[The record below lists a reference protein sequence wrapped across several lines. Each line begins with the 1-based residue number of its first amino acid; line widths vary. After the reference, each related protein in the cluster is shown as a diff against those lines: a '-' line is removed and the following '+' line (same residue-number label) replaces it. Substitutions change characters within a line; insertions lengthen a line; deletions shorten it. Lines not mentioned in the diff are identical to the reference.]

1 MSDNNDKQRRRKRN
15 SIPKR
20 SDMAAYATDEYLAN
34 KKQERKIENGHTVFR
49 QDKKATADISDRY
62 SNKSSS
68 FTLDGESKYKMHE
81 KESLKPIYD
90 KESII
95 HDNSEPHRS
104 DVAGRYAKNSEAHDQ
119 SYAARNE
126 HVVRE
131 ERRTFGSQESSSHP
145 SYSSSPSQPRTQ
157 ERQVRPEQGY
167 VVPKSTDDSSSYG
180 TGGRTY
186 DKDYASRNQRVVRE
200 ERKTLGSQEPS
211 SHLGYSSLP
220 SQPRVQ
226 ERQVNPE
233 QGYVAPKGTDDSSS
247 YGAGSRTY
255 GQNYTARNEHI
266 VREER
271 RTFGSQESA
280 SHPSS
285 SSSPSQPRMQDRQVR
300 PEQRY
305 SAPKNTD
312 NNSSYGTGGRTYG
325 QDYTARNEHIV
336 REEKRT
342 FGNSESASNLS
353 DGSSSPQPH
362 MYQDRNPAHFSTRY
376 DESKITLTKK
386 EQENFKRCASP
397 ALISATGYDEK
408 SGRMDIE
415 AYGALR
421 RANGNNSF
429 VEGVKLVENGER
441 SFGDLCTTANRH
453 TITLTPQEKKY
464 YDNVFAQKQDVF
476 RNTGYDQVNGTIS
489 LDAYAGIRN
498 SGGNFKN
505 GVDLVNE
512 GIVTFSR
519 PVMEESLRSCL
530 RDNPVTSGERI
541 ILSPSERE
549 TFEKNISD
557 ASVIYKQCSYDP
569 SSGTM
574 DTGVY
579 SALKNAGG
587 AGGFSG
593 AISQISEKKDF
604 TLRITGNEKIRLT
617 PTENYFFKSIDK
629 SNPIYQSAS
638 YDNSERTVSKAAYAA
653 IRNAGGTDASFMDG
667 VKSVNN
673 GELRFEN
680 GVYTGRFIDTHENTL
695 PRSETIQLTMT
706 EKRVFETQVSRNSP
720 VYKRSGYDPSS
731 GRMDIRAYSVIRRAG
746 EEEGFLKGVHTIK
759 NDIQVYDNLMYS
771 SSSSLV
777 NLSESERK
785 TFEKVSKDDQF
796 RIAGYDKASGTM
808 DMRVYAAVRDVSGGK
823 DFSDGIKN
831 ISEKNVKLHDSLQPS
846 RYEAP
851 QMFDTRQPDKITI
864 FSSSKEESTV
874 NTRSSYGVPLSD
886 GIFRDSWKTDHPS
899 GTNIVELRMGNT
911 KTDRILNRSRIQ
923 LNKPDA
929 AIINSSPIL
938 QKALMIDDDGMISA
952 GLYGRLTQLGG
963 PEGFAG
969 GVELV
974 RQGRLSFDNEKMGR
988 AFLAVD
994 VSNDGKSYSYGM
1006 PSTGG
1011 ATEAQY
1017 KKIDVPFTL
1026 SEDGSNYARTLSDEK
1041 GKSILS
1047 RSKTN
1052 LNDKEAA
1059 VVASSITKIT
1069 EDHKAARFSQLDF
1082 DPKKGTVNA
1091 AVYASISD
1099 IVKNKGLTLEQK
1111 SDFISGR
1118 PIRVDRTTQS
1128 RLESLGLS
1136 ASELKKRYGYDV
1148 STKTLGP
1155 KGAEYLAAL
1164 NKEKNIVSGV
1174 VQSVKNQDA
1183 YGHKMHSAGL
1193 TRKGG
1198 RVFFGQTEVGE
1209 EEVVRTVVAG
1219 GQRNGHGKGIGQKNI
1234 SKFDIVYPDK
1244 IDTRSGR
1251 RRTKLPDELP
1261 PNDGTEIPPIPPNKN
1276 HPPSPTDFPDKK
1288 QPPSPAGK
1296 HYPLGAH
1303 EEDTTNGGNDDRKKG
1318 GRNKKGRM
1326 VYSKG
1331 KLIKIANM
1339 ERRVLKTGVMVLIPY
1354 MLGKIN
1360 DPQADLNPGEGVNK
1374 MYSAT
1379 MTAYEMFG
1387 IHIVRRAKNTVNR
1400 PLEADMEAIFANYR
1414 GYLIKSIEDLGGK
1427 IPAGL
1432 TGKNLE
1438 AYANEAIRK
1447 LNHQKGLIPPDKLKK
1462 LTNLYKELA
1471 RMGRDPFSTYINHL
1485 NQLLIANGAK
1495 AAPVSLRGM
1504 DLQAFAQ
1511 KQLMELYKHRGSFT
1525 KEQFKN
1531 LEAIYKQFFKLGKG
1545 TAFKEVRRVRLLS
1558 NFRFVFNTIVKQFQ
1572 KHGSLAGE
1580 GLANV
1585 LQMSRYALMAIK
1597 ATLRVIKGA
1606 AQLARIAAKT
1616 ALKAAILAATGV
1628 GKLAEAHAATSAFAA
1643 GVMNVSGNILN
1654 GLNTVQRGANKVGRA
1669 GGRVRSWFRDPF
1681 GIKSRTRNAVNRLKS
1696 KVKDKLKDVVKK
1708 TWRRLTSRFKVL
1720 GKFDK
1725 FMRKGLGGASKVG
1738 KVLGKIGKVFSN
1750 IFNAVGMIV
1759 HTAINIVLIILTIF
1773 IFIAIIHSLF
1783 MMLISS
1789 ITGIFDFM
1797 NSDEDVQKACIQRLN
1812 ELYSEDMSISSELM
1826 SNGYILDG
1834 VSYNTV
1840 KDDDVYAQK
1849 KEDIETDKEFSST
1862 TSNFAEIL
1870 SMTLVRFN
1878 YDLDGTIVDKIFG
1891 TRKKKILSYVEGM
1904 YYASHNVNVTKWSES
1919 TWIDS
1924 DNDGKVDKEYRENH
1938 AKIVY
1943 TTYYFNQIFD
1953 LAESTDRKHKTETM
1967 VDAESY
1973 IPDYADATMEEI
1985 ENAAYVYMRSAGFS
1999 SNGAAGTIAAIET
2012 MSGFDPTQNS
2022 NGYGIGCW
2030 GALDRASLMTWCN
2043 TQKYDDK
2050 DLDGQIRY
2058 LVHDMVSNA
2067 SIASVVRD
2075 DNITA
2080 REAAQVVAIKYLNIK
2095 KIKSPTPETETA
2107 TK

>member
-1 MSDNNDKQRRRKRN
+1 MSEDNGKQRRRKRN

-20 SDMAAYATDEYLAN
+20 SDMAAYATDEYLTN
-34 KKQERKIENGHTVFR
+34 KKQERKIENDHTVFR
-49 QDKKATADISDRY
+49 QDKKTTIDMSDKY

-68 FTLDGESKYKMHE
+68 STLDGESRYKIHG

-90 KESII
+90 KESIV
-95 HDNSEPHRS
+95 HDNSEPHHS
-104 DVAGRYAKNSEAHDQ
+104 DVAGRYTKNSEFHDQ
-119 SYAARNE
+119 SYA
-126 HVVRE
+126 
-131 ERRTFGSQESSSHP
+131 
-145 SYSSSPSQPRTQ
+145 
-157 ERQVRPEQGY
+157 
-167 VVPKSTDDSSSYG
+167 
-180 TGGRTY
+180 
-186 DKDYASRNQRVVRE
+186 
-200 ERKTLGSQEPS
+200 
-211 SHLGYSSLP
+211 
-220 SQPRVQ
+220 
-226 ERQVNPE
+226 
-233 QGYVAPKGTDDSSS
+233 
-247 YGAGSRTY
+247 
-255 GQNYTARNEHI
+255 ARNEHI

-271 RTFGSQESA
+271 RALTNQEPA
-280 SHPSS
+280 SHSNYS
-285 SSSPSQPRMQDRQVR
+285 SSSPQPRAQDRQIK
-300 PEQRY
+300 PEHGY
-305 SAPKNTD
+305 VASKNVD
-312 NNSSYGTGGRTYG
+312 DSSFYGTGSRSY
-325 QDYTARNEHIV
+325 DKNYAARNEHIV

-342 FGNSESASNLS
+342 FGSQEPAARLSN
-353 DGSSSPQPH
+353 DSSSPQPH
-362 MYQDRNPAHFSTRY
+362 MYQDRNPIHFSARY

-386 EQENFKRCASP
+386 EQENFKRCANS

-429 VEGVKLVENGER
+429 VEGVKLVESGER

-512 GIVTFSR
+512 GVVTFSR
-519 PVMEESLRSCL
+519 PAMEESLRSSL
-530 RDNPVTSGERI
+530 RSNPVTNGERI

-549 TFEKNISD
+549 TFEKNISGV
-557 ASVIYKQCSYDP
+557 SVIYRQCGYDP

-574 DTGVY
+574 DTDVY

-593 AISQISEKKDF
+593 AVSQISEKRDLPLK
-604 TLRITGNEKIRLT
+604 ITDHERVRLT
-617 PTENYFFKSIDK
+617 PTENYFFKSINKD
-629 SNPIYQSAS
+629 NPIYQSAS
-638 YDNSERTVSKAAYAA
+638 YDNSERTVSRVAYAA
-653 IRNAGGTDASFMDG
+653 IRNAGGSDASFMDG
-667 VKSVNN
+667 VKSINN
-673 GELRFEN
+673 GELRFED
-680 GVYTGRFIDTHENTL
+680 GRYIRTSLDIHENTL
-695 PRSETIQLTMT
+695 PRSETIQLTTT
-706 EKRVFETQVSRNSP
+706 EKRVFESQISKNSP
-720 VYKRSGYDPSS
+720 VYKKSGYDPSS
-731 GRMDIRAYSVIRRAG
+731 GRMDIKAYSAIRRAG
-746 EEEGFLKGVHTIK
+746 GEEGFVKGIHTVK
-759 NDIQVYDNLMYS
+759 NDTQMYDNLMCS

-777 NLSESERK
+777 SLSESERK
-785 TFEKVSKDDQF
+785 VFERVSKNDQF
-796 RIAGYDKASGTM
+796 KVAGYDKTSGTM
-808 DMRVYAAVRDVSGGK
+808 DMRVYAAVRDVSGRK
-823 DFSDGIKN
+823 DFSDGVKN
-831 ISEKNVKLHDSLQPS
+831 ISEKNVKLHDNLQPS

-851 QMFDTRQPDKITI
+851 QMFDTRQPDKITV
-864 FSSSKEESTV
+864 FSSLKEGSTV

-886 GIFRDSWKTDHPS
+886 GIFRSNWKIDRQS
-899 GTNIVELRMGNT
+899 GINTVELRMGNT
-911 KTDRILNRSRIQ
+911 KTDRILSRSRIQ
-923 LNKPDA
+923 LSKPDA

-938 QKALMIDDDGMISA
+938 QKALMIDVDGTVNA

-988 AFLAVD
+988 AFLSVD
-994 VSNDGKSYSYGM
+994 ISNDGKSYSYGM
-1006 PSTGG
+1006 PSTGD

-1017 KKIDVPFTL
+1017 KNIDVPFTL
-1026 SEDGSNYARTLSDEK
+1026 SEDGLNYARTLSDEK

-1052 LNDKEAA
+1052 LNDKETA
-1059 VVASSITKIT
+1059 VIASSITKIT

-1091 AVYASISD
+1091 AVYASIAD

-1193 TRKGG
+1193 TRKGR

-1219 GQRNGHGKGIGQKNI
+1219 GQRNGHGKGIGQKNTSEFEI
-1234 SKFDIVYPDK
+1234 IYPDK
-1244 IDTRSGR
+1244 TDTRHGR
-1251 RRTKLPDELP
+1251 RMARISNELP
-1261 PNDGTEIPPIPPNKN
+1261 SSEGTEIPPIPPNKDQ
-1276 HPPSPTDFPDKK
+1276 PPSPT
-1288 QPPSPAGK
+1288 GK

-1303 EEDTTNGGNDDRKKG
+1303 TESAANGGNGDRRKG
-1318 GRNKKGRM
+1318 VRNKKDRM

-1339 ERRVLKTGVMVLIPY
+1339 ERRVIKTGVMILIPY
-1354 MLGKIN
+1354 TLGKIN
-1360 DPQADLNPGEGVNK
+1360 DAQADLNPGEGVNN
-1374 MYSAT
+1374 MYIAA
-1379 MTAYEMFG
+1379 MTAYELVG
-1387 IHIVRRAKNTVNR
+1387 VHAVRRAKNTISR
-1400 PLEADMEAIFANYR
+1400 PLEANMETIFANYR
-1414 GYLIKSIEDLGGK
+1414 DHLIKSIEDLGGK
-1427 IPAGL
+1427 VPAGL

-1438 AYANEAIRK
+1438 AYANEAIKK

-1462 LTNLYKELA
+1462 LTGLYKELA
-1471 RMGRDPFSTYINHL
+1471 RMGNNPFSTYINHL
-1485 NQLLIANGAK
+1485 NQILIANGAK

-1504 DLQAFAQ
+1504 DLQAFAL
-1511 KQLMELYKHRGSFT
+1511 KQIAKLYKHRGSFT
-1525 KEQFKN
+1525 KDQFKN
-1531 LEAIYKQFFKLGKG
+1531 ILAVYKQFFSLGKG
-1545 TAFKEVRRVRLLS
+1545 TAFKDVRKISLLS
-1558 NFRFVFNTIVKQFQ
+1558 NSRFVFNAITKQFQ

-1580 GLANV
+1580 GLSTV
-1585 LQMSRYALMAIK
+1585 LQMSRYALMALK
-1597 ATLRVIKGA
+1597 STLKVVKGS

-1616 ALKAAILAATGV
+1616 ALKASILAAAGI
-1628 GKLAEAHAATSAFAA
+1628 GKLAEAHAATSAFAT
-1643 GVMNVSGNILN
+1643 GVMNTSGNILN
-1654 GLNTVQRGANKVGRA
+1654 GLNTIQRGANKVGRA
-1669 GGRVRSWFRDPF
+1669 GSRTRSWIRDPF
-1681 GIKSRTRNAVNRLKS
+1681 GVKSKTRNATNRLKS
-1696 KVKDKLKDVVKK
+1696 KVKNKLKDLAKK
-1708 TWRRLTSRFKVL
+1708 TWGGLASRFKVL

-1725 FMRKGLGGASKVG
+1725 FVRTGINGAGKVG
-1738 KVLGKIGKVFSN
+1738 KVFGTIGKVFSN
-1750 IFNAVGMIV
+1750 VFNAVGMV
-1759 HTAINIVLIILTIF
+1759 VRAAVNTVLIILTIF

-1789 ITGIFDFM
+1789 VTGIFDFM

-1812 ELYSEDMSISSELM
+1812 ELYSDDMSISSELM

-1849 KEDIETDKEFSST
+1849 KEDIETDKAFSNT

-1878 YDLDGTIVDKIFG
+1878 YDLDGTVVDKIFG

-1953 LAESTDRKHKTETM
+1953 LAESTDRKHKTETT

-1973 IPDYADATMEEI
+1973 IPDYANATMEEI

>member
-1 MSDNNDKQRRRKRN
+1 MSEDNGKQRRRKRN

-20 SDMAAYATDEYLAN
+20 SDMAPYATDEYLTN
-34 KKQERKIENGHTVFR
+34 KKQERKIENDHTVFG
-49 QDKKATADISDRY
+49 QDKKTTIDMSDRY

-68 FTLDGESKYKMHE
+68 STLDGESRYKIHG

-90 KESII
+90 KESIV

-104 DVAGRYAKNSEAHDQ
+104 DIAGRYTKNSEVHDQ
-119 SYAARNE
+119 SYA
-126 HVVRE
+126 
-131 ERRTFGSQESSSHP
+131 
-145 SYSSSPSQPRTQ
+145 
-157 ERQVRPEQGY
+157 
-167 VVPKSTDDSSSYG
+167 
-180 TGGRTY
+180 
-186 DKDYASRNQRVVRE
+186 
-200 ERKTLGSQEPS
+200 
-211 SHLGYSSLP
+211 
-220 SQPRVQ
+220 
-226 ERQVNPE
+226 
-233 QGYVAPKGTDDSSS
+233 
-247 YGAGSRTY
+247 
-255 GQNYTARNEHI
+255 ARNEHI

-271 RTFGSQESA
+271 RTLTNQEPA
-280 SHPSS
+280 SHSSYS
-285 SSSPSQPRMQDRQVR
+285 SSSPQSRAQDPQVR
-300 PEQRY
+300 PGQGY
-305 SAPKNTD
+305 VAPKSTD
-312 NNSSYGTGGRTYG
+312 DSSFYGTDSRPY
-325 QDYTARNEHIV
+325 DKNYAARNEHIV

-342 FGNSESASNLS
+342 FGSQEPAARLSN
-353 DGSSSPQPH
+353 DSSSPQPH
-362 MYQDRNPAHFSTRY
+362 MYQDRNPIHFSARY

-386 EQENFKRCASP
+386 EQENFKRCANS

-429 VEGVKLVENGER
+429 VEGVKLVESGER
-441 SFGDLCTTANRH
+441 SFSDLCTTANRH

-476 RNTGYDQVNGTIS
+476 RNTGYDQINGTIS

-512 GIVTFSR
+512 GVVTFSR
-519 PVMEESLRSCL
+519 PAMEESLRSSL
-530 RDNPVTSGERI
+530 RSNPVTNGERI
-541 ILSPSERE
+541 ILSTSERE

-557 ASVIYKQCSYDP
+557 VSVIYKQCSYDP

-574 DTGVY
+574 DTGMY

-593 AISQISEKKDF
+593 AVSHISEKRNL
-604 TLRITGNEKIRLT
+604 TLKITDNGRIRLT
-617 PTENYFFKSIDK
+617 PTENYFFKSINKD
-629 SNPIYQSAS
+629 NPIYQSAS
-638 YDNSERTVSKAAYAA
+638 YDNSERTVSRVAYAA
-653 IRNAGGTDASFMDG
+653 IRNAGGSDASFMDG
-667 VKSVNN
+667 VKSINN
-673 GELRFEN
+673 GELRFED
-680 GVYTGRFIDTHENTL
+680 GRYTRTSLDIHENTL
-695 PRSETIQLTMT
+695 PRSETIQLTTT
-706 EKRVFETQVSRNSP
+706 EKRVFESQISKNSP
-720 VYKRSGYDPSS
+720 VYKKSGYDPSS
-731 GRMDIRAYSVIRRAG
+731 GRMDIKAYSAIRRAG
-746 EEEGFLKGVHTIK
+746 EEEGFVKGIHTVK
-759 NDIQVYDNLMYS
+759 NDTQMYDNLMYS

-777 NLSESERK
+777 SLSESERK
-785 TFEKVSKDDQF
+785 IFERVSKNDQF
-796 RIAGYDKASGTM
+796 KVAGYDKASGTM
-808 DMRVYAAVRDVSGGK
+808 DMRVYAAVRDISDGK
-823 DFSDGIKN
+823 DFSDGVKN
-831 ISEKNVKLHDSLQPS
+831 ISEKNVKLHDNLQPS

-851 QMFDTRQPDKITI
+851 QMFDIRQPDKITI
-864 FSSSKEESTV
+864 FSSSKEGLTV

-886 GIFRDSWKTDHPS
+886 GIFKSNWKVDRQSRINT
-899 GTNIVELRMGNT
+899 VELRMGNT
-911 KTDRILNRSRIQ
+911 KTDRILSRSRIQ
-923 LNKPDA
+923 LSKPDA

-938 QKALMIDDDGMISA
+938 QKALMIDVDGTVNA

-988 AFLAVD
+988 AFLSVD

-1006 PSTGG
+1006 PSTGD

-1017 KKIDVPFTL
+1017 KNIDVPFTL
-1026 SEDGSNYARTLSDEK
+1026 SEDGLNYARTLSDEK

-1052 LNDKEAA
+1052 LNDKETA
-1059 VVASSITKIT
+1059 VIASSITKIT

-1091 AVYASISD
+1091 AVYASIAD

-1219 GQRNGHGKGIGQKNI
+1219 GQRNGHGKGIGQKNTSEFEI
-1234 SKFDIVYPDK
+1234 IYSDK
-1244 IDTRSGR
+1244 VDTVSGR
-1251 RRTKLPDELP
+1251 RRTRIPDELSP
-1261 PNDGTEIPPIPPNKN
+1261 SDGTGMPPIPPNKDQ
-1276 HPPSPTDFPDKK
+1276 PPSPT
-1288 QPPSPAGK
+1288 GK

-1303 EEDTTNGGNDDRKKG
+1303 TESAANGGNGDRRKG
-1318 GRNKKGRM
+1318 VRNKKDRM

-1339 ERRVLKTGVMVLIPY
+1339 ERRVIKTGVMILIPY
-1354 MLGKIN
+1354 TLGKIN
-1360 DPQADLNPGEGVNK
+1360 DAQADLNPGEGVNN
-1374 MYSAT
+1374 MYSTA
-1379 MTAYEMFG
+1379 MTAYELVG
-1387 IHIVRRAKNTVNR
+1387 VHAVRRAKNTISR
-1400 PLEADMEAIFANYR
+1400 PLEANMETIFANYR
-1414 GYLIKSIEDLGGK
+1414 DYLIKSIEDLSGK
-1427 IPAGL
+1427 VPAGL

-1438 AYANEAIRK
+1438 AYANEAIKK
-1447 LNHQKGLIPPDKLKK
+1447 LNYQKGLIPPDKLKK
-1462 LTNLYKELA
+1462 LTGLYKELA
-1471 RMGRDPFSTYINHL
+1471 RMGNNPFSTYINHL
-1485 NQLLIANGAK
+1485 NQILIANGAK

-1504 DLQAFAQ
+1504 DLQAFAL
-1511 KQLMELYKHRGSFT
+1511 KQIAELYKHRGNFT
-1525 KEQFKN
+1525 KDQFKN
-1531 LEAIYKQFFKLGKG
+1531 ILAVYKQFFSLGKG
-1545 TAFKEVRRVRLLS
+1545 TAFKDVRKISLLS
-1558 NFRFVFNTIVKQFQ
+1558 NSRFIFNTIVKQFQ

-1580 GLANV
+1580 GLSSV
-1585 LQMSRYALMAIK
+1585 LQMSRYALMALK
-1597 ATLRVIKGA
+1597 STLKVIKGS

-1616 ALKAAILAATGV
+1616 ALKAGILAATGI
-1628 GKLAEAHAATSAFAA
+1628 GKLAEAHATTSAFAA
-1643 GVMNVSGNILN
+1643 GVMNASGNALN
-1654 GLNTVQRGANKVGRA
+1654 GLNTIQRGANKVGRA
-1669 GGRVRSWFRDPF
+1669 GSRTRSWIRDPF
-1681 GIKSRTRNAVNRLKS
+1681 GVKSKTRNATNRLKS
-1696 KVKDKLKDVVKK
+1696 KVKNKLKDLVKK
-1708 TWRRLTSRFKVL
+1708 TWGGLTSKFKVL

-1725 FMRKGLGGASKVG
+1725 FMRTGINGAGKVG
-1738 KVLGKIGKVFSN
+1738 KVFGTIGKVFSN
-1750 IFNAVGMIV
+1750 VFNAVGMV
-1759 HTAINIVLIILTIF
+1759 VRAAVNTALIILTIF

-1789 ITGIFDFM
+1789 VTGIFDFM

-1812 ELYSEDMSISSELM
+1812 ELYSDDMSISSELM

-1849 KEDIETDKEFSST
+1849 KEDIETDKGFSNT

-1878 YDLDGTIVDKIFG
+1878 YDLDGTVVDKIFG

-1953 LAESTDRKHKTETM
+1953 LAESTDRKHKTETT

-1973 IPDYADATMEEI
+1973 IPDYANATMEEI

-2012 MSGFDPTQNS
+2012 MSGFDPTQKS

>member
-1 MSDNNDKQRRRKRN
+1 MSEDSGKQRRRKRN

-20 SDMAAYATDEYLAN
+20 SDMAAYATDEYLTN
-34 KKQERKIENGHTVFR
+34 KKQERKIENDHTVFR
-49 QDKKATADISDRY
+49 QDKKTTIDMSDRY

-68 FTLDGESKYKMHE
+68 STLDGESRYKIHG

-90 KESII
+90 KESIV

-104 DVAGRYAKNSEAHDQ
+104 DVAGRYTKNSEFHDQ
-119 SYAARNE
+119 SYA
-126 HVVRE
+126 
-131 ERRTFGSQESSSHP
+131 
-145 SYSSSPSQPRTQ
+145 
-157 ERQVRPEQGY
+157 
-167 VVPKSTDDSSSYG
+167 
-180 TGGRTY
+180 
-186 DKDYASRNQRVVRE
+186 
-200 ERKTLGSQEPS
+200 
-211 SHLGYSSLP
+211 
-220 SQPRVQ
+220 
-226 ERQVNPE
+226 
-233 QGYVAPKGTDDSSS
+233 
-247 YGAGSRTY
+247 
-255 GQNYTARNEHI
+255 ARNEHI

-271 RTFGSQESA
+271 RTLTNQEPA
-280 SHPSS
+280 SHSNYS
-285 SSSPSQPRMQDRQVR
+285 SSSPQPRAQDRQIK
-300 PEQRY
+300 PEHGY
-305 SAPKNTD
+305 VASKNVD
-312 NNSSYGTGGRTYG
+312 DSSFYGTGSRSY
-325 QDYTARNEHIV
+325 DKNYAARNEHVV

-342 FGNSESASNLS
+342 FGSQEPAARLSN
-353 DGSSSPQPH
+353 DSSSPQPH
-362 MYQDRNPAHFSTRY
+362 MYQDRNPIHFSARY

-386 EQENFKRCASP
+386 EQENFKRCANS

-429 VEGVKLVENGER
+429 VEGVKLVESGER

-512 GIVTFSR
+512 GVVTFSR
-519 PVMEESLRSCL
+519 PAMEESLRSSL
-530 RDNPVTSGERI
+530 RSNPVTNGERI

-557 ASVIYKQCSYDP
+557 TSVIYKQCSYDP
-569 SSGTM
+569 SSRTM
-574 DTGVY
+574 DTGAY

-593 AISQISEKKDF
+593 AVSQISEKRDLPLK
-604 TLRITGNEKIRLT
+604 ITDHERVRLT
-617 PTENYFFKSIDK
+617 PTENYFFKSINKD
-629 SNPIYQSAS
+629 NPIYQSAS
-638 YDNSERTVSKAAYAA
+638 YDSSERTVSRVAYAA
-653 IRNAGGTDASFMDG
+653 IRNAGGSDASFMDG
-667 VKSVNN
+667 IKSINN
-673 GELRFEN
+673 GELRFED
-680 GVYTGRFIDTHENTL
+680 GRYTRTSFDIHENTL
-695 PRSETIQLTMT
+695 PRSETIQLTTT
-706 EKRVFETQVSRNSP
+706 EKRVFESQISKNSP
-720 VYKRSGYDPSS
+720 VYKKSGYDPSS
-731 GRMDIRAYSVIRRAG
+731 GRMDIKAYSAIRRAG
-746 EEEGFLKGVHTIK
+746 KEEGFVKGIHTVK
-759 NDIQVYDNLMYS
+759 NDTQMYDNLMCS

-777 NLSESERK
+777 SLSESERK
-785 TFEKVSKDDQF
+785 VFERVSKNDQF
-796 RIAGYDKASGTM
+796 KVAGYDKTSGTM
-808 DMRVYAAVRDVSGGK
+808 DMRVYAAVRDVSGRK
-823 DFSDGIKN
+823 DFSDGVKN
-831 ISEKNVKLHDSLQPS
+831 ISEKNVKLHDNLQPS
-846 RYEAP
+846 RYETP
-851 QMFDTRQPDKITI
+851 QMFDTRQPDKITV
-864 FSSSKEESTV
+864 FSSSKEGSTV

-886 GIFRDSWKTDHPS
+886 GIFRSNWKIDRQS
-899 GTNIVELRMGNT
+899 GINTVELRMGNT
-911 KTDRILNRSRIQ
+911 KTDRILSRSRIQ
-923 LNKPDA
+923 LSKPDA

-938 QKALMIDDDGMISA
+938 QKALMIDVDGTVNA

-988 AFLAVD
+988 AFLSVD
-994 VSNDGKSYSYGM
+994 ISNDGKSYSYGM
-1006 PSTGG
+1006 PSTGD

-1017 KKIDVPFTL
+1017 KNIDVPFTL
-1026 SEDGSNYARTLSDEK
+1026 SEDGLNYARTLSDEK

-1052 LNDKEAA
+1052 LNDKETA
-1059 VVASSITKIT
+1059 VIASSITKIT

-1091 AVYASISD
+1091 AVYASIAD

-1219 GQRNGHGKGIGQKNI
+1219 GQRNGHGKGIGQKNTSEFEI
-1234 SKFDIVYPDK
+1234 IYPDK
-1244 IDTRSGR
+1244 TDTRHGR
-1251 RRTKLPDELP
+1251 RIARISNELP
-1261 PNDGTEIPPIPPNKN
+1261 SSEGTEIPPIPPNKDQ
-1276 HPPSPTDFPDKK
+1276 PPSPT
-1288 QPPSPAGK
+1288 GK

-1303 EEDTTNGGNDDRKKG
+1303 TEIAANGGNGDRRKG
-1318 GRNKKGRM
+1318 VRNKKDRM

-1339 ERRVLKTGVMVLIPY
+1339 ERRVIKTGVIILIPY
-1354 MLGKIN
+1354 TLGKIN
-1360 DPQADLNPGEGVNK
+1360 DAQADLNPGEGVNN
-1374 MYSAT
+1374 MYIAA
-1379 MTAYEMFG
+1379 MTAYELVG
-1387 IHIVRRAKNTVNR
+1387 VHAVRRAKNTISR
-1400 PLEADMEAIFANYR
+1400 PLEANMETIFANYR
-1414 GYLIKSIEDLGGK
+1414 DHLIKSIEDLGGK
-1427 IPAGL
+1427 VPAGL

-1438 AYANEAIRK
+1438 AYANEAIKK
-1447 LNHQKGLIPPDKLKK
+1447 LNHQKGLIPPDQLKK
-1462 LTNLYKELA
+1462 LTGLYKELA
-1471 RMGRDPFSTYINHL
+1471 RMGNNPFSTYINHL
-1485 NQLLIANGAK
+1485 NQILIANGAK

-1504 DLQAFAQ
+1504 DLQAFAL
-1511 KQLMELYKHRGSFT
+1511 KQIAKLYKHRGNFT
-1525 KEQFKN
+1525 KDQFKN
-1531 LEAIYKQFFKLGKG
+1531 ILAVYKQFFSLGKG
-1545 TAFKEVRRVRLLS
+1545 TAFKDVRKISLLS
-1558 NFRFVFNTIVKQFQ
+1558 NSRFVFNTITKQFQ

-1580 GLANV
+1580 GLSTV
-1585 LQMSRYALMAIK
+1585 LQMSRYALMALK
-1597 ATLRVIKGA
+1597 STLKVVKGS

-1616 ALKAAILAATGV
+1616 ALKASILAAAGI

-1643 GVMNVSGNILN
+1643 GVMNASGNALN
-1654 GLNTVQRGANKVGRA
+1654 GLNTIQRGANKVGRA
-1669 GGRVRSWFRDPF
+1669 GSRTRSWIRDPF
-1681 GIKSRTRNAVNRLKS
+1681 GVKSKTRNATNRLKS
-1696 KVKDKLKDVVKK
+1696 KVKNKLKDLAKK
-1708 TWRRLTSRFKVL
+1708 TWGGLASRFKVL

-1725 FMRKGLGGASKVG
+1725 FVRTGINGAGKVG
-1738 KVLGKIGKVFSN
+1738 KVFGTIGKVFSN
-1750 IFNAVGMIV
+1750 VFNAVGMV
-1759 HTAINIVLIILTIF
+1759 VRAAVNTVLIILTIF

-1789 ITGIFDFM
+1789 VTGIFDFM

-1812 ELYSEDMSISSELM
+1812 ELYSDDMSISSELM

-1849 KEDIETDKEFSST
+1849 KEDIETDKAFSNT

-1878 YDLDGTIVDKIFG
+1878 YDLDGTVVDKIFG

-1953 LAESTDRKHKTETM
+1953 LAESTDRKHKTETT

-2050 DLDGQIRY
+2050 DLNGQIRY

>member
-1 MSDNNDKQRRRKRN
+1 MSEDNGKQRRRKRN

-20 SDMAAYATDEYLAN
+20 SDMAPYATDEYLTN
-34 KKQERKIENGHTVFR
+34 KKQERKIENDHTVFG
-49 QDKKATADISDRY
+49 QDKKTTIDMSDRY

-68 FTLDGESKYKMHE
+68 STLDGESRYKIHG

-90 KESII
+90 KESIV

-104 DVAGRYAKNSEAHDQ
+104 DIAGRYTKNSEVHDQ
-119 SYAARNE
+119 SYA
-126 HVVRE
+126 
-131 ERRTFGSQESSSHP
+131 
-145 SYSSSPSQPRTQ
+145 
-157 ERQVRPEQGY
+157 
-167 VVPKSTDDSSSYG
+167 
-180 TGGRTY
+180 
-186 DKDYASRNQRVVRE
+186 
-200 ERKTLGSQEPS
+200 
-211 SHLGYSSLP
+211 
-220 SQPRVQ
+220 
-226 ERQVNPE
+226 
-233 QGYVAPKGTDDSSS
+233 
-247 YGAGSRTY
+247 
-255 GQNYTARNEHI
+255 ARNEHI

-271 RTFGSQESA
+271 RTLTNQEPA
-280 SHPSS
+280 SHSSYS
-285 SSSPSQPRMQDRQVR
+285 SSSPQSRAQDRQVR
-300 PEQRY
+300 PGQGY
-305 SAPKNTD
+305 VAPKSTD
-312 NNSSYGTGGRTYG
+312 DSSFYGTDSRSYD
-325 QDYTARNEHIV
+325 QNYAAHNEHIV
-336 REEKRT
+336 HEEKRT
-342 FGNSESASNLS
+342 FGSQEPAARLSN
-353 DGSSSPQPH
+353 DSSSPQPH
-362 MYQDRNPAHFSTRY
+362 MYQDRNPIHFSARY

-386 EQENFKRCASP
+386 EQENFKRCANS

-429 VEGVKLVENGER
+429 VEGVKLVESGER
-441 SFGDLCTTANRH
+441 SFSDLCTTANRH

-512 GIVTFSR
+512 GVVTFSR
-519 PVMEESLRSCL
+519 PAMEESLRSSL
-530 RDNPVTSGERI
+530 RSNPVTNGERI
-541 ILSPSERE
+541 ILSTSERE

-557 ASVIYKQCSYDP
+557 VSVIYKQCSYDP

-574 DTGVY
+574 DTGMY

-593 AISQISEKKDF
+593 AVSHISEKRNL
-604 TLRITGNEKIRLT
+604 TLKITDNGRIRLT
-617 PTENYFFKSIDK
+617 PTENYFFKSINKD
-629 SNPIYQSAS
+629 NPIYQSAS
-638 YDNSERTVSKAAYAA
+638 YDNSERTVSRVAYAA
-653 IRNAGGTDASFMDG
+653 IRNAGGSDASFMDG
-667 VKSVNN
+667 VKSINN
-673 GELRFEN
+673 GELRFED
-680 GVYTGRFIDTHENTL
+680 GRYTRTSLDIHENTL
-695 PRSETIQLTMT
+695 PRSETIQLTTT
-706 EKRVFETQVSRNSP
+706 EKRVFESQISKNSP
-720 VYKRSGYDPSS
+720 VYKKSGYDPSS
-731 GRMDIRAYSVIRRAG
+731 GRMDIKAYSAIRRAG
-746 EEEGFLKGVHTIK
+746 EEEGFVKGIHTVK
-759 NDIQVYDNLMYS
+759 NNTQMYDNLMCS

-777 NLSESERK
+777 SLSESERK
-785 TFEKVSKDDQF
+785 AFEKVSKNDQF
-796 RIAGYDKASGTM
+796 KVAGYDKTSGTM
-808 DMRVYAAVRDVSGGK
+808 DMRVYAAVRDVSGRK
-823 DFSDGIKN
+823 DFSDGVKN
-831 ISEKNVKLHDSLQPS
+831 ISEKNVKLHDNLQPS

-851 QMFDTRQPDKITI
+851 QMFDTRQPDKITV
-864 FSSSKEESTV
+864 FSSSKEGSTV

-886 GIFRDSWKTDHPS
+886 GIFRSNWKIDRQS
-899 GTNIVELRMGNT
+899 GINTVELRMGNT
-911 KTDRILNRSRIQ
+911 KTDRILSRSRIQ
-923 LNKPDA
+923 LSKPDA

-938 QKALMIDDDGMISA
+938 QKALMIDVDGTVNA

-988 AFLAVD
+988 AFLSVD

-1006 PSTGG
+1006 PSTSG

-1017 KKIDVPFTL
+1017 KNIDVPFTL
-1026 SEDGSNYARTLSDEK
+1026 SEDGLNYARTLSDEK

-1052 LNDKEAA
+1052 LNDKETA
-1059 VVASSITKIT
+1059 VISSSITKIT

-1091 AVYASISD
+1091 AVYASIAD

-1193 TRKGG
+1193 TRKGR

-1209 EEVVRTVVAG
+1209 DEVVRTVVAG
-1219 GQRNGHGKGIGQKNI
+1219 GQRNGHGKGIGQKNTSEFEI
-1234 SKFDIVYPDK
+1234 IYPDK
-1244 IDTRSGR
+1244 VDTVSGR
-1251 RRTKLPDELP
+1251 RRTRIPDELSP
-1261 PNDGTEIPPIPPNKN
+1261 SDGTGMPPIPPNKDQ
-1276 HPPSPTDFPDKK
+1276 PPSPT
-1288 QPPSPAGK
+1288 GK
-1296 HYPLGAH
+1296 HYPLGTHTESAA
-1303 EEDTTNGGNDDRKKG
+1303 NGGNGDRRKG
-1318 GRNKKGRM
+1318 VRNKKDRM

-1339 ERRVLKTGVMVLIPY
+1339 ERRVIKTGVMILIPY
-1354 MLGKIN
+1354 TLGKIN
-1360 DPQADLNPGEGVNK
+1360 DAQADLNPGEGVNN
-1374 MYSAT
+1374 MYSAS
-1379 MTAYEMFG
+1379 MTAYELVG
-1387 IHIVRRAKNTVNR
+1387 VHAVRRAKNTISR
-1400 PLEADMEAIFANYR
+1400 PLEANMETIFANYR
-1414 GYLIKSIEDLGGK
+1414 GHLIKSIEDLGGK
-1427 IPAGL
+1427 VPAGL

-1438 AYANEAIRK
+1438 AYANEAIKK
-1447 LNHQKGLIPPDKLKK
+1447 LNHQKGLVSPDKLKK
-1462 LTNLYKELA
+1462 LTGLYKELA
-1471 RMGRDPFSTYINHL
+1471 RMGSNPFSTYINHL
-1485 NQLLIANGAK
+1485 NQILVANGAK

-1504 DLQAFAQ
+1504 DLQAFAL
-1511 KQLMELYKHRGSFT
+1511 KQIAELYKHRGNFT
-1525 KEQFKN
+1525 KDQFKN
-1531 LEAIYKQFFKLGKG
+1531 ILAVYKQFFSLGKG
-1545 TAFKEVRRVRLLS
+1545 TAFKDVRKISLLS
-1558 NFRFVFNTIVKQFQ
+1558 NSRFVFNTIIKQFQ

-1580 GLANV
+1580 GLSTV
-1585 LQMSRYALMAIK
+1585 LQMSRYALMALK
-1597 ATLRVIKGA
+1597 STLKVVKGS

-1616 ALKAAILAATGV
+1616 ALKASILAAAGI

-1643 GVMNVSGNILN
+1643 GVMNSSNNILN

-1669 GGRVRSWFRDPF
+1669 GGKARSWIRDPF
-1681 GIKSRTRNAVNRLKS
+1681 GIKSRTRNATNRLKT
-1696 KVKDKLKDVVKK
+1696 KVKNKLKDLVKK
-1708 TWRRLTSRFKVL
+1708 TWGGLASRFKVL

-1725 FMRKGLGGASKVG
+1725 FMRTGINGAGKVG
-1738 KVLGKIGKVFSN
+1738 KVFGTIGKVFSN
-1750 IFNAVGMIV
+1750 VFNAVGMV
-1759 HTAINIVLIILTIF
+1759 VRAAVNTALIIFTIF

-1789 ITGIFDFM
+1789 VTGIFDFM

-1812 ELYSEDMSISSELM
+1812 ELYSDDMSISSELM

-1849 KEDIETDKEFSST
+1849 KEDIETDKGFSNT

-1953 LAESTDRKHKTETM
+1953 LAESTDRKHKTETT

-1973 IPDYADATMEEI
+1973 IPDYEDATMEEI

-2012 MSGFDPTQNS
+2012 MSGFDPTQKS

>member
-1 MSDNNDKQRRRKRN
+1 MSEDNGKQRRRKRN

-20 SDMAAYATDEYLAN
+20 SDMAAYATDEYLTN
-34 KKQERKIENGHTVFR
+34 KKQERKIENDHTVFR
-49 QDKKATADISDRY
+49 QDKKTTIDMSDRY

-68 FTLDGESKYKMHE
+68 STLDGESRYKIHG

-90 KESII
+90 KESIV

-104 DVAGRYAKNSEAHDQ
+104 DVAGRYTKNSEFHDQ
-119 SYAARNE
+119 SYA
-126 HVVRE
+126 
-131 ERRTFGSQESSSHP
+131 
-145 SYSSSPSQPRTQ
+145 
-157 ERQVRPEQGY
+157 
-167 VVPKSTDDSSSYG
+167 
-180 TGGRTY
+180 
-186 DKDYASRNQRVVRE
+186 
-200 ERKTLGSQEPS
+200 
-211 SHLGYSSLP
+211 
-220 SQPRVQ
+220 
-226 ERQVNPE
+226 
-233 QGYVAPKGTDDSSS
+233 
-247 YGAGSRTY
+247 
-255 GQNYTARNEHI
+255 ARNEHI

-271 RTFGSQESA
+271 RTLTNQEPA
-280 SHPSS
+280 SHSNYS
-285 SSSPSQPRMQDRQVR
+285 SSSPQPRAQDRQIK
-300 PEQRY
+300 PEHGY
-305 SAPKNTD
+305 VASKNVD
-312 NNSSYGTGGRTYG
+312 DSSFYGTGSRSY
-325 QDYTARNEHIV
+325 DKNYAARNEHIV

-342 FGNSESASNLS
+342 FGSQEPAARLSN
-353 DGSSSPQPH
+353 DSSSPQPH
-362 MYQDRNPAHFSTRY
+362 MYQDRNPIHFSARY

-386 EQENFKRCASP
+386 EQENFKRCANS

-429 VEGVKLVENGER
+429 VEGVKLVESGER

-512 GIVTFSR
+512 GVVTFSR
-519 PVMEESLRSCL
+519 PAMEESLRSSL
-530 RDNPVTSGERI
+530 RSNPVTNGERI

-549 TFEKNISD
+549 TFEKNISGV
-557 ASVIYKQCSYDP
+557 SVIYRQCGYDP

-574 DTGVY
+574 DTDVY

-593 AISQISEKKDF
+593 AVSQISEKRDLPLK
-604 TLRITGNEKIRLT
+604 ITDHERVKLT
-617 PTENYFFKSIDK
+617 PTENYFFKSINKD
-629 SNPIYQSAS
+629 NPIYQSAS
-638 YDNSERTVSKAAYAA
+638 YDNSERTVSRVAYAA
-653 IRNAGGTDASFMDG
+653 IRNAGGSDASFMDG
-667 VKSVNN
+667 VKSINN
-673 GELRFEN
+673 GELRFED
-680 GVYTGRFIDTHENTL
+680 GRYIRTSLDIHENTL
-695 PRSETIQLTMT
+695 PRSETIQLTTT
-706 EKRVFETQVSRNSP
+706 EKRVFESQISKNSP
-720 VYKRSGYDPSS
+720 VYKKSGYDPSS
-731 GRMDIRAYSVIRRAG
+731 GRMDIKAYSAIRRAG
-746 EEEGFLKGVHTIK
+746 GEEGFVKGIHTVK
-759 NDIQVYDNLMYS
+759 NDTQMYDNLMCS

-777 NLSESERK
+777 SLSESERK
-785 TFEKVSKDDQF
+785 VFERVSKNDQF
-796 RIAGYDKASGTM
+796 KVAGYDKTSGTM
-808 DMRVYAAVRDVSGGK
+808 DMRVYAAVRDVSGRK
-823 DFSDGIKN
+823 DFSDGVKN
-831 ISEKNVKLHDSLQPS
+831 ISEKNVKLHDNLQPS

-851 QMFDTRQPDKITI
+851 QMFDTRQPDKITV
-864 FSSSKEESTV
+864 FSSLKEGSTV

-886 GIFRDSWKTDHPS
+886 GIFRSNWKIDRQS
-899 GTNIVELRMGNT
+899 GINTVELRMGNT
-911 KTDRILNRSRIQ
+911 KTDRILSRSRIQ
-923 LNKPDA
+923 LSKPDA

-938 QKALMIDDDGMISA
+938 QKALMIDVDGTVNA

-988 AFLAVD
+988 AFLSVD
-994 VSNDGKSYSYGM
+994 ISNDGKSYSYGM
-1006 PSTGG
+1006 PSTGD

-1017 KKIDVPFTL
+1017 KNIDVPFTL
-1026 SEDGSNYARTLSDEK
+1026 SEDGLNYARTLSDEK

-1052 LNDKEAA
+1052 LNDKETA
-1059 VVASSITKIT
+1059 VIASSITKIT

-1091 AVYASISD
+1091 AVYASIAD

-1193 TRKGG
+1193 TRKGR

-1219 GQRNGHGKGIGQKNI
+1219 GQRNGHGKGIGQKNTSEFEI
-1234 SKFDIVYPDK
+1234 IYPDK
-1244 IDTRSGR
+1244 TDTRHGR
-1251 RRTKLPDELP
+1251 RMARISNELP
-1261 PNDGTEIPPIPPNKN
+1261 SSEGTEIPPIPPNKDQ
-1276 HPPSPTDFPDKK
+1276 PPSPT
-1288 QPPSPAGK
+1288 GK

-1303 EEDTTNGGNDDRKKG
+1303 TESAANGGNGDRRKG
-1318 GRNKKGRM
+1318 VRNKKDRM

-1339 ERRVLKTGVMVLIPY
+1339 ERRVIKTGVMILIPY
-1354 MLGKIN
+1354 TLGKIN
-1360 DPQADLNPGEGVNK
+1360 DAQADLNPGEGVNN
-1374 MYSAT
+1374 MYSAS
-1379 MTAYEMFG
+1379 MTAYELVG
-1387 IHIVRRAKNTVNR
+1387 VHAIRRAKNTISR
-1400 PLEADMEAIFANYR
+1400 PLEANMETIFANYR
-1414 GYLIKSIEDLGGK
+1414 GHLIKSIEDLGGK
-1427 IPAGL
+1427 VPAGL

-1438 AYANEAIRK
+1438 AYANEAIKK

-1462 LTNLYKELA
+1462 LTGLYKELA
-1471 RMGRDPFSTYINHL
+1471 RMGNNPFSTYINHL
-1485 NQLLIANGAK
+1485 NQILIANGAK

-1504 DLQAFAQ
+1504 DLQAFAL
-1511 KQLMELYKHRGSFT
+1511 KQIAELYKHRGNFT
-1525 KEQFKN
+1525 KDQFKN
-1531 LEAIYKQFFKLGKG
+1531 ILAVYKQFFSLGKG
-1545 TAFKEVRRVRLLS
+1545 TAFKDVRKISLLS
-1558 NFRFVFNTIVKQFQ
+1558 NSRFVFNAITKQFQ

-1580 GLANV
+1580 GLSTV
-1585 LQMSRYALMAIK
+1585 LQMSRYALMALK
-1597 ATLRVIKGA
+1597 STLKVVKGS

-1616 ALKAAILAATGV
+1616 ALKASILAAAGI
-1628 GKLAEAHAATSAFAA
+1628 GKLAEAHAATSAFAT
-1643 GVMNVSGNILN
+1643 GVMNTSGNILN
-1654 GLNTVQRGANKVGRA
+1654 GLNTIQRGANKVGRA
-1669 GGRVRSWFRDPF
+1669 GSRTRSWIRDPF
-1681 GIKSRTRNAVNRLKS
+1681 GVKSKTRNATNRLKS
-1696 KVKDKLKDVVKK
+1696 KVKNKLKDLAKK
-1708 TWRRLTSRFKVL
+1708 TWGGLASRFKVL

-1725 FMRKGLGGASKVG
+1725 FVRTGINGAGKVG
-1738 KVLGKIGKVFSN
+1738 KVFGTIGKVFSN
-1750 IFNAVGMIV
+1750 VFNAVGMV
-1759 HTAINIVLIILTIF
+1759 VRAAVNTVLIILTIF

-1789 ITGIFDFM
+1789 VTGIFDFM

-1812 ELYSEDMSISSELM
+1812 ELYSDDMSISSELM

-1849 KEDIETDKEFSST
+1849 KEDIETDKAFSNT

-1878 YDLDGTIVDKIFG
+1878 YDLDGTVVDKIFG

-1953 LAESTDRKHKTETM
+1953 LAESTDRKHKTETT

-1973 IPDYADATMEEI
+1973 IPDYANATMEEI

>member
-1 MSDNNDKQRRRKRN
+1 MSEDNGKQRRRKRN

-20 SDMAAYATDEYLAN
+20 SDMAAYATDEYLTN
-34 KKQERKIENGHTVFR
+34 KKQERKIENDHTVFR
-49 QDKKATADISDRY
+49 QDKKTTIDMSDRY

-68 FTLDGESKYKMHE
+68 STLDGESRYKIHG

-90 KESII
+90 KESIV

-104 DVAGRYAKNSEAHDQ
+104 DVAGRYTKNSEFHDQ
-119 SYAARNE
+119 SYA
-126 HVVRE
+126 
-131 ERRTFGSQESSSHP
+131 
-145 SYSSSPSQPRTQ
+145 
-157 ERQVRPEQGY
+157 
-167 VVPKSTDDSSSYG
+167 
-180 TGGRTY
+180 
-186 DKDYASRNQRVVRE
+186 
-200 ERKTLGSQEPS
+200 
-211 SHLGYSSLP
+211 
-220 SQPRVQ
+220 
-226 ERQVNPE
+226 
-233 QGYVAPKGTDDSSS
+233 
-247 YGAGSRTY
+247 
-255 GQNYTARNEHI
+255 ARNEHI

-271 RTFGSQESA
+271 RTLTNQEPA
-280 SHPSS
+280 SHSNYS
-285 SSSPSQPRMQDRQVR
+285 SSSPQPRAQDRQIK
-300 PEQRY
+300 PEHGY
-305 SAPKNTD
+305 VASKNVD
-312 NNSSYGTGGRTYG
+312 DSSFYGTGSRSY
-325 QDYTARNEHIV
+325 DKNYAARNEHVV

-342 FGNSESASNLS
+342 FGSQEPAARLSN
-353 DGSSSPQPH
+353 DSSSPQPH
-362 MYQDRNPAHFSTRY
+362 MYQDRNPIHFSARY

-386 EQENFKRCASP
+386 EQENFKRCANS

-429 VEGVKLVENGER
+429 VEGVKLVESGER
-441 SFGDLCTTANRH
+441 FFGDLCTTANRH

-476 RNTGYDQVNGTIS
+476 RNTGYDQINGTIS

-512 GIVTFSR
+512 GVVTFSR
-519 PVMEESLRSCL
+519 PAMEESLRSSL
-530 RDNPVTSGERI
+530 RSNPVTNGERI

-549 TFEKNISD
+549 TFEKNISGV
-557 ASVIYKQCSYDP
+557 SVIYRQCGYDP

-574 DTGVY
+574 DTDVY

-593 AISQISEKKDF
+593 AVSQISEKRDLPLK
-604 TLRITGNEKIRLT
+604 ITDHERVRLT
-617 PTENYFFKSIDK
+617 PTENYFFKSINKD
-629 SNPIYQSAS
+629 NPIYQSAS
-638 YDNSERTVSKAAYAA
+638 YDNSERTVSRVAYAA
-653 IRNAGGTDASFMDG
+653 IRNAGGSDASFMDG
-667 VKSVNN
+667 VKSINN
-673 GELRFEN
+673 GELRFED
-680 GVYTGRFIDTHENTL
+680 GRYIRTSLDIHENTL
-695 PRSETIQLTMT
+695 PRSETIQLTTT
-706 EKRVFETQVSRNSP
+706 EKRVFESQISKNSP
-720 VYKRSGYDPSS
+720 VYKKSGYDPSS
-731 GRMDIRAYSVIRRAG
+731 GRMDIKAYSAIRRAG
-746 EEEGFLKGVHTIK
+746 EEEGFVKGIHTVK
-759 NDIQVYDNLMYS
+759 NDTQMYDNLMCS

-777 NLSESERK
+777 SLSESERK
-785 TFEKVSKDDQF
+785 VFERVSKNDQF
-796 RIAGYDKASGTM
+796 KVAGYDKTSGTM

-823 DFSDGIKN
+823 DFSDGVKN
-831 ISEKNVKLHDSLQPS
+831 ISEKNVKLHDNLQPS

-864 FSSSKEESTV
+864 FSSSKEGSTV
-874 NTRSSYGVPLSD
+874 NTQSSYGVPLSD
-886 GIFRDSWKTDHPS
+886 GIFRSNWKIDRQS
-899 GTNIVELRMGNT
+899 GINTVELRMGNT
-911 KTDRILNRSRIQ
+911 KTDRILSRSRIQ
-923 LNKPDA
+923 LSKPDA

-938 QKALMIDDDGMISA
+938 QKALMIDVDGTVNA

-974 RQGRLSFDNEKMGR
+974 RQGRLSFDSEKMGR
-988 AFLAVD
+988 AFLSVD
-994 VSNDGKSYSYGM
+994 VNNDGKSYSYGM
-1006 PSTGG
+1006 PSTDGI
-1011 ATEAQY
+1011 TEAQY

-1026 SEDGSNYARTLSDEK
+1026 SEDGLNYARTLSDEK
-1041 GKSILS
+1041 GRSILS
-1047 RSKTN
+1047 RSKIN
-1052 LNDKEAA
+1052 LNDKETA
-1059 VVASSITKIT
+1059 VIASSITKIT

-1091 AVYASISD
+1091 AVYASIAD

-1219 GQRNGHGKGIGQKNI
+1219 GQRNGHGKGIGQKNTSEFEI
-1234 SKFDIVYPDK
+1234 IYPDK
-1244 IDTRSGR
+1244 TDTRHGR
-1251 RRTKLPDELP
+1251 RIARISNELP
-1261 PNDGTEIPPIPPNKN
+1261 SSEGTEIPPIPPNKDQS
-1276 HPPSPTDFPDKK
+1276 PSPT
-1288 QPPSPAGK
+1288 GK

-1303 EEDTTNGGNDDRKKG
+1303 TESAANGGNGDRRKG
-1318 GRNKKGRM
+1318 VRNKKDRM

-1339 ERRVLKTGVMVLIPY
+1339 ERRVIKTGVIILIPY
-1354 MLGKIN
+1354 TLGKIN
-1360 DPQADLNPGEGVNK
+1360 DAQADLNPGEGVNN
-1374 MYSAT
+1374 MYIAA
-1379 MTAYEMFG
+1379 MTAYELVG
-1387 IHIVRRAKNTVNR
+1387 VHAVRRAKNTISR
-1400 PLEADMEAIFANYR
+1400 PLEANMETIFANYR
-1414 GYLIKSIEDLGGK
+1414 DHLIKSIEDLGGK
-1427 IPAGL
+1427 VPAGL

-1438 AYANEAIRK
+1438 AYANEAIKK

-1462 LTNLYKELA
+1462 LTGLYKELA
-1471 RMGRDPFSTYINHL
+1471 RMGNNPFSTYINHL
-1485 NQLLIANGAK
+1485 NQILIANGAK

-1504 DLQAFAQ
+1504 DLQAFAL
-1511 KQLMELYKHRGSFT
+1511 KQIAKLYKHRGSFT
-1525 KEQFKN
+1525 KDQFKN
-1531 LEAIYKQFFKLGKG
+1531 ILAVYKQFFSLGKG
-1545 TAFKEVRRVRLLS
+1545 TAFKDVRKISLLS
-1558 NFRFVFNTIVKQFQ
+1558 NSRFVFNAITKQFQ

-1580 GLANV
+1580 GLSTV
-1585 LQMSRYALMAIK
+1585 LQMSRYALMALK
-1597 ATLRVIKGA
+1597 STLKVVKGS

-1616 ALKAAILAATGV
+1616 ALKASILAAAGI
-1628 GKLAEAHAATSAFAA
+1628 GKLAEAHAATSAFAT
-1643 GVMNVSGNILN
+1643 GVVNTSGNILN
-1654 GLNTVQRGANKVGRA
+1654 GLNTIQRGANKVGRA
-1669 GGRVRSWFRDPF
+1669 GSRTRSWIRDPF
-1681 GIKSRTRNAVNRLKS
+1681 GVKSKTRNATNRLKS
-1696 KVKDKLKDVVKK
+1696 KVKNKLKDLAKK
-1708 TWRRLTSRFKVL
+1708 TWGGLASRFKVL

-1725 FMRKGLGGASKVG
+1725 FVRTGINGAGKVG
-1738 KVLGKIGKVFSN
+1738 KVFGTIGKVFSN
-1750 IFNAVGMIV
+1750 VFNAVGMV
-1759 HTAINIVLIILTIF
+1759 VRAAVNTVLIILTIF

-1789 ITGIFDFM
+1789 VTGIFDFM

-1812 ELYSEDMSISSELM
+1812 ELYSDDMSISSELM

-1849 KEDIETDKEFSST
+1849 KEDIETDKAFSNT

-1878 YDLDGTIVDKIFG
+1878 YDLDGTVVDKIFG

-1953 LAESTDRKHKTETM
+1953 LAESTDRKHKTETT

-1973 IPDYADATMEEI
+1973 IPDYANATMEEI

>member
-1 MSDNNDKQRRRKRN
+1 MSEDNGKQRRRKRN

-20 SDMAAYATDEYLAN
+20 SDMAAYATDEYLTN
-34 KKQERKIENGHTVFR
+34 KKQERKIENDHTVFR
-49 QDKKATADISDRY
+49 QDKKTTIDMSDRY

-68 FTLDGESKYKMHE
+68 STLDGESRYKIYG

-90 KESII
+90 KESIV

-104 DVAGRYAKNSEAHDQ
+104 DVAGRYTKNSEVHDQ
-119 SYAARNE
+119 SYA
-126 HVVRE
+126 
-131 ERRTFGSQESSSHP
+131 
-145 SYSSSPSQPRTQ
+145 
-157 ERQVRPEQGY
+157 
-167 VVPKSTDDSSSYG
+167 
-180 TGGRTY
+180 
-186 DKDYASRNQRVVRE
+186 
-200 ERKTLGSQEPS
+200 
-211 SHLGYSSLP
+211 
-220 SQPRVQ
+220 
-226 ERQVNPE
+226 
-233 QGYVAPKGTDDSSS
+233 
-247 YGAGSRTY
+247 
-255 GQNYTARNEHI
+255 
-266 VREER
+266 
-271 RTFGSQESA
+271 
-280 SHPSS
+280 
-285 SSSPSQPRMQDRQVR
+285 
-300 PEQRY
+300 
-305 SAPKNTD
+305 
-312 NNSSYGTGGRTYG
+312 
-325 QDYTARNEHIV
+325 ARNEHIV

-342 FGNSESASNLS
+342 FGSQEPAARLNN
-353 DGSSSPQPH
+353 DSSSPQPH
-362 MYQDRNPAHFSTRY
+362 MYQDRNPIHFSARY

-386 EQENFKRCASP
+386 EQENFKRCANS

-429 VEGVKLVENGER
+429 VEGVKLVESGER

-512 GIVTFSR
+512 GVVTFSR
-519 PVMEESLRSCL
+519 PAMEESLRSSL
-530 RDNPVTSGERI
+530 RSNPVTNGERI

-557 ASVIYKQCSYDP
+557 TSVIYKQCSYDP
-569 SSGTM
+569 SSRTM
-574 DTGVY
+574 DTGAY

-593 AISQISEKKDF
+593 AVSQISEKRDLPLK
-604 TLRITGNEKIRLT
+604 ITDHERVRLT
-617 PTENYFFKSIDK
+617 PTENYFFKSINKD
-629 SNPIYQSAS
+629 NPIYQSAS
-638 YDNSERTVSKAAYAA
+638 YDSSERTVSRVAYAA
-653 IRNAGGTDASFMDG
+653 IRNAGGSDASFMDG
-667 VKSVNN
+667 IKSINN
-673 GELRFEN
+673 GELRFED
-680 GVYTGRFIDTHENTL
+680 GRYTRTSFDIHENTL
-695 PRSETIQLTMT
+695 PRSETIQLTTT
-706 EKRVFETQVSRNSP
+706 EKRVFESQISKNSP
-720 VYKRSGYDPSS
+720 VYKKSGYDPSS
-731 GRMDIRAYSVIRRAG
+731 GRMAIKAYSAIRRAG
-746 EEEGFLKGVHTIK
+746 KEEGFVKGIHTVK
-759 NDIQVYDNLMYS
+759 NDTQMYDNLMCS

-777 NLSESERK
+777 SLSESERK
-785 TFEKVSKDDQF
+785 VFERVPKNDQF
-796 RIAGYDKASGTM
+796 KVAGYDKTSGTM

-823 DFSDGIKN
+823 DFSDGVKN
-831 ISEKNVKLHDSLQPS
+831 ISEKNVKLHDNLQPS

-864 FSSSKEESTV
+864 FSSSKEGSIV
-874 NTRSSYGVPLSD
+874 NTQSSYGVPISD

-911 KTDRILNRSRIQ
+911 KTDRILSRSRIQ
-923 LNKPDA
+923 LSKPDA
-929 AIINSSPIL
+929 AIINCSPIL
-938 QKALMIDDDGMISA
+938 QKAIMIDDDGMISA
-952 GLYGRLTQLGG
+952 GLYGRLAQLGG

-974 RQGRLSFDNEKMGR
+974 RQGRLSFDSEKMGR
-988 AFLAVD
+988 AFLSVD
-994 VSNDGKSYSYGM
+994 VNNDGKSYSYGM
-1006 PSTGG
+1006 PSTDGI
-1011 ATEAQY
+1011 TEAQY

-1026 SEDGSNYARTLSDEK
+1026 SEDGLNYARTLSDEK
-1041 GKSILS
+1041 GRSILS
-1047 RSKTN
+1047 RSKIN
-1052 LNDKEAA
+1052 LNDKETA
-1059 VVASSITKIT
+1059 VIASGITKIT

-1091 AVYASISD
+1091 AVYASIAD

-1193 TRKGG
+1193 TRKGR

-1219 GQRNGHGKGIGQKNI
+1219 GQRNGHGKGIGQKNTSEFEVI
-1234 SKFDIVYPDK
+1234 YPDK
-1244 IDTRSGR
+1244 TDTRHGR
-1251 RRTKLPDELP
+1251 RMARISNELP
-1261 PNDGTEIPPIPPNKN
+1261 SSEGTGIPPIPPNN
-1276 HPPSPTDFPDKK
+1276 D

-1303 EEDTTNGGNDDRKKG
+1303 AEDTPNNNND
-1318 GRNKKGRM
+1318 NYKKGRM

-1339 ERRVLKTGVMVLIPY
+1339 ERRVIKTGVMILIPY
-1354 MLGKIN
+1354 TLGKIN
-1360 DPQADLNPGEGVNK
+1360 NSQADLNPGEGVNN
-1374 MYSAT
+1374 MYSAS
-1379 MTAYEMFG
+1379 MTAYELVG
-1387 IHIVRRAKNTVNR
+1387 VHAVRRAKNTISR
-1400 PLEADMEAIFANYR
+1400 PLEANMETIFANYR
-1414 GYLIKSIEDLGGK
+1414 GHLIKSIEDLGGK
-1427 IPAGL
+1427 VPAGL

-1438 AYANEAIRK
+1438 AYANEAIKK
-1447 LNHQKGLIPPDKLKK
+1447 LNHQKGLVSPDKLKK
-1462 LTNLYKELA
+1462 LTGFYKELA
-1471 RMGRDPFSTYINHL
+1471 RMGSNPFSTYINHL
-1485 NQLLIANGAK
+1485 NQILVANGAK

-1504 DLQAFAQ
+1504 DLQAFAL
-1511 KQLMELYKHRGSFT
+1511 KQIAELYKHRGNFT
-1525 KEQFKN
+1525 KDQFKN
-1531 LEAIYKQFFKLGKG
+1531 ILAVYKQFFSLGKG
-1545 TAFKEVRRVRLLS
+1545 TAFKDVRKISLLS
-1558 NFRFVFNTIVKQFQ
+1558 NSRFIFNTIVKQFQ

-1580 GLANV
+1580 GLSSV
-1585 LQMSRYALMAIK
+1585 LQMSRYALMALK
-1597 ATLRVIKGA
+1597 STLKVIKGS

-1616 ALKAAILAATGV
+1616 ALKAGILAATGI
-1628 GKLAEAHAATSAFAA
+1628 GKLAEAHATTSAFAA
-1643 GVMNVSGNILN
+1643 GVMNASGNALN
-1654 GLNTVQRGANKVGRA
+1654 GLNTIQRGANKVGRA
-1669 GGRVRSWFRDPF
+1669 GSRTRSWIRDPF
-1681 GIKSRTRNAVNRLKS
+1681 GVKSKTRNATNRLKS
-1696 KVKDKLKDVVKK
+1696 KVKNKLKDLVKK
-1708 TWRRLTSRFKVL
+1708 TWGGLTSKFKVL

-1725 FMRKGLGGASKVG
+1725 FMRTGINGAGKVG
-1738 KVLGKIGKVFSN
+1738 KVFGTIGKVFSN
-1750 IFNAVGMIV
+1750 VFNAVGMV
-1759 HTAINIVLIILTIF
+1759 VRAAVNTALIILTIF

-1789 ITGIFDFM
+1789 VTGIFDFM

-1812 ELYSEDMSISSELM
+1812 ELYSDDMSISSELM

-1849 KEDIETDKEFSST
+1849 KEDIETDKGFSNT

-1878 YDLDGTIVDKIFG
+1878 YDLDGTVVDKIFG

-1953 LAESTDRKHKTETM
+1953 LAESTDRKHKTETT

-1973 IPDYADATMEEI
+1973 IPDYANATMEEI

-2012 MSGFDPTQNS
+2012 MSGFDPTQKS

>member
-1 MSDNNDKQRRRKRN
+1 MSEDNGKQKRRKGN

-20 SDMAAYATDEYLAN
+20 SDMAAYATDEYLTN
-34 KKQERKIENGHTVFR
+34 KKQERKIENDHTVFR
-49 QDKKATADISDRY
+49 QDKKTTIDMSDRY
-62 SNKSSS
+62 SNKSSFS
-68 FTLDGESKYKMHE
+68 TLDGESRYKIHG

-90 KESII
+90 KESIV

-104 DVAGRYAKNSEAHDQ
+104 DVAGRYTKNSEVHDQ
-119 SYAARNE
+119 SYA
-126 HVVRE
+126 
-131 ERRTFGSQESSSHP
+131 
-145 SYSSSPSQPRTQ
+145 
-157 ERQVRPEQGY
+157 
-167 VVPKSTDDSSSYG
+167 
-180 TGGRTY
+180 
-186 DKDYASRNQRVVRE
+186 
-200 ERKTLGSQEPS
+200 
-211 SHLGYSSLP
+211 
-220 SQPRVQ
+220 
-226 ERQVNPE
+226 
-233 QGYVAPKGTDDSSS
+233 
-247 YGAGSRTY
+247 
-255 GQNYTARNEHI
+255 ARNEHI

-271 RTFGSQESA
+271 RTLTNQEPA
-280 SHPSS
+280 SHSNYS
-285 SSSPSQPRMQDRQVR
+285 SSSPQPRAQDRQVK
-300 PEQRY
+300 PEQGY
-305 SAPKNTD
+305 VAPKNVD
-312 NNSSYGTGGRTYG
+312 DSSFYGTGSRSY
-325 QDYTARNEHIV
+325 DKNYAARNEHIV

-342 FGNSESASNLS
+342 FGSQEPAARLSN
-353 DGSSSPQPH
+353 DSSSPQPH
-362 MYQDRNPAHFSTRY
+362 MYKDRNPIHFSARY

-386 EQENFKRCASP
+386 EQENFKRCANS

-429 VEGVKLVENGER
+429 VEGVKLVESGER

-453 TITLTPQEKKY
+453 IITLTPQEKKY

-512 GIVTFSR
+512 GVVTFSR
-519 PVMEESLRSCL
+519 PAMEESLRSSL
-530 RDNPVTSGERI
+530 RSNPVTNGERI
-541 ILSPSERE
+541 ILSTSERE

-557 ASVIYKQCSYDP
+557 VSVIYKQCSYDP

-574 DTGVY
+574 DTGMY

-593 AISQISEKKDF
+593 AVSQISEKRNL
-604 TLRITGNEKIRLT
+604 TLKITDNERIRLT
-617 PTENYFFKSIDK
+617 PTENYFFKSINKD
-629 SNPIYQSAS
+629 NPIYQSAS
-638 YDNSERTVSKAAYAA
+638 YDNSERTVSRVAYAA
-653 IRNAGGTDASFMDG
+653 IRNAGGSDASFMDG
-667 VKSVNN
+667 VKSINN
-673 GELRFEN
+673 GELRFED
-680 GVYTGRFIDTHENTL
+680 GRYTRTSLDIHENTL
-695 PRSETIQLTMT
+695 PRSETIQLTTT
-706 EKRVFETQVSRNSP
+706 EKRVFESQISKNSP
-720 VYKRSGYDPSS
+720 VYKKSGYDPSS
-731 GRMDIRAYSVIRRAG
+731 GRMDIKAYSAIRRAG
-746 EEEGFLKGVHTIK
+746 EEEGFAKGIHAVK
-759 NDIQVYDNLMYS
+759 NNTQMYDNLMCS

-777 NLSESERK
+777 SLSESERK
-785 TFEKVSKDDQF
+785 TFERVSKDDQF
-796 RIAGYDKASGTM
+796 KVAGYDKASGTM

-823 DFSDGIKN
+823 DFSNGVKN
-831 ISEKNVKLHDSLQPS
+831 ISEKNVKLHDNFQPF

-851 QMFDTRQPDKITI
+851 QMFDTRQPDKITV
-864 FSSSKEESTV
+864 FSSSKEGLTV

-886 GIFRDSWKTDHPS
+886 GIFKSNWKVDRQS
-899 GTNIVELRMGNT
+899 GINTVELRMGNT
-911 KTDRILNRSRIQ
+911 KTDRILSRSRIQ
-923 LNKPDA
+923 LSKPDA

-938 QKALMIDDDGMISA
+938 QKALMIDVDGTVNA

-988 AFLAVD
+988 AFLSVD

-1017 KKIDVPFTL
+1017 KNIDVPFTL
-1026 SEDGSNYARTLSDEK
+1026 SEDGLNYARTLSDEK

-1052 LNDKEAA
+1052 LNDKETA
-1059 VVASSITKIT
+1059 VISSSITKIT

-1091 AVYASISD
+1091 AVYASIAD

-1209 EEVVRTVVAG
+1209 EEVARTVVAG
-1219 GQRNGHGKGIGQKNI
+1219 GQRNGHGKGIGQKNTSEFEI
-1234 SKFDIVYPDK
+1234 IYPDK
-1244 IDTRSGR
+1244 VDTVSGR
-1251 RRTKLPDELP
+1251 RRTRIPDELSP
-1261 PNDGTEIPPIPPNKN
+1261 SDGTGMPPIPPNKDQ
-1276 HPPSPTDFPDKK
+1276 PPSPT
-1288 QPPSPAGK
+1288 GK
-1296 HYPLGAH
+1296 HYPLGTHTESAA
-1303 EEDTTNGGNDDRKKG
+1303 NGGNGDRRKG
-1318 GRNKKGRM
+1318 VRNKKDRM

-1339 ERRVLKTGVMVLIPY
+1339 ERRVIKTGVMILIPY
-1354 MLGKIN
+1354 TLGKIN
-1360 DPQADLNPGEGVNK
+1360 DAQADLNPGEGVNN
-1374 MYSAT
+1374 MYSAS
-1379 MTAYEMFG
+1379 MTAYELVG
-1387 IHIVRRAKNTVNR
+1387 VHAVRRAKNTISR
-1400 PLEADMEAIFANYR
+1400 PLEANMETIFANYR
-1414 GYLIKSIEDLGGK
+1414 GHLIKSIEDLGGK
-1427 IPAGL
+1427 VPAGL

-1438 AYANEAIRK
+1438 AYANEAIKK
-1447 LNHQKGLIPPDKLKK
+1447 LNHQKGLVSPDKLKK
-1462 LTNLYKELA
+1462 LTGLYKELA
-1471 RMGRDPFSTYINHL
+1471 RMGSNPFSTYINHL
-1485 NQLLIANGAK
+1485 NQILVANGAK

-1504 DLQAFAQ
+1504 DLQAFAL
-1511 KQLMELYKHRGSFT
+1511 KQIAELYKHRGNFT
-1525 KEQFKN
+1525 KDQFKN
-1531 LEAIYKQFFKLGKG
+1531 ILAVYKQFFSLGKG
-1545 TAFKEVRRVRLLS
+1545 TAFKDVRKISLLS
-1558 NFRFVFNTIVKQFQ
+1558 NSRFVFNTIIKQFQ

-1580 GLANV
+1580 GLSTV
-1585 LQMSRYALMAIK
+1585 LQMSRYALMALK
-1597 ATLRVIKGA
+1597 STLKVVKGS

-1616 ALKAAILAATGV
+1616 ALKASILAAAGI

-1643 GVMNVSGNILN
+1643 GVMNSSNNILN

-1669 GGRVRSWFRDPF
+1669 GGKARSWIRDPF
-1681 GIKSRTRNAVNRLKS
+1681 GIKSRTRNATNRLKT
-1696 KVKDKLKDVVKK
+1696 KVKNKLKDLVKK
-1708 TWRRLTSRFKVL
+1708 TWGGLTSKFKVL

-1725 FMRKGLGGASKVG
+1725 FMRTGINGAGKVG
-1738 KVLGKIGKVFSN
+1738 KVFGTIGKVFSN
-1750 IFNAVGMIV
+1750 VFNAVGMV
-1759 HTAINIVLIILTIF
+1759 VRAAVNTALIILTIF

-1789 ITGIFDFM
+1789 VTGIFDFM

-1812 ELYSEDMSISSELM
+1812 ELYSDDMSISSELM

-1849 KEDIETDKEFSST
+1849 KEDIETDKGFSNT

-1953 LAESTDRKHKTETM
+1953 LAESTDRKHKTETT

-2012 MSGFDPTQNS
+2012 MSGFDPTQKS

>member
-1 MSDNNDKQRRRKRN
+1 MSEDNGKQKRRKGN

-20 SDMAAYATDEYLAN
+20 SDMAAYATDEYLTN
-34 KKQERKIENGHTVFR
+34 KKQERKIENDHTVFR
-49 QDKKATADISDRY
+49 QGKKTTIDMSDRY

-68 FTLDGESKYKMHE
+68 STLDGESRYKIHG

-90 KESII
+90 KESIV

-104 DVAGRYAKNSEAHDQ
+104 DVAGRYTKNSEVHDQ
-119 SYAARNE
+119 SYA
-126 HVVRE
+126 
-131 ERRTFGSQESSSHP
+131 
-145 SYSSSPSQPRTQ
+145 
-157 ERQVRPEQGY
+157 
-167 VVPKSTDDSSSYG
+167 
-180 TGGRTY
+180 
-186 DKDYASRNQRVVRE
+186 
-200 ERKTLGSQEPS
+200 
-211 SHLGYSSLP
+211 
-220 SQPRVQ
+220 
-226 ERQVNPE
+226 
-233 QGYVAPKGTDDSSS
+233 
-247 YGAGSRTY
+247 
-255 GQNYTARNEHI
+255 ARNEHI

-271 RTFGSQESA
+271 RTLTNQEPA
-280 SHPSS
+280 SHSNYS
-285 SSSPSQPRMQDRQVR
+285 YSSPQPCAQDRQVK
-300 PEQRY
+300 PEQGY
-305 SAPKNTD
+305 VAPKNVD
-312 NNSSYGTGGRTYG
+312 DSSFYDTGSRSY
-325 QDYTARNEHIV
+325 DKNYAARNEHIV

-342 FGNSESASNLS
+342 FGSQEPAARLSN
-353 DGSSSPQPH
+353 DSSSPQPH
-362 MYQDRNPAHFSTRY
+362 MYQDRNPIHFSARY

-386 EQENFKRCASP
+386 EQENFKRCANS

-429 VEGVKLVENGER
+429 VEGVKLVESGER

-453 TITLTPQEKKY
+453 IITLTPQEKKY

-512 GIVTFSR
+512 GVVTFSR
-519 PVMEESLRSCL
+519 PAMEESLRSSL
-530 RDNPVTSGERI
+530 RSNPVTNGERI
-541 ILSPSERE
+541 ILSTSERE

-557 ASVIYKQCSYDP
+557 VSVIYKQCSYDP
-569 SSGTM
+569 SSRTM
-574 DTGVY
+574 DTGAY

-593 AISQISEKKDF
+593 AVSQISEKRDLPLK
-604 TLRITGNEKIRLT
+604 ITDHERIRLT
-617 PTENYFFKSIDK
+617 PTENYFFKSINKD
-629 SNPIYQSAS
+629 NPIYQSAS
-638 YDNSERTVSKAAYAA
+638 YDNSERTVSRVAYAA
-653 IRNAGGTDASFMDG
+653 IRNAGGSDASFMDG
-667 VKSVNN
+667 IKSINN
-673 GELRFEN
+673 GELRFED
-680 GVYTGRFIDTHENTL
+680 GRYTRTSLDIHENTL
-695 PRSETIQLTMT
+695 PRSETIQLTTT
-706 EKRVFETQVSRNSP
+706 EKRVFESQISKNSP
-720 VYKRSGYDPSS
+720 VYKKSGYDPSS
-731 GRMDIRAYSVIRRAG
+731 GRMDIKAYSAIRRAG
-746 EEEGFLKGVHTIK
+746 EEEGFAKGIHAVK
-759 NDIQVYDNLMYS
+759 NNTQMYDNLMCS

-777 NLSESERK
+777 SLSESERK
-785 TFEKVSKDDQF
+785 TFERVSKDDQF
-796 RIAGYDKASGTM
+796 KVAGYDKASGTM

-823 DFSDGIKN
+823 DFSNGVKN
-831 ISEKNVKLHDSLQPS
+831 ISEKNVKLHDNFQPF

-864 FSSSKEESTV
+864 FSSSKEGSIV
-874 NTRSSYGVPLSD
+874 NTQSSYGVPISD

-911 KTDRILNRSRIQ
+911 KTDRILSRSRIQ
-923 LNKPDA
+923 LSKPDA

-938 QKALMIDDDGMISA
+938 QKALMIDVDGTVNA

-974 RQGRLSFDNEKMGR
+974 RQGRLSFDSEKMGR
-988 AFLAVD
+988 AFLSVD
-994 VSNDGKSYSYGM
+994 VNNDGKSYSYGM
-1006 PSTGG
+1006 PSTDGI
-1011 ATEAQY
+1011 TEAQY

-1026 SEDGSNYARTLSDEK
+1026 SEDGLNYARTLSDEK
-1041 GKSILS
+1041 GRSILS
-1047 RSKTN
+1047 RSKIN
-1052 LNDKEAA
+1052 LNDKETA
-1059 VVASSITKIT
+1059 VIASGITKIT

-1091 AVYASISD
+1091 AVYASIAD

-1193 TRKGG
+1193 TRKGR

-1209 EEVVRTVVAG
+1209 DEVVRTVVAG
-1219 GQRNGHGKGIGQKNI
+1219 GQRNGHGKGIGQKNTSEFEI
-1234 SKFDIVYPDK
+1234 IYPDK
-1244 IDTRSGR
+1244 VDTVSGR
-1251 RRTKLPDELP
+1251 RRTRIPDELSP
-1261 PNDGTEIPPIPPNKN
+1261 SDGTGMPPIPPNKDQ
-1276 HPPSPTDFPDKK
+1276 PPSPT
-1288 QPPSPAGK
+1288 GK

-1303 EEDTTNGGNDDRKKG
+1303 TESAANGGNGDRRKG
-1318 GRNKKGRM
+1318 VRNKKDRM

-1339 ERRVLKTGVMVLIPY
+1339 ERRVIKTGVMILIPY
-1354 MLGKIN
+1354 TLGKIN
-1360 DPQADLNPGEGVNK
+1360 DAQADLNPGEGVNN
-1374 MYSAT
+1374 MYSAS
-1379 MTAYEMFG
+1379 MTAYELVG
-1387 IHIVRRAKNTVNR
+1387 VHAVRRAKNTISR
-1400 PLEADMEAIFANYR
+1400 PLEANMETIFANYR
-1414 GYLIKSIEDLGGK
+1414 GHLIKSIEDLGGK
-1427 IPAGL
+1427 VPAGL

-1438 AYANEAIRK
+1438 AYANEAIKK
-1447 LNHQKGLIPPDKLKK
+1447 LNHQKGLVSPDKLKK
-1462 LTNLYKELA
+1462 LTGLYKELA
-1471 RMGRDPFSTYINHL
+1471 RMGSNPFSTYINHL
-1485 NQLLIANGAK
+1485 NQILVANGAK

-1504 DLQAFAQ
+1504 DLQAFAL
-1511 KQLMELYKHRGSFT
+1511 KQIAELYKHRGNFT
-1525 KEQFKN
+1525 KDQFKN
-1531 LEAIYKQFFKLGKG
+1531 ILAVYKQFFSLGKG
-1545 TAFKEVRRVRLLS
+1545 TAFKDVRKISLLS
-1558 NFRFVFNTIVKQFQ
+1558 NSRFVFNTIIKQFQ

-1580 GLANV
+1580 GLSTV
-1585 LQMSRYALMAIK
+1585 LQMSRYALMALK
-1597 ATLRVIKGA
+1597 STLKVVKGS

-1616 ALKAAILAATGV
+1616 ALKAGILAAAGI

-1643 GVMNVSGNILN
+1643 GVMNSSNNILN

-1669 GGRVRSWFRDPF
+1669 GGKARSWIRDPF
-1681 GIKSRTRNAVNRLKS
+1681 GIKSRTRNATNRLKT
-1696 KVKDKLKDVVKK
+1696 KVKNKLKDLVKK
-1708 TWRRLTSRFKVL
+1708 TWGGLTSKFKVL

-1725 FMRKGLGGASKVG
+1725 FMRTGINGAGKVG
-1738 KVLGKIGKVFSN
+1738 KVFGTIGKVFSN
-1750 IFNAVGMIV
+1750 VFNAVGMV
-1759 HTAINIVLIILTIF
+1759 VRAAVNTALIILTIF

-1789 ITGIFDFM
+1789 VTGIFDFM

-1812 ELYSEDMSISSELM
+1812 ELYSDDMSISSELM

-1849 KEDIETDKEFSST
+1849 KEDIETDKGFSNT

-1953 LAESTDRKHKTETM
+1953 LAESTDRKHKTETT

-2058 LVHDMVSNA
+2058 IVHDMVSNA

>member
-1 MSDNNDKQRRRKRN
+1 MSEDNGKQRRRKRN

-20 SDMAAYATDEYLAN
+20 SDMAAYATDEYLTN
-34 KKQERKIENGHTVFR
+34 KKQERKIENDHTVFR
-49 QDKKATADISDRY
+49 QGKKTTIDMSDRY

-68 FTLDGESKYKMHE
+68 STLDGESRYKIHG

-104 DVAGRYAKNSEAHDQ
+104 DVAGRYTKNSEVHDQ
-119 SYAARNE
+119 SYA
-126 HVVRE
+126 
-131 ERRTFGSQESSSHP
+131 
-145 SYSSSPSQPRTQ
+145 
-157 ERQVRPEQGY
+157 
-167 VVPKSTDDSSSYG
+167 
-180 TGGRTY
+180 
-186 DKDYASRNQRVVRE
+186 
-200 ERKTLGSQEPS
+200 
-211 SHLGYSSLP
+211 
-220 SQPRVQ
+220 
-226 ERQVNPE
+226 
-233 QGYVAPKGTDDSSS
+233 
-247 YGAGSRTY
+247 
-255 GQNYTARNEHI
+255 
-266 VREER
+266 
-271 RTFGSQESA
+271 
-280 SHPSS
+280 
-285 SSSPSQPRMQDRQVR
+285 
-300 PEQRY
+300 
-305 SAPKNTD
+305 
-312 NNSSYGTGGRTYG
+312 
-325 QDYTARNEHIV
+325 ARNEHIV

-342 FGNSESASNLS
+342 FGSQEPAARLNN
-353 DGSSSPQPH
+353 DSSSPQPH
-362 MYQDRNPAHFSTRY
+362 MYQDRNPIHFSARY

-386 EQENFKRCASP
+386 EQENFKRCANS

-429 VEGVKLVENGER
+429 VEGVKLVESGER

-512 GIVTFSR
+512 GVVTFSR
-519 PVMEESLRSCL
+519 PAMEESLRSSL
-530 RDNPVTSGERI
+530 RSNPVTNGERI

-557 ASVIYKQCSYDP
+557 TSVIYKQCSYDP
-569 SSGTM
+569 SSRTM
-574 DTGVY
+574 DTGAY

-593 AISQISEKKDF
+593 AVSQISEKRDLPLK
-604 TLRITGNEKIRLT
+604 ITDHERVRLT
-617 PTENYFFKSIDK
+617 PTENYFFKSINKD
-629 SNPIYQSAS
+629 NPIYQSAS
-638 YDNSERTVSKAAYAA
+638 YDSSERTVSRVAYAA
-653 IRNAGGTDASFMDG
+653 IRNAGGSDASFMDG
-667 VKSVNN
+667 IKSINN
-673 GELRFEN
+673 GELRFED
-680 GVYTGRFIDTHENTL
+680 GRYTMTSFDIHENTL
-695 PRSETIQLTMT
+695 PRSETIQLTTT
-706 EKRVFETQVSRNSP
+706 EKRVFESQISKNSP
-720 VYKRSGYDPSS
+720 VYKKSGYDPSS
-731 GRMDIRAYSVIRRAG
+731 GRMDIKAYSAIRRAG
-746 EEEGFLKGVHTIK
+746 KEEGFVKGIHTVK
-759 NDIQVYDNLMYS
+759 NDTQMYDNLMCS

-777 NLSESERK
+777 SLSESERK
-785 TFEKVSKDDQF
+785 VFERVPKNDQF
-796 RIAGYDKASGTM
+796 KVAGYDKTSGTM

-823 DFSDGIKN
+823 DFSDGVKN
-831 ISEKNVKLHDSLQPS
+831 ISEKNVKLHDNLQPS

-864 FSSSKEESTV
+864 FSSSKEGSIV
-874 NTRSSYGVPLSD
+874 NTQSSYGVPISD

-911 KTDRILNRSRIQ
+911 KTDRILSRSRIQ
-923 LNKPDA
+923 LSKPDA
-929 AIINSSPIL
+929 AIINCSPIL
-938 QKALMIDDDGMISA
+938 QKAIMIDDDGMISA
-952 GLYGRLTQLGG
+952 GLYGRLAQLGG

-974 RQGRLSFDNEKMGR
+974 RQGRLSFDSEKMGR
-988 AFLAVD
+988 AFLSVD
-994 VSNDGKSYSYGM
+994 VNNDGKSYSYGM
-1006 PSTGG
+1006 PSTDGI
-1011 ATEAQY
+1011 TEAQY

-1026 SEDGSNYARTLSDEK
+1026 SEDGLNYARTLSDEK
-1041 GKSILS
+1041 GRSILS
-1047 RSKTN
+1047 RSKIN
-1052 LNDKEAA
+1052 LNDKETA
-1059 VVASSITKIT
+1059 VIASGITKIT

-1091 AVYASISD
+1091 AVYASIAD

-1193 TRKGG
+1193 TRKGR

-1219 GQRNGHGKGIGQKNI
+1219 GQRNGHGKGIGQKNTSEFEI
-1234 SKFDIVYPDK
+1234 IYPDK
-1244 IDTRSGR
+1244 TDTRHGR
-1251 RRTKLPDELP
+1251 RMARISNELP
-1261 PNDGTEIPPIPPNKN
+1261 SSEGTGIPPIPPNN
-1276 HPPSPTDFPDKK
+1276 D

-1303 EEDTTNGGNDDRKKG
+1303 AEDTTNNNNDNYKKSG
-1318 GRNKKGRM
+1318 ENKKGRM

-1339 ERRVLKTGVMVLIPY
+1339 ERRVIKTGVMILIPY
-1354 MLGKIN
+1354 TLGKIN
-1360 DPQADLNPGEGVNK
+1360 DSQADLNPGEGVNN
-1374 MYSAT
+1374 MYSAS
-1379 MTAYEMFG
+1379 MTAYELVG
-1387 IHIVRRAKNTVNR
+1387 VHAVRRAKNTISR
-1400 PLEADMEAIFANYR
+1400 PLEANMETIFANYR
-1414 GYLIKSIEDLGGK
+1414 GHLIKSIEDLGGK
-1427 IPAGL
+1427 VPAGL

-1438 AYANEAIRK
+1438 AYANEAIKK
-1447 LNHQKGLIPPDKLKK
+1447 LNHQKGLVSPDKLKK
-1462 LTNLYKELA
+1462 LTGFYKELA
-1471 RMGRDPFSTYINHL
+1471 RMGSNPFSTYINHL
-1485 NQLLIANGAK
+1485 NQILVANGAK

-1504 DLQAFAQ
+1504 DLQAFAL
-1511 KQLMELYKHRGSFT
+1511 KQIAELYKHRGNFT
-1525 KEQFKN
+1525 KNQFKN
-1531 LEAIYKQFFKLGKG
+1531 ILAVYKQFFSLGKG
-1545 TAFKEVRRVRLLS
+1545 TAFKDVRKISLLS
-1558 NFRFVFNTIVKQFQ
+1558 NSRFIFNTIVKQFQ

-1580 GLANV
+1580 GLSSV
-1585 LQMSRYALMAIK
+1585 LQMSRYALMALK
-1597 ATLRVIKGA
+1597 STLKVIKGS

-1616 ALKAAILAATGV
+1616 ALKAGILAATGI
-1628 GKLAEAHAATSAFAA
+1628 GKLAEAHATTSAFAA
-1643 GVMNVSGNILN
+1643 GVMNASGNALN
-1654 GLNTVQRGANKVGRA
+1654 GLNTIQREANKVGRA
-1669 GGRVRSWFRDPF
+1669 GSRTRSWIRDPF
-1681 GIKSRTRNAVNRLKS
+1681 GVKSKTRNATNRLKS
-1696 KVKDKLKDVVKK
+1696 KVKNKLKDLVKK
-1708 TWRRLTSRFKVL
+1708 TWGGLTSRFKVL

-1725 FMRKGLGGASKVG
+1725 FVRTGINGAGKVG
-1738 KVLGKIGKVFSN
+1738 KVFGTIGKAFSN
-1750 IFNAVGMIV
+1750 VFNAVGMV
-1759 HTAINIVLIILTIF
+1759 VRAAVNTVLIILTIF

-1789 ITGIFDFM
+1789 VTGIFDFM

-1812 ELYSEDMSISSELM
+1812 ELYSDDMSISSELM

-1849 KEDIETDKEFSST
+1849 KEDIETDKGFSNT

-1878 YDLDGTIVDKIFG
+1878 YDLDGTVVDKIFG

-1953 LAESTDRKHKTETM
+1953 LAESTDRKHKTETT

-1973 IPDYADATMEEI
+1973 IPDYANATMEEI

-2012 MSGFDPTQNS
+2012 MSGFDPTQKS

>member
-1 MSDNNDKQRRRKRN
+1 MSEDNGKQRRRKRN

-20 SDMAAYATDEYLAN
+20 SDMAPYATDEYLTN
-34 KKQERKIENGHTVFR
+34 KKQERKIENDHTVFG
-49 QDKKATADISDRY
+49 QDKKTTIDMSDRY

-68 FTLDGESKYKMHE
+68 STLDGESMYKIHG

-90 KESII
+90 KESIV

-104 DVAGRYAKNSEAHDQ
+104 DIAGRYTKNSEVHDQ
-119 SYAARNE
+119 SYA
-126 HVVRE
+126 
-131 ERRTFGSQESSSHP
+131 
-145 SYSSSPSQPRTQ
+145 
-157 ERQVRPEQGY
+157 
-167 VVPKSTDDSSSYG
+167 
-180 TGGRTY
+180 
-186 DKDYASRNQRVVRE
+186 
-200 ERKTLGSQEPS
+200 
-211 SHLGYSSLP
+211 
-220 SQPRVQ
+220 
-226 ERQVNPE
+226 
-233 QGYVAPKGTDDSSS
+233 
-247 YGAGSRTY
+247 
-255 GQNYTARNEHI
+255 ARNEHI

-271 RTFGSQESA
+271 RTLTNQEPA
-280 SHPSS
+280 SHSSYS
-285 SSSPSQPRMQDRQVR
+285 SSSPQSRAQDRQVR
-300 PEQRY
+300 PGQGY
-305 SAPKNTD
+305 VAPKSTD
-312 NNSSYGTGGRTYG
+312 DSSFYGTDSRSYDQNYAAHNEHIVREERRTLTNQELASHSSYSSSSPQSRAQDRQVRPGQGYVAPKSTDDSSFYGTDSRPY
-325 QDYTARNEHIV
+325 DKNYAARNEHIV

-342 FGNSESASNLS
+342 FGSQKPAARLSN
-353 DGSSSPQPH
+353 DSSSPQPH
-362 MYQDRNPAHFSTRY
+362 MYQDRNPIHFSARY

-386 EQENFKRCASP
+386 EQENFKRCANS

-429 VEGVKLVENGER
+429 VEGVKLVESGER
-441 SFGDLCTTANRH
+441 SFSDLCTTANRH

-512 GIVTFSR
+512 GVVTFSR
-519 PVMEESLRSCL
+519 PVMEESLRSSL
-530 RDNPVTSGERI
+530 RSNPVTNGERI
-541 ILSPSERE
+541 ILSTSERE

-557 ASVIYKQCSYDP
+557 VSVIYKQCSYDP

-574 DTGVY
+574 DTGMY

-593 AISQISEKKDF
+593 AVSHISEKRNL
-604 TLRITGNEKIRLT
+604 TLKITDNGRIRLT
-617 PTENYFFKSIDK
+617 PTENYFFKSINKD
-629 SNPIYQSAS
+629 NPIYQSAS
-638 YDNSERTVSKAAYAA
+638 YDNSERTVSRVAYAA
-653 IRNAGGTDASFMDG
+653 IRNAGGSDASFMDG
-667 VKSVNN
+667 VKSINN
-673 GELRFEN
+673 GELRFED
-680 GVYTGRFIDTHENTL
+680 GRYTRTSLDIHENTL
-695 PRSETIQLTMT
+695 PRSETIQLTTT
-706 EKRVFETQVSRNSP
+706 EKRVFESQISKNSP
-720 VYKRSGYDPSS
+720 VYKKSGYDPSS
-731 GRMDIRAYSVIRRAG
+731 GRMDIKAYSAIRRAG
-746 EEEGFLKGVHTIK
+746 EEEGFVKGIHTVK
-759 NDIQVYDNLMYS
+759 NNTQMYDNLMCS

-777 NLSESERK
+777 SLSESERK
-785 TFEKVSKDDQF
+785 AFERVSKNDQF
-796 RIAGYDKASGTM
+796 KVAGYDKTSGTM
-808 DMRVYAAVRDVSGGK
+808 DMRVYAAVRDVSGRK
-823 DFSDGIKN
+823 DFSDGVKN
-831 ISEKNVKLHDSLQPS
+831 ISEKNVKLNDNLQPS

-851 QMFDTRQPDKITI
+851 QMFDTRQPDKITV
-864 FSSSKEESTV
+864 FSSSKEGSTV

-886 GIFRDSWKTDHPS
+886 GIFRSNWKIDRQS
-899 GTNIVELRMGNT
+899 GINTVELRMGNT
-911 KTDRILNRSRIQ
+911 KTDRILSRSRIQ
-923 LNKPDA
+923 LSKPDA

-938 QKALMIDDDGMISA
+938 QKALMIDVDGTVNA

-988 AFLAVD
+988 AFLSVD

-1006 PSTGG
+1006 PSTGD

-1017 KKIDVPFTL
+1017 KNIDVPFTL
-1026 SEDGSNYARTLSDEK
+1026 SEDGLNYARTLSDEK

-1052 LNDKEAA
+1052 LNDKETA
-1059 VVASSITKIT
+1059 VIASSITKIT

-1091 AVYASISD
+1091 AVYASIAD

-1219 GQRNGHGKGIGQKNI
+1219 GQRNGHGKGIGQKNTSEFEI
-1234 SKFDIVYPDK
+1234 IYSDK
-1244 IDTRSGR
+1244 VDTVSGR
-1251 RRTKLPDELP
+1251 RRTRIPDELSP
-1261 PNDGTEIPPIPPNKN
+1261 SDGTGMPPIPPNKDQ
-1276 HPPSPTDFPDKK
+1276 PPSPT
-1288 QPPSPAGK
+1288 GK

-1303 EEDTTNGGNDDRKKG
+1303 TESAANGGNGDRRKG
-1318 GRNKKGRM
+1318 VRNKKDRM

-1339 ERRVLKTGVMVLIPY
+1339 ERRVIKTGVMILIPY
-1354 MLGKIN
+1354 TLGKIN
-1360 DPQADLNPGEGVNK
+1360 DAQADLNPGEGVNN
-1374 MYSAT
+1374 MYSTA
-1379 MTAYEMFG
+1379 MTAYELVG
-1387 IHIVRRAKNTVNR
+1387 VHAVRRAKNTISR
-1400 PLEADMEAIFANYR
+1400 PLEANMETIFANYR
-1414 GYLIKSIEDLGGK
+1414 DHLIKSIEDLGGK
-1427 IPAGL
+1427 VPAGL

-1438 AYANEAIRK
+1438 AYANEAIKK
-1447 LNHQKGLIPPDKLKK
+1447 LNYQKGLIPPDKLKK
-1462 LTNLYKELA
+1462 LTGLYKELA
-1471 RMGRDPFSTYINHL
+1471 RMGNNPFSTYINHL
-1485 NQLLIANGAK
+1485 NQILIANGAK

-1504 DLQAFAQ
+1504 DLQAFAL
-1511 KQLMELYKHRGSFT
+1511 KQIAELYKHRGNFT
-1525 KEQFKN
+1525 KDQFKN
-1531 LEAIYKQFFKLGKG
+1531 ILAVYKQFFSLGKG
-1545 TAFKEVRRVRLLS
+1545 TAFKDVRKISLLS
-1558 NFRFVFNTIVKQFQ
+1558 NSRFVFNTIIKQFQ

-1580 GLANV
+1580 GLSTV
-1585 LQMSRYALMAIK
+1585 LQMSRYALMALK
-1597 ATLRVIKGA
+1597 STLKVVKGS

-1616 ALKAAILAATGV
+1616 ALKASILAVAGI

-1643 GVMNVSGNILN
+1643 GVMNSSNNILN

-1669 GGRVRSWFRDPF
+1669 GGNARSWIRDPF
-1681 GIKSRTRNAVNRLKS
+1681 GIKSRTRNATNRLKT
-1696 KVKDKLKDVVKK
+1696 KVKNKLKDLVKK
-1708 TWRRLTSRFKVL
+1708 TWGGLTSKFKVL

-1725 FMRKGLGGASKVG
+1725 FMRTGINGAGKVG
-1738 KVLGKIGKVFSN
+1738 KVFGTIGKVFSN
-1750 IFNAVGMIV
+1750 VFNAVGMV
-1759 HTAINIVLIILTIF
+1759 VRAAVNTALIILTIF

-1789 ITGIFDFM
+1789 VTGIFDFM

-1812 ELYSEDMSISSELM
+1812 ELYSDDMSISSELM

-1849 KEDIETDKEFSST
+1849 KEDIETDKGFSNT
-1862 TSNFAEIL
+1862 MSNFAEIL

-1953 LAESTDRKHKTETM
+1953 LAESTDRKHKTETT

-2012 MSGFDPTQNS
+2012 MSGFDPTQKS

>member
-1 MSDNNDKQRRRKRN
+1 MSEDNGKQRRRKRN

-20 SDMAAYATDEYLAN
+20 SDMAAYATDEYLTN
-34 KKQERKIENGHTVFR
+34 KKQERKIENDHTVFR
-49 QDKKATADISDRY
+49 QDKKKTIDISDRY

-68 FTLDGESKYKMHE
+68 STLDGESRYKIHG

-90 KESII
+90 KESIV

-104 DVAGRYAKNSEAHDQ
+104 DVAGRYTKNSEFHDQ
-119 SYAARNE
+119 SYA
-126 HVVRE
+126 
-131 ERRTFGSQESSSHP
+131 
-145 SYSSSPSQPRTQ
+145 
-157 ERQVRPEQGY
+157 
-167 VVPKSTDDSSSYG
+167 
-180 TGGRTY
+180 
-186 DKDYASRNQRVVRE
+186 
-200 ERKTLGSQEPS
+200 
-211 SHLGYSSLP
+211 
-220 SQPRVQ
+220 
-226 ERQVNPE
+226 
-233 QGYVAPKGTDDSSS
+233 
-247 YGAGSRTY
+247 
-255 GQNYTARNEHI
+255 ARNEHI

-271 RTFGSQESA
+271 RTLTNQEPA
-280 SHPSS
+280 SHSNYS
-285 SSSPSQPRMQDRQVR
+285 SSSPQPRAQDRQIK
-300 PEQRY
+300 PEHGY
-305 SAPKNTD
+305 VASKNVD
-312 NNSSYGTGGRTYG
+312 DSSFYGTGSRSY
-325 QDYTARNEHIV
+325 DKNYAARNEHVV

-342 FGNSESASNLS
+342 FGSQEPAARLSN
-353 DGSSSPQPH
+353 DSSSPQPH
-362 MYQDRNPAHFSTRY
+362 MYQDRNPIHFSARY

-386 EQENFKRCASP
+386 EQENFKRCANS

-429 VEGVKLVENGER
+429 VEGVKLVESGER

-512 GIVTFSR
+512 GVVTFSR
-519 PVMEESLRSCL
+519 PAMEESLRSSL
-530 RDNPVTSGERI
+530 RSNPVTNGERI

-549 TFEKNISD
+549 TFEKNISGV
-557 ASVIYKQCSYDP
+557 SVIYRQCGYDP

-574 DTGVY
+574 DTDVY

-593 AISQISEKKDF
+593 AVSQISEKRDLPLK
-604 TLRITGNEKIRLT
+604 ITDHERVRLT
-617 PTENYFFKSIDK
+617 PTENYFFKSINKD
-629 SNPIYQSAS
+629 NPIYQSAS
-638 YDNSERTVSKAAYAA
+638 YDNSERTVSRVAYAA
-653 IRNAGGTDASFMDG
+653 IRNAGGSDASFMDG
-667 VKSVNN
+667 VKSINN
-673 GELRFEN
+673 GELRFED
-680 GVYTGRFIDTHENTL
+680 GRYIRTSLDIHENTL
-695 PRSETIQLTMT
+695 PRSETIQLTTT
-706 EKRVFETQVSRNSP
+706 EKRVFESQISKNSP
-720 VYKRSGYDPSS
+720 VYKKSGYDPSS
-731 GRMDIRAYSVIRRAG
+731 GRMDIKAYSAIRRAG
-746 EEEGFLKGVHTIK
+746 GEEGFVKGIHTVK
-759 NDIQVYDNLMYS
+759 NDTQMYDNLMCS

-777 NLSESERK
+777 SLSESERK
-785 TFEKVSKDDQF
+785 VFERVSKNDQF
-796 RIAGYDKASGTM
+796 KVAGYDKTSGTM
-808 DMRVYAAVRDVSGGK
+808 DMRVYAAVRDVSGRK
-823 DFSDGIKN
+823 DFSDGVKN
-831 ISEKNVKLHDSLQPS
+831 ISEKNVKLHDNLQPS

-851 QMFDTRQPDKITI
+851 QMFDTRQPDKITV
-864 FSSSKEESTV
+864 FSSLKEGSTV

-886 GIFRDSWKTDHPS
+886 GIFRSNWKIDRQS
-899 GTNIVELRMGNT
+899 GINTVELRMGNT
-911 KTDRILNRSRIQ
+911 KTDRILSRSRIQ
-923 LNKPDA
+923 LSKPDA

-938 QKALMIDDDGMISA
+938 QKALMIDVDGTVNA

-988 AFLAVD
+988 AFLSLD
-994 VSNDGKSYSYGM
+994 ISNDGKSYSYGM
-1006 PSTGG
+1006 PSTGD

-1017 KKIDVPFTL
+1017 KNIDVPFTL
-1026 SEDGSNYARTLSDEK
+1026 SEDGLNYARTLSDEK

-1052 LNDKEAA
+1052 LNDKETA
-1059 VVASSITKIT
+1059 VIASSITKIT

-1091 AVYASISD
+1091 AVYASIAD

-1183 YGHKMHSAGL
+1183 YGHKIHSAGL
-1193 TRKGG
+1193 TRKGR

-1219 GQRNGHGKGIGQKNI
+1219 GQRNGHGKGIGQKNTSEFEI
-1234 SKFDIVYPDK
+1234 IYPDK
-1244 IDTRSGR
+1244 TDTRHGR
-1251 RRTKLPDELP
+1251 RMARISNELP
-1261 PNDGTEIPPIPPNKN
+1261 SSEGTEIPPIPPNKDQ
-1276 HPPSPTDFPDKK
+1276 PPSPT
-1288 QPPSPAGK
+1288 GK

-1303 EEDTTNGGNDDRKKG
+1303 TESVANGGNGDRRKG
-1318 GRNKKGRM
+1318 VRNKKDRM

-1339 ERRVLKTGVMVLIPY
+1339 ERRVIKTGVMILIPY
-1354 MLGKIN
+1354 TLGKIN
-1360 DPQADLNPGEGVNK
+1360 DAQADLNPGEGVNN
-1374 MYSAT
+1374 MYIAA
-1379 MTAYEMFG
+1379 MTAYELVG
-1387 IHIVRRAKNTVNR
+1387 VHAVRRAKNTISR
-1400 PLEADMEAIFANYR
+1400 PLEANMETIFANYR
-1414 GYLIKSIEDLGGK
+1414 DHLIKSIEDLGGK
-1427 IPAGL
+1427 VPAGL

-1438 AYANEAIRK
+1438 AYANEAIKK

-1462 LTNLYKELA
+1462 LTGLYKELA
-1471 RMGRDPFSTYINHL
+1471 RMGNNPFSTYINHL
-1485 NQLLIANGAK
+1485 NQILIANGAK

-1504 DLQAFAQ
+1504 DLQAFAL
-1511 KQLMELYKHRGSFT
+1511 KQIAELYKHRGSFT
-1525 KEQFKN
+1525 KDQFN
-1531 LEAIYKQFFKLGKG
+1531 NILAVYKQFFSLGKG
-1545 TAFKEVRRVRLLS
+1545 TAFKDVRKISLLS
-1558 NFRFVFNTIVKQFQ
+1558 NSRFVFNAITKQFQ

-1580 GLANV
+1580 GLSTV
-1585 LQMSRYALMAIK
+1585 LQMSRYALMALK
-1597 ATLRVIKGA
+1597 STLKVIKGS

-1616 ALKAAILAATGV
+1616 ALKASILAAAGI
-1628 GKLAEAHAATSAFAA
+1628 GKLAEAHAATSAFAT
-1643 GVMNVSGNILN
+1643 GVMNTSGNILN
-1654 GLNTVQRGANKVGRA
+1654 GLNTIQRGANKVGRA
-1669 GGRVRSWFRDPF
+1669 GSRTRSWIRDPF
-1681 GIKSRTRNAVNRLKS
+1681 GVKSKTRNATNRLKS
-1696 KVKDKLKDVVKK
+1696 KVKNKLKDLAKK
-1708 TWRRLTSRFKVL
+1708 TWGGLASRFKVL

-1725 FMRKGLGGASKVG
+1725 FVRTGINGAGKVG
-1738 KVLGKIGKVFSN
+1738 KVFGTIGKVFSN
-1750 IFNAVGMIV
+1750 VFNAVGMV
-1759 HTAINIVLIILTIF
+1759 VRAAVNTVLIILTIF

-1789 ITGIFDFM
+1789 VTGIFDFM

-1812 ELYSEDMSISSELM
+1812 ELYSDDMSISSELM

-1849 KEDIETDKEFSST
+1849 KEDIETDKAFSNT

-1878 YDLDGTIVDKIFG
+1878 YDLDGTVVDKIFG

-1953 LAESTDRKHKTETM
+1953 LAESTDRKHKTETT

>member
-1 MSDNNDKQRRRKRN
+1 MSEDNGKQRRRKRN

-20 SDMAAYATDEYLAN
+20 SDMAAYATDEYLTN
-34 KKQERKIENGHTVFR
+34 KKQERKIENDHTVFR
-49 QDKKATADISDRY
+49 QDKKTTIDISDRY

-68 FTLDGESKYKMHE
+68 STLDGESRYKIHG

-90 KESII
+90 KESIV

-104 DVAGRYAKNSEAHDQ
+104 DVAGRYTKNSEFHDQ
-119 SYAARNE
+119 SYA
-126 HVVRE
+126 
-131 ERRTFGSQESSSHP
+131 
-145 SYSSSPSQPRTQ
+145 
-157 ERQVRPEQGY
+157 
-167 VVPKSTDDSSSYG
+167 
-180 TGGRTY
+180 
-186 DKDYASRNQRVVRE
+186 
-200 ERKTLGSQEPS
+200 
-211 SHLGYSSLP
+211 
-220 SQPRVQ
+220 
-226 ERQVNPE
+226 
-233 QGYVAPKGTDDSSS
+233 
-247 YGAGSRTY
+247 
-255 GQNYTARNEHI
+255 ARNEHI

-271 RTFGSQESA
+271 RTLTNQEPA
-280 SHPSS
+280 SHSNYS
-285 SSSPSQPRMQDRQVR
+285 SSSPQPRAQDRQIK
-300 PEQRY
+300 PEHGY
-305 SAPKNTD
+305 VASKNVD
-312 NNSSYGTGGRTYG
+312 DSSFYGTGSRSY
-325 QDYTARNEHIV
+325 DKNYAARNEHVV

-342 FGNSESASNLS
+342 FGSQEPAARLSN
-353 DGSSSPQPH
+353 DSSSPQPH
-362 MYQDRNPAHFSTRY
+362 MYQDRNPIHFSARY

-386 EQENFKRCASP
+386 EQENFKRCANS

-429 VEGVKLVENGER
+429 VEGVKLVESGER

-512 GIVTFSR
+512 GVVTFSR
-519 PVMEESLRSCL
+519 PAMEESLRSSL
-530 RDNPVTSGERI
+530 RSNPVTNGERI

-549 TFEKNISD
+549 TFEKNISGV
-557 ASVIYKQCSYDP
+557 SVIYRQCGYDP

-574 DTGVY
+574 DTDVY

-593 AISQISEKKDF
+593 AVSQISEKRDLPLK
-604 TLRITGNEKIRLT
+604 ITDHERVRLT
-617 PTENYFFKSIDK
+617 PTENYFFKSINKD
-629 SNPIYQSAS
+629 NPIYQSAS
-638 YDNSERTVSKAAYAA
+638 YDNSERTVSRVAYAA
-653 IRNAGGTDASFMDG
+653 IRNAGGSDASFMDG
-667 VKSVNN
+667 VKSINN
-673 GELRFEN
+673 GELRFED
-680 GVYTGRFIDTHENTL
+680 GRYIRTSLDIHENTL
-695 PRSETIQLTMT
+695 PRSETIQLTTT
-706 EKRVFETQVSRNSP
+706 EKRVFESQISKNSP
-720 VYKRSGYDPSS
+720 VYKKSGYDPSS
-731 GRMDIRAYSVIRRAG
+731 GRMDIKAYSAIRRAG
-746 EEEGFLKGVHTIK
+746 GEEGFVKGIHTVK
-759 NDIQVYDNLMYS
+759 NDTQMYDNLMCS

-777 NLSESERK
+777 SLSESERK
-785 TFEKVSKDDQF
+785 VFERVSKNDQF
-796 RIAGYDKASGTM
+796 KVAGYDKTSGTM
-808 DMRVYAAVRDVSGGK
+808 DMRVYAAVRDVSGRK
-823 DFSDGIKN
+823 DFSDGVKN
-831 ISEKNVKLHDSLQPS
+831 ISEKNVKLHDNLQPS

-851 QMFDTRQPDKITI
+851 QMFDTRQPDKITV
-864 FSSSKEESTV
+864 FSSLKEGSTV

-886 GIFRDSWKTDHPS
+886 GIFRSNWKIDRQS
-899 GTNIVELRMGNT
+899 GINTVELRMGNT
-911 KTDRILNRSRIQ
+911 KTDRILSRSRIQ
-923 LNKPDA
+923 LSKPDA

-938 QKALMIDDDGMISA
+938 QKALMIDVDGTVNA

-988 AFLAVD
+988 AFLSVD
-994 VSNDGKSYSYGM
+994 ISNDGKSYSYGM
-1006 PSTGG
+1006 PSTGD

-1017 KKIDVPFTL
+1017 KNIDVPFTL
-1026 SEDGSNYARTLSDEK
+1026 SEDGLNYARTLSDEK

-1052 LNDKEAA
+1052 LNDKETA
-1059 VVASSITKIT
+1059 VIASSITKIT

-1091 AVYASISD
+1091 AVYASIAD

-1234 SKFDIVYPDK
+1234 SEFEIIYPDK
-1244 IDTRSGR
+1244 TDTKHGR
-1251 RRTKLPDELP
+1251 RMARISNELP
-1261 PNDGTEIPPIPPNKN
+1261 SSEGTEIPPIPPNKDQ
-1276 HPPSPTDFPDKK
+1276 PPSPT
-1288 QPPSPAGK
+1288 GK

-1303 EEDTTNGGNDDRKKG
+1303 TESAANGGNGDRRKG
-1318 GRNKKGRM
+1318 VRNKKDRM

-1339 ERRVLKTGVMVLIPY
+1339 ERRVIKTGVMILIPY
-1354 MLGKIN
+1354 TLGKIN
-1360 DPQADLNPGEGVNK
+1360 DAQADLNPGEGVNN
-1374 MYSAT
+1374 MYIAA
-1379 MTAYEMFG
+1379 MTAYELVG
-1387 IHIVRRAKNTVNR
+1387 VHAVRRAKNTISR
-1400 PLEADMEAIFANYR
+1400 PLEANMETIFANYR
-1414 GYLIKSIEDLGGK
+1414 DHLIKSIEDLGGK
-1427 IPAGL
+1427 VPAGL

-1438 AYANEAIRK
+1438 AYANEAIKK

-1462 LTNLYKELA
+1462 LTGLYKELA
-1471 RMGRDPFSTYINHL
+1471 RMGNNPFSTYINHL
-1485 NQLLIANGAK
+1485 NQILIANGAK

-1504 DLQAFAQ
+1504 DLQAFAL
-1511 KQLMELYKHRGSFT
+1511 KQIAKLYKHRGSFT
-1525 KEQFKN
+1525 KDQFKN
-1531 LEAIYKQFFKLGKG
+1531 ILAVYKQFFSLGKG
-1545 TAFKEVRRVRLLS
+1545 TAFKDVRKISLLS
-1558 NFRFVFNTIVKQFQ
+1558 NSRFVFNAITKQFQ

-1580 GLANV
+1580 GLSTV
-1585 LQMSRYALMAIK
+1585 LQMSRYALMALK
-1597 ATLRVIKGA
+1597 STLKVVKGS

-1616 ALKAAILAATGV
+1616 ALKASILAAAGI
-1628 GKLAEAHAATSAFAA
+1628 GKLAEAHAATSAFAT
-1643 GVMNVSGNILN
+1643 GVMNTSGNILN
-1654 GLNTVQRGANKVGRA
+1654 GLNTIQRGANKVGRA
-1669 GGRVRSWFRDPF
+1669 GSRTRSWIRDPF
-1681 GIKSRTRNAVNRLKS
+1681 GVKSKTRNATNRLKS
-1696 KVKDKLKDVVKK
+1696 KVKNKLKDLAKK
-1708 TWRRLTSRFKVL
+1708 TWGGLASRFKVL

-1725 FMRKGLGGASKVG
+1725 FVRTGINGAGKVG
-1738 KVLGKIGKVFSN
+1738 KVFGTIGKVFSN
-1750 IFNAVGMIV
+1750 VFNAVGMV
-1759 HTAINIVLIILTIF
+1759 VRAAVNTVLIILTIF

-1789 ITGIFDFM
+1789 VTGIFDFM

-1812 ELYSEDMSISSELM
+1812 ELYSDDMSISSELM

-1849 KEDIETDKEFSST
+1849 KEDIETDKEFSNT

-1878 YDLDGTIVDKIFG
+1878 YDLDGTVVDKIFG

-1953 LAESTDRKHKTETM
+1953 LAESTDRKHKTETT

-1973 IPDYADATMEEI
+1973 IPDYANATMEEI

>member
-1 MSDNNDKQRRRKRN
+1 MSEDNGKQRRRKRN

-20 SDMAAYATDEYLAN
+20 SDMAAYATDEYLTN
-34 KKQERKIENGHTVFR
+34 KKQERKIENDHTVFR
-49 QDKKATADISDRY
+49 QDKKTTIDMSDRY

-68 FTLDGESKYKMHE
+68 STLDGESRYKIHG

-90 KESII
+90 KESIV

-104 DVAGRYAKNSEAHDQ
+104 DVAGRYTKNSEFHDQ
-119 SYAARNE
+119 SYA
-126 HVVRE
+126 
-131 ERRTFGSQESSSHP
+131 
-145 SYSSSPSQPRTQ
+145 
-157 ERQVRPEQGY
+157 
-167 VVPKSTDDSSSYG
+167 
-180 TGGRTY
+180 
-186 DKDYASRNQRVVRE
+186 
-200 ERKTLGSQEPS
+200 
-211 SHLGYSSLP
+211 
-220 SQPRVQ
+220 
-226 ERQVNPE
+226 
-233 QGYVAPKGTDDSSS
+233 
-247 YGAGSRTY
+247 
-255 GQNYTARNEHI
+255 ARNEHI

-271 RTFGSQESA
+271 RTLTNQEPA
-280 SHPSS
+280 SHSNYS
-285 SSSPSQPRMQDRQVR
+285 SSSPQPRAQDRQIK
-300 PEQRY
+300 PEHGY
-305 SAPKNTD
+305 VASKNVD
-312 NNSSYGTGGRTYG
+312 DSSFYGTGSRSY
-325 QDYTARNEHIV
+325 DKNYAARNEHVV

-342 FGNSESASNLS
+342 FGSQEPAARLSN
-353 DGSSSPQPH
+353 DSSSPQPH
-362 MYQDRNPAHFSTRY
+362 MYQDRNPIHFSARY

-386 EQENFKRCASP
+386 EQENFKRCANS

-429 VEGVKLVENGER
+429 VEGVKLVESGER

-512 GIVTFSR
+512 GVVTFSR
-519 PVMEESLRSCL
+519 PAMEESLRSSL
-530 RDNPVTSGERI
+530 RSNPVTNGERI

-549 TFEKNISD
+549 TFEKNISGV
-557 ASVIYKQCSYDP
+557 SVIYRQCGYDP

-574 DTGVY
+574 DTDVY

-587 AGGFSG
+587 AGGFSE
-593 AISQISEKKDF
+593 AVSQISEKRDLPLK
-604 TLRITGNEKIRLT
+604 ITDHERVRLT
-617 PTENYFFKSIDK
+617 PTENYFFKSINKD
-629 SNPIYQSAS
+629 NPIYQSAS
-638 YDNSERTVSKAAYAA
+638 YDNSERTVSRVAYAA
-653 IRNAGGTDASFMDG
+653 IRNAGGSDASFMDG
-667 VKSVNN
+667 VKSINN
-673 GELRFEN
+673 GELRFED
-680 GVYTGRFIDTHENTL
+680 GRYIRTSLDIHENTL
-695 PRSETIQLTMT
+695 PRSETIQLTTT
-706 EKRVFETQVSRNSP
+706 EKRVFESQISKNSP
-720 VYKRSGYDPSS
+720 VYKKSGYDPSS
-731 GRMDIRAYSVIRRAG
+731 GRMDIKAYSAIRRAG
-746 EEEGFLKGVHTIK
+746 GEEGFVKGIHTVK
-759 NDIQVYDNLMYS
+759 NDTQMYDNLMCS

-777 NLSESERK
+777 SLSESERK
-785 TFEKVSKDDQF
+785 VFERVSKNDQF
-796 RIAGYDKASGTM
+796 KVAGYDKTSGTM
-808 DMRVYAAVRDVSGGK
+808 DMRVYAAVRDVSGRK
-823 DFSDGIKN
+823 DFSDGVKN
-831 ISEKNVKLHDSLQPS
+831 ISEKNVKLHDNLQPS

-851 QMFDTRQPDKITI
+851 QMFDTRQPDKITV
-864 FSSSKEESTV
+864 FSSLKEGSTV

-886 GIFRDSWKTDHPS
+886 GIFRSNWKIDRQS
-899 GTNIVELRMGNT
+899 GINTVELRMGNT
-911 KTDRILNRSRIQ
+911 KTDRILSRSRIQ
-923 LNKPDA
+923 LSKPDA

-938 QKALMIDDDGMISA
+938 QKALMMDVDGTVNA

-988 AFLAVD
+988 AFLSVD
-994 VSNDGKSYSYGM
+994 ISNDGKSYSYGM
-1006 PSTGG
+1006 PSTGD

-1017 KKIDVPFTL
+1017 KNIDVPFTL
-1026 SEDGSNYARTLSDEK
+1026 SEDGLNYARTLSDEK

-1052 LNDKEAA
+1052 LNDKETA
-1059 VVASSITKIT
+1059 VIASSITKIT

-1091 AVYASISD
+1091 AVYASIAD

-1183 YGHKMHSAGL
+1183 YGHKIHSAGL
-1193 TRKGG
+1193 TRKGR

-1219 GQRNGHGKGIGQKNI
+1219 GQRNGHGKGIGQKNTSEFEI
-1234 SKFDIVYPDK
+1234 IYPDK
-1244 IDTRSGR
+1244 TDTRHGR
-1251 RRTKLPDELP
+1251 RMARISNELP
-1261 PNDGTEIPPIPPNKN
+1261 SSEGTEIPPIPPNKDQ
-1276 HPPSPTDFPDKK
+1276 PPSPT
-1288 QPPSPAGK
+1288 GK

-1303 EEDTTNGGNDDRKKG
+1303 TESAANGGNGDRRKG
-1318 GRNKKGRM
+1318 VRNKKDRM

-1339 ERRVLKTGVMVLIPY
+1339 ERRVIKTGVMILIPY
-1354 MLGKIN
+1354 TLGKIN
-1360 DPQADLNPGEGVNK
+1360 DAQADLNPGEGVNN
-1374 MYSAT
+1374 MYIAA
-1379 MTAYEMFG
+1379 MTAYELVG
-1387 IHIVRRAKNTVNR
+1387 VHAVRRAKNTISR
-1400 PLEADMEAIFANYR
+1400 PLEANMETIFANYR
-1414 GYLIKSIEDLGGK
+1414 DHLIKSIEDLGGK
-1427 IPAGL
+1427 VPAGL

-1438 AYANEAIRK
+1438 AYANEAIKK

-1462 LTNLYKELA
+1462 LTGLYKELA
-1471 RMGRDPFSTYINHL
+1471 RMGNNPFSTYINHL
-1485 NQLLIANGAK
+1485 NQILIANGAK

-1504 DLQAFAQ
+1504 DLQAFAL
-1511 KQLMELYKHRGSFT
+1511 KQIAKLYKHRGSFT
-1525 KEQFKN
+1525 KDQFN
-1531 LEAIYKQFFKLGKG
+1531 NILAVYKQFFSLGKG
-1545 TAFKEVRRVRLLS
+1545 TAFKDVRKISLLS
-1558 NFRFVFNTIVKQFQ
+1558 NSRFVFNTITKQFQ

-1580 GLANV
+1580 GLSIV
-1585 LQMSRYALMAIK
+1585 LQMSRYALMALK
-1597 ATLRVIKGA
+1597 STLKVVKGS

-1616 ALKAAILAATGV
+1616 ALKASILAAAGI
-1628 GKLAEAHAATSAFAA
+1628 GKLAEAHAATSAFAT
-1643 GVMNVSGNILN
+1643 GVMNTSGNILN
-1654 GLNTVQRGANKVGRA
+1654 GLNTIQRGANKVGRA
-1669 GGRVRSWFRDPF
+1669 GSRTRSWIRDPF
-1681 GIKSRTRNAVNRLKS
+1681 GVKSKTRNATNRLKS
-1696 KVKDKLKDVVKK
+1696 KVKNKLKDLAKK
-1708 TWRRLTSRFKVL
+1708 TWGGLASRFKVL

-1725 FMRKGLGGASKVG
+1725 FVRTGINGAGKVG
-1738 KVLGKIGKVFSN
+1738 KVFGTIGKVFSN
-1750 IFNAVGMIV
+1750 VFNAVGMV
-1759 HTAINIVLIILTIF
+1759 VRAAVNTVLIILTIF

-1789 ITGIFDFM
+1789 VTGIFDFM

-1812 ELYSEDMSISSELM
+1812 ELYSDDMSISSELM

-1849 KEDIETDKEFSST
+1849 KEDIETDKEFSNT

-1878 YDLDGTIVDKIFG
+1878 YDLDGTVVDKIFG

-1953 LAESTDRKHKTETM
+1953 LAESTDRKHKTETT

-1973 IPDYADATMEEI
+1973 IPDYANATMEEI

>member
-1 MSDNNDKQRRRKRN
+1 MSEDNGKQRRRKRN

-20 SDMAAYATDEYLAN
+20 SDMAPYATDEYLTN
-34 KKQERKIENGHTVFR
+34 KKQERKIENDHTVFG
-49 QDKKATADISDRY
+49 QDKKTTIDMSDRY

-68 FTLDGESKYKMHE
+68 STLDGESRYKIHG

-90 KESII
+90 KESIV

-104 DVAGRYAKNSEAHDQ
+104 DIAGRYTKNSEVHDQ
-119 SYAARNE
+119 SYA
-126 HVVRE
+126 
-131 ERRTFGSQESSSHP
+131 
-145 SYSSSPSQPRTQ
+145 
-157 ERQVRPEQGY
+157 
-167 VVPKSTDDSSSYG
+167 
-180 TGGRTY
+180 
-186 DKDYASRNQRVVRE
+186 
-200 ERKTLGSQEPS
+200 
-211 SHLGYSSLP
+211 
-220 SQPRVQ
+220 
-226 ERQVNPE
+226 
-233 QGYVAPKGTDDSSS
+233 
-247 YGAGSRTY
+247 
-255 GQNYTARNEHI
+255 ARNEHI

-271 RTFGSQESA
+271 RTLTNQESA
-280 SHPSS
+280 SHSSYS
-285 SSSPSQPRMQDRQVR
+285 SSSPQSRAQDRQVK
-300 PEQRY
+300 PEQGY
-305 SAPKNTD
+305 VAPKNVD
-312 NNSSYGTGGRTYG
+312 DSSFYGTGSRSYD
-325 QDYTARNEHIV
+325 QNYAAHNEHIV

-342 FGNSESASNLS
+342 FGSQEPAARLSN
-353 DGSSSPQPH
+353 DSSSPQPH
-362 MYQDRNPAHFSTRY
+362 MYQDRNPIHFSARY

-386 EQENFKRCASP
+386 EQENFKRCANS

-429 VEGVKLVENGER
+429 VEGVKLVESGER
-441 SFGDLCTTANRH
+441 SFSDLCTTANRH

-512 GIVTFSR
+512 GVVTFSR
-519 PVMEESLRSCL
+519 PAMEESLRSSL
-530 RDNPVTSGERI
+530 RSNPVTNGERI
-541 ILSPSERE
+541 ILSTSERE

-557 ASVIYKQCSYDP
+557 VSVIYKQCSYDP

-574 DTGVY
+574 DTGMY

-593 AISQISEKKDF
+593 AVSHISEKRNL
-604 TLRITGNEKIRLT
+604 TLKITDNGRIRLT
-617 PTENYFFKSIDK
+617 PTENYFFKSINKD
-629 SNPIYQSAS
+629 NPIYQSAS
-638 YDNSERTVSKAAYAA
+638 YDNSERTVSRVAYAA
-653 IRNAGGTDASFMDG
+653 IRNAGGSDASFMDG
-667 VKSVNN
+667 VKSINN
-673 GELRFEN
+673 GELRFED
-680 GVYTGRFIDTHENTL
+680 GRYTRTSLDIHENTL
-695 PRSETIQLTMT
+695 PRSETIQLTTT
-706 EKRVFETQVSRNSP
+706 EKRVFESQISKNSP
-720 VYKRSGYDPSS
+720 VYKKSGYDPSS
-731 GRMDIRAYSVIRRAG
+731 GRMDIKAYSAIRRAG
-746 EEEGFLKGVHTIK
+746 EEEGFVKGIHTVK
-759 NDIQVYDNLMYS
+759 NNTQMYDNLMCS

-777 NLSESERK
+777 SLSESERK
-785 TFEKVSKDDQF
+785 AFERVSKNDQF
-796 RIAGYDKASGTM
+796 KVAGYDKTSGTM
-808 DMRVYAAVRDVSGGK
+808 DMRVYAAVRDVSGRK
-823 DFSDGIKN
+823 DFSDGVKN
-831 ISEKNVKLHDSLQPS
+831 ISEKNVKLNDNLQPS

-851 QMFDTRQPDKITI
+851 QMFDTRQPDKITV
-864 FSSSKEESTV
+864 FSSSKEGSTV

-886 GIFRDSWKTDHPS
+886 GIFRSNWKIDRQS
-899 GTNIVELRMGNT
+899 GINTVELRMGNT
-911 KTDRILNRSRIQ
+911 KTDRILSRSRIQ
-923 LNKPDA
+923 LSKPDA

-938 QKALMIDDDGMISA
+938 QKALMIDVDGTVNA

-988 AFLAVD
+988 AFLSVD

-1006 PSTGG
+1006 PSTGD

-1017 KKIDVPFTL
+1017 KNIDVSFTL
-1026 SEDGSNYARTLSDEK
+1026 SEDGLNYARTLSDEK

-1052 LNDKEAA
+1052 LNDKETA
-1059 VVASSITKIT
+1059 VIASSITKIT

-1091 AVYASISD
+1091 AVYASIAD

-1118 PIRVDRTTQS
+1118 SIRVDRTTQS

-1219 GQRNGHGKGIGQKNI
+1219 GQRNGHGKGIGQKNTSEFEI
-1234 SKFDIVYPDK
+1234 IYPDK
-1244 IDTRSGR
+1244 VDTVSGR
-1251 RRTKLPDELP
+1251 RRTRIPDELSP
-1261 PNDGTEIPPIPPNKN
+1261 SDGTGMPPIPPNKDQ
-1276 HPPSPTDFPDKK
+1276 PPSPT
-1288 QPPSPAGK
+1288 GK

-1303 EEDTTNGGNDDRKKG
+1303 TESAANGGNGDRRKG
-1318 GRNKKGRM
+1318 VRNKKDRM

-1339 ERRVLKTGVMVLIPY
+1339 ERRVIKTGVMILIPY
-1354 MLGKIN
+1354 TLGKIN
-1360 DPQADLNPGEGVNK
+1360 DAQADLNPGEGVNN
-1374 MYSAT
+1374 MYSAA
-1379 MTAYEMFG
+1379 MTAYELVG
-1387 IHIVRRAKNTVNR
+1387 VHAVRRAKNTISR
-1400 PLEADMEAIFANYR
+1400 PLEANMETIFANYR
-1414 GYLIKSIEDLGGK
+1414 DHLIKSIEDLGGK
-1427 IPAGL
+1427 VPAGL

-1438 AYANEAIRK
+1438 AYANEAIKK

-1462 LTNLYKELA
+1462 LTGLYKELA
-1471 RMGRDPFSTYINHL
+1471 RMGNNPFSTYINHL
-1485 NQLLIANGAK
+1485 NQILIANGAK

-1504 DLQAFAQ
+1504 DLQAFAL
-1511 KQLMELYKHRGSFT
+1511 KQIAELYKHRGNFT
-1525 KEQFKN
+1525 KDQFKN
-1531 LEAIYKQFFKLGKG
+1531 ILAVYKQFFSLGKG
-1545 TAFKEVRRVRLLS
+1545 TAFKDVRKISLLS
-1558 NFRFVFNTIVKQFQ
+1558 NSRFVFNTIIKQFQ

-1580 GLANV
+1580 GLSTV
-1585 LQMSRYALMAIK
+1585 LQMSRYALMALK
-1597 ATLRVIKGA
+1597 STLKVVKGS

-1616 ALKAAILAATGV
+1616 ALKASILAAAGI

-1643 GVMNVSGNILN
+1643 GVMNSSNNILN

-1669 GGRVRSWFRDPF
+1669 GGNARSWIRDPF
-1681 GIKSRTRNAVNRLKS
+1681 GIKSRTRNATNRLKT
-1696 KVKDKLKDVVKK
+1696 KVKNKLKDLVKK
-1708 TWRRLTSRFKVL
+1708 TWGGLTSKFKVL

-1725 FMRKGLGGASKVG
+1725 FMRTGINGAGKVG
-1738 KVLGKIGKVFSN
+1738 KVFGTIGKVFSN
-1750 IFNAVGMIV
+1750 VFNAVGMV
-1759 HTAINIVLIILTIF
+1759 VRAAVNTALIILTIF

-1789 ITGIFDFM
+1789 VTGIFDFM

-1812 ELYSEDMSISSELM
+1812 ELYSDDMSISSELM

-1849 KEDIETDKEFSST
+1849 KEDIETDKGFSNT

-1953 LAESTDRKHKTETM
+1953 LAESTDRKHKTETT

-2012 MSGFDPTQNS
+2012 MSGFDPTQKS

>member
-1 MSDNNDKQRRRKRN
+1 MSEDNGKQRRRKRN

-20 SDMAAYATDEYLAN
+20 SDMAACATDEYLTN
-34 KKQERKIENGHTVFR
+34 KKQERKIENDHTVFR
-49 QDKKATADISDRY
+49 QDKKTTIDMSDKY

-68 FTLDGESKYKMHE
+68 STLDGESRYKIHG

-90 KESII
+90 KESIV
-95 HDNSEPHRS
+95 HDNSEPHHS
-104 DVAGRYAKNSEAHDQ
+104 DVAGRYTKNSEFHDQ
-119 SYAARNE
+119 SYA
-126 HVVRE
+126 
-131 ERRTFGSQESSSHP
+131 
-145 SYSSSPSQPRTQ
+145 
-157 ERQVRPEQGY
+157 
-167 VVPKSTDDSSSYG
+167 
-180 TGGRTY
+180 
-186 DKDYASRNQRVVRE
+186 
-200 ERKTLGSQEPS
+200 
-211 SHLGYSSLP
+211 
-220 SQPRVQ
+220 
-226 ERQVNPE
+226 
-233 QGYVAPKGTDDSSS
+233 
-247 YGAGSRTY
+247 
-255 GQNYTARNEHI
+255 ARNEHI

-271 RTFGSQESA
+271 RALTNQEPA
-280 SHPSS
+280 SHSNYS
-285 SSSPSQPRMQDRQVR
+285 SSSPQPRAQDRQIK
-300 PEQRY
+300 PEHGY
-305 SAPKNTD
+305 VASKNVD
-312 NNSSYGTGGRTYG
+312 DSSFYGTGSRSY
-325 QDYTARNEHIV
+325 DKNYAARNEHIV

-342 FGNSESASNLS
+342 FGSQEPAARLSN
-353 DGSSSPQPH
+353 DSSSPQPH
-362 MYQDRNPAHFSTRY
+362 MYQDRNPIHFSARY

-386 EQENFKRCASP
+386 EQENFKRCANS

-429 VEGVKLVENGER
+429 VEGVKLVESGER

-512 GIVTFSR
+512 GVVTFSR
-519 PVMEESLRSCL
+519 PAIEESLRSSL
-530 RDNPVTSGERI
+530 RSNPVTNGERI

-549 TFEKNISD
+549 TFEKNISGV
-557 ASVIYKQCSYDP
+557 SVIYRQCGYDP

-574 DTGVY
+574 DTDVY

-593 AISQISEKKDF
+593 AVSQISEKRDLPLK
-604 TLRITGNEKIRLT
+604 ITDHERVRLT
-617 PTENYFFKSIDK
+617 PTENYFFKSINKD
-629 SNPIYQSAS
+629 NPIYQSAS
-638 YDNSERTVSKAAYAA
+638 YDNSERTVSRVAYAA
-653 IRNAGGTDASFMDG
+653 IRNAGGSDASFMDG
-667 VKSVNN
+667 VKSINN
-673 GELRFEN
+673 GELRFED
-680 GVYTGRFIDTHENTL
+680 GRYIRTSLDIHENTL
-695 PRSETIQLTMT
+695 PRSETIQLTTT
-706 EKRVFETQVSRNSP
+706 EKRVFESQISKNSP
-720 VYKRSGYDPSS
+720 VYKKSGYDPSS
-731 GRMDIRAYSVIRRAG
+731 GRMDIKAYSAIRRAG
-746 EEEGFLKGVHTIK
+746 GEEGFVKGIHTVK
-759 NDIQVYDNLMYS
+759 NDTQMYDNLMCS

-777 NLSESERK
+777 SLSESERK
-785 TFEKVSKDDQF
+785 VFERVSKNDQF
-796 RIAGYDKASGTM
+796 KVAGYDKTSGTM
-808 DMRVYAAVRDVSGGK
+808 DMRVYAAVRDVSGRK
-823 DFSDGIKN
+823 DFSDGVKN
-831 ISEKNVKLHDSLQPS
+831 ISEKNVKLHDNLQPS

-851 QMFDTRQPDKITI
+851 QMFDTRQPDKITA
-864 FSSSKEESTV
+864 FSSSKEGSTV

-886 GIFRDSWKTDHPS
+886 GIFRSNWKIDRQS
-899 GTNIVELRMGNT
+899 GINTVELRMGNT
-911 KTDRILNRSRIQ
+911 KTDRILSRSRIQ
-923 LNKPDA
+923 LSKPDA

-938 QKALMIDDDGMISA
+938 QKALMIDVDGTVNA

-988 AFLAVD
+988 AFLSVD
-994 VSNDGKSYSYGM
+994 ISNDGKSYSYGM
-1006 PSTGG
+1006 PSTGD

-1017 KKIDVPFTL
+1017 KNIDVPFTL
-1026 SEDGSNYARTLSDEK
+1026 SEDGLNYARTLSDEK

-1052 LNDKEAA
+1052 LNDKETA
-1059 VVASSITKIT
+1059 VIASSITKIT

-1091 AVYASISD
+1091 AVYASIAD

-1234 SKFDIVYPDK
+1234 SEFEIIYPDK
-1244 IDTRSGR
+1244 TDTRHGR
-1251 RRTKLPDELP
+1251 RMARISNELP
-1261 PNDGTEIPPIPPNKN
+1261 SSEGTEIPPIPPNKDQ
-1276 HPPSPTDFPDKK
+1276 PPSPT
-1288 QPPSPAGK
+1288 GK

-1303 EEDTTNGGNDDRKKG
+1303 TESAANGGNGDRRKG
-1318 GRNKKGRM
+1318 VRNKKDRM

-1339 ERRVLKTGVMVLIPY
+1339 ERRVIKTGVMILIPY
-1354 MLGKIN
+1354 TLGKIN
-1360 DPQADLNPGEGVNK
+1360 DAQADLNPGEGVNN
-1374 MYSAT
+1374 MYIAA
-1379 MTAYEMFG
+1379 MTAYELVG
-1387 IHIVRRAKNTVNR
+1387 VHAVRRAKNTISR
-1400 PLEADMEAIFANYR
+1400 PLEANMETIFANYR
-1414 GYLIKSIEDLGGK
+1414 DHLIKSIEDLGGK
-1427 IPAGL
+1427 VPAGL

-1438 AYANEAIRK
+1438 AYANEAIKK

-1462 LTNLYKELA
+1462 LTGLYKELA
-1471 RMGRDPFSTYINHL
+1471 RMGNNPFSTYINHL
-1485 NQLLIANGAK
+1485 NQILIANGAK

-1504 DLQAFAQ
+1504 DLQAFAL
-1511 KQLMELYKHRGSFT
+1511 KQIAKLYKHRGSFT
-1525 KEQFKN
+1525 KDQFKN
-1531 LEAIYKQFFKLGKG
+1531 ILAVYKQFFSLGKG
-1545 TAFKEVRRVRLLS
+1545 TAFKDVRKISLLS
-1558 NFRFVFNTIVKQFQ
+1558 NSRFVFNTITKQFQ

-1580 GLANV
+1580 GLSIV
-1585 LQMSRYALMAIK
+1585 LQMSRYALMALK
-1597 ATLRVIKGA
+1597 STLKVVKGS

-1616 ALKAAILAATGV
+1616 ALKASILAAAGI
-1628 GKLAEAHAATSAFAA
+1628 GKLAEAHAATSAFAT
-1643 GVMNVSGNILN
+1643 GVMNTSGNILN
-1654 GLNTVQRGANKVGRA
+1654 GLNTIQRGANKVGRA
-1669 GGRVRSWFRDPF
+1669 GSRTRSWIRDPF
-1681 GIKSRTRNAVNRLKS
+1681 GVKSKTRNATNRLKS
-1696 KVKDKLKDVVKK
+1696 KVKNKLKDLAKK
-1708 TWRRLTSRFKVL
+1708 TWGGLASRFKVL

-1725 FMRKGLGGASKVG
+1725 FVRTGINGAGKVG
-1738 KVLGKIGKVFSN
+1738 KVFGTIGKVFSN
-1750 IFNAVGMIV
+1750 VFNAVGMV
-1759 HTAINIVLIILTIF
+1759 VRAAVNTVLIILTIF

-1789 ITGIFDFM
+1789 VTGIFDFM

-1812 ELYSEDMSISSELM
+1812 ELYSDDMSISSELM

-1849 KEDIETDKEFSST
+1849 KEDIETDKEFSNT

-1878 YDLDGTIVDKIFG
+1878 YDLDGTVVDKIFG

-1953 LAESTDRKHKTETM
+1953 LAESTDRKHKTETT

-2030 GALDRASLMTWCN
+2030 GVLDRASLMTWCN

>member
-1 MSDNNDKQRRRKRN
+1 MSEDNGKQRRRKRN

-20 SDMAAYATDEYLAN
+20 SDMAAYATDEYLTN
-34 KKQERKIENGHTVFR
+34 KKQERKIENDHTVFR
-49 QDKKATADISDRY
+49 QDKKTTIDMSDRY

-68 FTLDGESKYKMHE
+68 STLDGESRYKIHG

-90 KESII
+90 KESIV

-104 DVAGRYAKNSEAHDQ
+104 DVAGRYTKNSEFHDQ
-119 SYAARNE
+119 SYA
-126 HVVRE
+126 
-131 ERRTFGSQESSSHP
+131 
-145 SYSSSPSQPRTQ
+145 
-157 ERQVRPEQGY
+157 
-167 VVPKSTDDSSSYG
+167 
-180 TGGRTY
+180 
-186 DKDYASRNQRVVRE
+186 
-200 ERKTLGSQEPS
+200 
-211 SHLGYSSLP
+211 
-220 SQPRVQ
+220 
-226 ERQVNPE
+226 
-233 QGYVAPKGTDDSSS
+233 
-247 YGAGSRTY
+247 
-255 GQNYTARNEHI
+255 ARNEHI

-271 RTFGSQESA
+271 RTLTNQEPA
-280 SHPSS
+280 SHSNYS
-285 SSSPSQPRMQDRQVR
+285 SSSPQPRAQDRQIK
-300 PEQRY
+300 PEHGY
-305 SAPKNTD
+305 VASKNVD
-312 NNSSYGTGGRTYG
+312 DSSFYGTGSRSY
-325 QDYTARNEHIV
+325 DKNYAARNEHVV

-342 FGNSESASNLS
+342 FGSQEPAARLSN
-353 DGSSSPQPH
+353 DSSSPQPH
-362 MYQDRNPAHFSTRY
+362 MYQDRNPIHFSARY

-386 EQENFKRCASP
+386 EQENFKRCANS

-429 VEGVKLVENGER
+429 VEGVKLVESGER

-512 GIVTFSR
+512 GVVTFSR
-519 PVMEESLRSCL
+519 PAMEESLRSSL
-530 RDNPVTSGERI
+530 RSNPVTNGERI

-549 TFEKNISD
+549 TFEKNISGV
-557 ASVIYKQCSYDP
+557 SVIYRQCGYDP

-574 DTGVY
+574 DTDVY

-593 AISQISEKKDF
+593 AVSQISEKRDLPLK
-604 TLRITGNEKIRLT
+604 ITDHERVRLT
-617 PTENYFFKSIDK
+617 PTENYFFKSINKD
-629 SNPIYQSAS
+629 NPIYQSAS
-638 YDNSERTVSKAAYAA
+638 YDNSERTVSRVAYAA
-653 IRNAGGTDASFMDG
+653 IRNAGGSDASFMDG
-667 VKSVNN
+667 VKSINN
-673 GELRFEN
+673 GELRFED
-680 GVYTGRFIDTHENTL
+680 GRYIRTSLDIHENTL
-695 PRSETIQLTMT
+695 PRSETIQLTTT
-706 EKRVFETQVSRNSP
+706 EKRVFESQISKNSP
-720 VYKRSGYDPSS
+720 VYKKSGYDPSS
-731 GRMDIRAYSVIRRAG
+731 GRMDIKAYSAIRRAG
-746 EEEGFLKGVHTIK
+746 GEEGFVKGIHTVK
-759 NDIQVYDNLMYS
+759 NDTQMYDNLMCS

-777 NLSESERK
+777 SLSESERK
-785 TFEKVSKDDQF
+785 VFERVSKNDQF
-796 RIAGYDKASGTM
+796 KVAGYDKTSGTM
-808 DMRVYAAVRDVSGGK
+808 DMRVYAAVRDVSGRK
-823 DFSDGIKN
+823 DFSDGVKN
-831 ISEKNVKLHDSLQPS
+831 ISEKNVKLHDNLQPS
-846 RYEAP
+846 RYETP
-851 QMFDTRQPDKITI
+851 QMFDTRQPDKITV
-864 FSSSKEESTV
+864 FSSSKEGSTV
-874 NTRSSYGVPLSD
+874 NTQSSYGVPLSD
-886 GIFRDSWKTDHPS
+886 GIFRSNWKIDRQS
-899 GTNIVELRMGNT
+899 GINTVELRMGNT
-911 KTDRILNRSRIQ
+911 KTDRILSRSRIQ
-923 LNKPDA
+923 LSKPDA

-938 QKALMIDDDGMISA
+938 QKALMIDVDGTVNA

-988 AFLAVD
+988 AFLSVD
-994 VSNDGKSYSYGM
+994 ISNDGKSYSYGM
-1006 PSTGG
+1006 PSTGD

-1017 KKIDVPFTL
+1017 KNIDVPFTL
-1026 SEDGSNYARTLSDEK
+1026 SEDGLNYARTLSDEK
-1041 GKSILS
+1041 GRSILS
-1047 RSKTN
+1047 RSKIN
-1052 LNDKEAA
+1052 LNDKETA
-1059 VVASSITKIT
+1059 VIASSITKIT

-1091 AVYASISD
+1091 AVYASIAD

-1219 GQRNGHGKGIGQKNI
+1219 GQRNGHGKGIGQKNTSEFEI
-1234 SKFDIVYPDK
+1234 IYPDK
-1244 IDTRSGR
+1244 TDTRHGR
-1251 RRTKLPDELP
+1251 RMARISNELP
-1261 PNDGTEIPPIPPNKN
+1261 SSEGTEIPPIPPNKDQ
-1276 HPPSPTDFPDKK
+1276 PPSPT
-1288 QPPSPAGK
+1288 GK

-1303 EEDTTNGGNDDRKKG
+1303 TESAANGGNGDRRKG
-1318 GRNKKGRM
+1318 VRNKKDRM

-1339 ERRVLKTGVMVLIPY
+1339 ERRVIKTGVMILIPY
-1354 MLGKIN
+1354 TLGKIN
-1360 DPQADLNPGEGVNK
+1360 DAQADLNPGEGVNN
-1374 MYSAT
+1374 MYIAS
-1379 MTAYEMFG
+1379 MTAYELVG
-1387 IHIVRRAKNTVNR
+1387 VHAVRRAKNTISR
-1400 PLEADMEAIFANYR
+1400 PLEANMETIFANYR
-1414 GYLIKSIEDLGGK
+1414 GHLIKSIEDLGGK
-1427 IPAGL
+1427 VPAGL

-1438 AYANEAIRK
+1438 AYANEAIKK

-1462 LTNLYKELA
+1462 LTGLYKELA
-1471 RMGRDPFSTYINHL
+1471 RMGNNPFSTYINHL
-1485 NQLLIANGAK
+1485 NQILIANGAK

-1504 DLQAFAQ
+1504 DLQAFAL
-1511 KQLMELYKHRGSFT
+1511 KQIAELYKHRGNFT
-1525 KEQFKN
+1525 KDQFKN
-1531 LEAIYKQFFKLGKG
+1531 ILAVYKQFFSLGKG
-1545 TAFKEVRRVRLLS
+1545 TAFKDVRKISLLS
-1558 NFRFVFNTIVKQFQ
+1558 NSRFVFNTITKQFQ

-1580 GLANV
+1580 GLSTV
-1585 LQMSRYALMAIK
+1585 LQMSRYALMALK
-1597 ATLRVIKGA
+1597 STLKVVKGS

-1616 ALKAAILAATGV
+1616 ALKASILAAAGI
-1628 GKLAEAHAATSAFAA
+1628 GKLAEAHAATSAFAT
-1643 GVMNVSGNILN
+1643 GVMNTSGNILN
-1654 GLNTVQRGANKVGRA
+1654 GLNTIQRGANKVGRA
-1669 GGRVRSWFRDPF
+1669 GSRTRSWIRDPF
-1681 GIKSRTRNAVNRLKS
+1681 GVKSKTRNATNRLKS
-1696 KVKDKLKDVVKK
+1696 KVKNKLKDLAKK
-1708 TWRRLTSRFKVL
+1708 TWGGLASRFKVL

-1725 FMRKGLGGASKVG
+1725 FVRTGINGAGKVG
-1738 KVLGKIGKVFSN
+1738 KVFGTIGKVFSN
-1750 IFNAVGMIV
+1750 VFNAVGMV
-1759 HTAINIVLIILTIF
+1759 VRAAVNTVLIILTIF

-1789 ITGIFDFM
+1789 VTGIFDFM

-1812 ELYSEDMSISSELM
+1812 ELYSDDMSISSELM

-1849 KEDIETDKEFSST
+1849 KEDIETDKEFSNT

-1878 YDLDGTIVDKIFG
+1878 YDLDGTVVDKIFG

-1953 LAESTDRKHKTETM
+1953 LAESTDRKHKTETT

>member
-1 MSDNNDKQRRRKRN
+1 MSEDNGKQRRRKRN

-20 SDMAAYATDEYLAN
+20 SDMAPYATDEYLTN
-34 KKQERKIENGHTVFR
+34 KKQERKIENDHTVFG
-49 QDKKATADISDRY
+49 QDKKTTIDMSDRY

-68 FTLDGESKYKMHE
+68 STLDGESMYKIHG

-90 KESII
+90 KESIV

-104 DVAGRYAKNSEAHDQ
+104 DIAGRYTKNSEVHDQ
-119 SYAARNE
+119 SYA
-126 HVVRE
+126 
-131 ERRTFGSQESSSHP
+131 
-145 SYSSSPSQPRTQ
+145 
-157 ERQVRPEQGY
+157 
-167 VVPKSTDDSSSYG
+167 
-180 TGGRTY
+180 
-186 DKDYASRNQRVVRE
+186 
-200 ERKTLGSQEPS
+200 
-211 SHLGYSSLP
+211 
-220 SQPRVQ
+220 
-226 ERQVNPE
+226 
-233 QGYVAPKGTDDSSS
+233 
-247 YGAGSRTY
+247 
-255 GQNYTARNEHI
+255 ARNEHI

-271 RTFGSQESA
+271 RTLTNQEPA
-280 SHPSS
+280 SHSSYS
-285 SSSPSQPRMQDRQVR
+285 SSSPQSRAQDRQVR
-300 PEQRY
+300 PGQGY
-305 SAPKNTD
+305 VAPKSTD
-312 NNSSYGTGGRTYG
+312 DSSFYGTDSRSYDQNYAAHNEHIVREERRTLTNQELASHSSYSSSSPQSRAQDRQVRPGQGYVAPKSTDDSSFYGTDSRPY
-325 QDYTARNEHIV
+325 DKNYAARNEHIV

-342 FGNSESASNLS
+342 FGSQKPAARLSN
-353 DGSSSPQPH
+353 DSSSPQPH
-362 MYQDRNPAHFSTRY
+362 MYQDRNPIHFSARY

-386 EQENFKRCASP
+386 EQENFKRCANP

-408 SGRMDIE
+408 SGLMDIE

-429 VEGVKLVENGER
+429 VEGVKLVESGER
-441 SFGDLCTTANRH
+441 SFSDLCTTANRH

-512 GIVTFSR
+512 GVVTFSR
-519 PVMEESLRSCL
+519 PVMEESLRSSL
-530 RDNPVTSGERI
+530 RSNPVTNGERI
-541 ILSPSERE
+541 ILSTSERE

-557 ASVIYKQCSYDP
+557 VSVIYKQCSYDP

-574 DTGVY
+574 DTGMY

-593 AISQISEKKDF
+593 AVSHISEKRNL
-604 TLRITGNEKIRLT
+604 TLKITDNGRIRLT
-617 PTENYFFKSIDK
+617 PTENYFFKSINKD
-629 SNPIYQSAS
+629 NPIYQSAS
-638 YDNSERTVSKAAYAA
+638 YDNSERTVSRVAYAA
-653 IRNAGGTDASFMDG
+653 IRNAGGSDASFMDG
-667 VKSVNN
+667 VKSINN
-673 GELRFEN
+673 GELRFED
-680 GVYTGRFIDTHENTL
+680 GRYTRTSLDIHENTL
-695 PRSETIQLTMT
+695 PRSETIQLTTT
-706 EKRVFETQVSRNSP
+706 EKRVFESQISKNSP
-720 VYKRSGYDPSS
+720 VYKKSGYDPSS
-731 GRMDIRAYSVIRRAG
+731 GRMDIKAYSAIRRAG
-746 EEEGFLKGVHTIK
+746 EEEGFVKGIHTVK
-759 NDIQVYDNLMYS
+759 NNTQMYDNLMCS

-777 NLSESERK
+777 SLSESERK
-785 TFEKVSKDDQF
+785 AFERVSKNDQF
-796 RIAGYDKASGTM
+796 KVAGYDKTSGTM
-808 DMRVYAAVRDVSGGK
+808 DMRVYAAVRDVSGRK
-823 DFSDGIKN
+823 DFSDGVKN
-831 ISEKNVKLHDSLQPS
+831 ISEKNVKLNDNLQPS

-851 QMFDTRQPDKITI
+851 QMFDTRQPDKITV
-864 FSSSKEESTV
+864 FSSSKEGSTV

-886 GIFRDSWKTDHPS
+886 GIFRSNWKIDRQS
-899 GTNIVELRMGNT
+899 GINTVELRMGNT
-911 KTDRILNRSRIQ
+911 KTDRILSRSRIQ
-923 LNKPDA
+923 LSKPDA

-938 QKALMIDDDGMISA
+938 QKALMIDVDGTVNA

-988 AFLAVD
+988 AFLSVD

-1006 PSTGG
+1006 PSTGD

-1017 KKIDVPFTL
+1017 KNIDVPFTL
-1026 SEDGSNYARTLSDEK
+1026 SEDGLNYARTLSDEK

-1052 LNDKEAA
+1052 LNDKETA
-1059 VVASSITKIT
+1059 VIASSITKIT

-1091 AVYASISD
+1091 AVYASIAD

-1219 GQRNGHGKGIGQKNI
+1219 GQRNGHGKGIGQKNTSEFEI
-1234 SKFDIVYPDK
+1234 IYSDK
-1244 IDTRSGR
+1244 VDTVSGR
-1251 RRTKLPDELP
+1251 RRTRILHELSP
-1261 PNDGTEIPPIPPNKN
+1261 SDGTGMPPIPPSKDQ
-1276 HPPSPTDFPDKK
+1276 PPSPT
-1288 QPPSPAGK
+1288 GK

-1303 EEDTTNGGNDDRKKG
+1303 TESAANGGNGDRRKG
-1318 GRNKKGRM
+1318 VRNKKDRM

-1339 ERRVLKTGVMVLIPY
+1339 ERRVIKTGVMILIPY
-1354 MLGKIN
+1354 TLGKIN
-1360 DPQADLNPGEGVNK
+1360 DAQADLNPGEGVNN
-1374 MYSAT
+1374 MYSTA
-1379 MTAYEMFG
+1379 MTAYELIG
-1387 IHIVRRAKNTVNR
+1387 VHAVRRAKNTISR
-1400 PLEADMEAIFANYR
+1400 PLEANMETIFANYR
-1414 GYLIKSIEDLGGK
+1414 DHLIKSIEDLGGK
-1427 IPAGL
+1427 VPAGL

-1438 AYANEAIRK
+1438 AYANEAIKK
-1447 LNHQKGLIPPDKLKK
+1447 LNYQKGLIPPDKLKK
-1462 LTNLYKELA
+1462 LTGLYKELA
-1471 RMGRDPFSTYINHL
+1471 RMGNNPFSTYINHL
-1485 NQLLIANGAK
+1485 NQILIANGAK

-1504 DLQAFAQ
+1504 DLQAFAL
-1511 KQLMELYKHRGSFT
+1511 KQIAELYKHRGNFT
-1525 KEQFKN
+1525 KDQFKN
-1531 LEAIYKQFFKLGKG
+1531 ILAVYKQFFSLGKG
-1545 TAFKEVRRVRLLS
+1545 TAFKDVRKISLLS
-1558 NFRFVFNTIVKQFQ
+1558 NSRFVFNTIIKQFQ

-1580 GLANV
+1580 GLSTV
-1585 LQMSRYALMAIK
+1585 LQMSRYALMALK
-1597 ATLRVIKGA
+1597 STLKVVKGS

-1616 ALKAAILAATGV
+1616 ALKASILAAAGI

-1643 GVMNVSGNILN
+1643 GVMNSSNNILN

-1669 GGRVRSWFRDPF
+1669 GGNARSWIRDPF
-1681 GIKSRTRNAVNRLKS
+1681 GIKSRTRNATNRLKT
-1696 KVKDKLKDVVKK
+1696 KVKNKLKDLVKK
-1708 TWRRLTSRFKVL
+1708 TWGGLTSKFKVL

-1725 FMRKGLGGASKVG
+1725 FMRTGINGAGKVG
-1738 KVLGKIGKVFSN
+1738 KVFGTIGKVFSN
-1750 IFNAVGMIV
+1750 VFNAVGMV
-1759 HTAINIVLIILTIF
+1759 VRAAVNTALIILTIF

-1789 ITGIFDFM
+1789 VTGIFDFM

-1812 ELYSEDMSISSELM
+1812 ELYSDDMSISSELM

-1849 KEDIETDKEFSST
+1849 KEDIETDKGFSNT

-1878 YDLDGTIVDKIFG
+1878 YDLDGTVVDKIFG

-1953 LAESTDRKHKTETM
+1953 LAESTDRKHKTETT

-1973 IPDYADATMEEI
+1973 IPDYANATMEEI

-2012 MSGFDPTQNS
+2012 MSGFDPTQKS

>member
-1 MSDNNDKQRRRKRN
+1 MSEDNGKQRRRKRN

-20 SDMAAYATDEYLAN
+20 SDMAAYATDEYLTN
-34 KKQERKIENGHTVFR
+34 KKQERKIENDHTVFR
-49 QDKKATADISDRY
+49 QDKKTTIDMSDRY

-68 FTLDGESKYKMHE
+68 STLDGESRYKIHG
-81 KESLKPIYD
+81 KESLKQIYD
-90 KESII
+90 KESIV

-104 DVAGRYAKNSEAHDQ
+104 DVAGRYTKNSEFHDQ
-119 SYAARNE
+119 SYA
-126 HVVRE
+126 
-131 ERRTFGSQESSSHP
+131 
-145 SYSSSPSQPRTQ
+145 
-157 ERQVRPEQGY
+157 
-167 VVPKSTDDSSSYG
+167 
-180 TGGRTY
+180 
-186 DKDYASRNQRVVRE
+186 
-200 ERKTLGSQEPS
+200 
-211 SHLGYSSLP
+211 
-220 SQPRVQ
+220 
-226 ERQVNPE
+226 
-233 QGYVAPKGTDDSSS
+233 
-247 YGAGSRTY
+247 
-255 GQNYTARNEHI
+255 ARNEHI

-271 RTFGSQESA
+271 RTLTNQEPA
-280 SHPSS
+280 SHSNYS
-285 SSSPSQPRMQDRQVR
+285 SSSPQPRAQDRQIK
-300 PEQRY
+300 PEHGY
-305 SAPKNTD
+305 VASKNVD
-312 NNSSYGTGGRTYG
+312 DSSFYGTGSRSY
-325 QDYTARNEHIV
+325 DKNYAARNEHVV

-342 FGNSESASNLS
+342 FGSQEPAARLSN
-353 DGSSSPQPH
+353 DSSSPQPH
-362 MYQDRNPAHFSTRY
+362 MYQDRNPIHFSARY

-386 EQENFKRCASP
+386 EQENFKRCANS

-429 VEGVKLVENGER
+429 VEGVKLVESGER

-512 GIVTFSR
+512 GVVTFSR
-519 PVMEESLRSCL
+519 PAMEESLRSSL
-530 RDNPVTSGERI
+530 RSNPVTNGERI

-549 TFEKNISD
+549 TFEKNISGV
-557 ASVIYKQCSYDP
+557 SVIYRQCGYDP

-574 DTGVY
+574 DTDVY

-593 AISQISEKKDF
+593 AVSQISEKRDLPLK
-604 TLRITGNEKIRLT
+604 ITDHERVRLT
-617 PTENYFFKSIDK
+617 PTENYFFKSINKD
-629 SNPIYQSAS
+629 NPIYQSAS
-638 YDNSERTVSKAAYAA
+638 YDNSERTVSRVAYAA
-653 IRNAGGTDASFMDG
+653 IRNAGGSDASFMDG
-667 VKSVNN
+667 VKSINN
-673 GELRFEN
+673 GELRFED
-680 GVYTGRFIDTHENTL
+680 GRYIRTSLDIHENTL
-695 PRSETIQLTMT
+695 PRSETIQLTTT
-706 EKRVFETQVSRNSP
+706 EKRVFESQISKNSP
-720 VYKRSGYDPSS
+720 VYKKSGYDPSS
-731 GRMDIRAYSVIRRAG
+731 GRMDIKAYSAIRRAG
-746 EEEGFLKGVHTIK
+746 GEEGFVKGIHTVK
-759 NDIQVYDNLMYS
+759 NDTQMYDNLICS

-777 NLSESERK
+777 SLSESERK
-785 TFEKVSKDDQF
+785 VFERVSKNDQF
-796 RIAGYDKASGTM
+796 KVAGYDKTSGTM
-808 DMRVYAAVRDVSGGK
+808 DMRVYAAVRDVSGRK
-823 DFSDGIKN
+823 DFSDGVKN
-831 ISEKNVKLHDSLQPS
+831 ISEKNVKLHDNLQPS

-851 QMFDTRQPDKITI
+851 QMFDTRQPDKITV
-864 FSSSKEESTV
+864 FSSLKEGSTV

-886 GIFRDSWKTDHPS
+886 GIFRSNWKIDRQS
-899 GTNIVELRMGNT
+899 GINTVELRMGNT
-911 KTDRILNRSRIQ
+911 KTDRILSRSRIQ
-923 LNKPDA
+923 LSKPDA

-938 QKALMIDDDGMISA
+938 QKALMIDVDGTVNA

-988 AFLAVD
+988 AFLSVD
-994 VSNDGKSYSYGM
+994 ISNDGKSYSYGM
-1006 PSTGG
+1006 PSTGD

-1017 KKIDVPFTL
+1017 KNIDVPFTL
-1026 SEDGSNYARTLSDEK
+1026 SEDGLNYARTLSDEK

-1052 LNDKEAA
+1052 LNDKETA
-1059 VVASSITKIT
+1059 VIASSITKIT

-1091 AVYASISD
+1091 AVYASIAD

-1183 YGHKMHSAGL
+1183 YGHKIHSAGL
-1193 TRKGG
+1193 TRKGR

-1234 SKFDIVYPDK
+1234 SEFEIIYPDK
-1244 IDTRSGR
+1244 TDTRHGR
-1251 RRTKLPDELP
+1251 RMARISNELP
-1261 PNDGTEIPPIPPNKN
+1261 SSEGTEIPPIPPNKDQ
-1276 HPPSPTDFPDKK
+1276 PPSPT
-1288 QPPSPAGK
+1288 GK

-1303 EEDTTNGGNDDRKKG
+1303 TESAANGGNGDRRKG
-1318 GRNKKGRM
+1318 VRNKKDRM

-1331 KLIKIANM
+1331 TRIQIANM
-1339 ERRVLKTGVMVLIPY
+1339 ERRVIKTGVMILIPY
-1354 MLGKIN
+1354 TLGKIN
-1360 DPQADLNPGEGVNK
+1360 DAQADLNPGEGVNN
-1374 MYSAT
+1374 MYIAA
-1379 MTAYEMFG
+1379 MTAYELVG
-1387 IHIVRRAKNTVNR
+1387 VHAVRRAKNTISR
-1400 PLEADMEAIFANYR
+1400 PLEANMETIFANYR
-1414 GYLIKSIEDLGGK
+1414 DHLIKSIEDLGGK
-1427 IPAGL
+1427 VPAGL

-1438 AYANEAIRK
+1438 AYANEAIKK

-1462 LTNLYKELA
+1462 LTGLYKELA
-1471 RMGRDPFSTYINHL
+1471 RMGNNPFSTYINHL
-1485 NQLLIANGAK
+1485 NQILIANGAK

-1504 DLQAFAQ
+1504 DLQAFAL
-1511 KQLMELYKHRGSFT
+1511 KQIAKLYKHRGSFT
-1525 KEQFKN
+1525 KDQFN
-1531 LEAIYKQFFKLGKG
+1531 NILAVYKQFFSLGKG
-1545 TAFKEVRRVRLLS
+1545 TAFKDVRKISLLS
-1558 NFRFVFNTIVKQFQ
+1558 NSRFVFNTITKQFQ

-1580 GLANV
+1580 GLSIV
-1585 LQMSRYALMAIK
+1585 LQMSRYALMALK
-1597 ATLRVIKGA
+1597 STLKVVKGS

-1616 ALKAAILAATGV
+1616 ALKASILAAAGI
-1628 GKLAEAHAATSAFAA
+1628 GKLAEAHAATSAFAT
-1643 GVMNVSGNILN
+1643 GVMNTSGNILN
-1654 GLNTVQRGANKVGRA
+1654 GLNTIQRGANKVGRA
-1669 GGRVRSWFRDPF
+1669 GSRTRSWIRDPF
-1681 GIKSRTRNAVNRLKS
+1681 GVKSKTRNATNRLKS
-1696 KVKDKLKDVVKK
+1696 KVKNKLKDLAKK
-1708 TWRRLTSRFKVL
+1708 TWGGLASRFKVL

-1725 FMRKGLGGASKVG
+1725 FVRTGINGAGKVG
-1738 KVLGKIGKVFSN
+1738 KVFGTIGKVFSN
-1750 IFNAVGMIV
+1750 VFNAVGMV
-1759 HTAINIVLIILTIF
+1759 VRAAVNTVLIILTIF

-1789 ITGIFDFM
+1789 VTGIFDFM

-1812 ELYSEDMSISSELM
+1812 ELYSDDMSISSELM

-1849 KEDIETDKEFSST
+1849 KEDIETDKEFSNT

-1878 YDLDGTIVDKIFG
+1878 YDLDGTVVDKIFG

-1953 LAESTDRKHKTETM
+1953 LAESTDRKHKTETT

>member
-1 MSDNNDKQRRRKRN
+1 MSEDNGKQRRRKRN

-20 SDMAAYATDEYLAN
+20 SDMAAYATDEYLTN
-34 KKQERKIENGHTVFR
+34 KKQERKIENDHTVFR
-49 QDKKATADISDRY
+49 QDKKTTIDMSDRY

-68 FTLDGESKYKMHE
+68 STLDGESRYKIHG

-90 KESII
+90 KESIV

-104 DVAGRYAKNSEAHDQ
+104 DVAGRYTKNSEFHDQ
-119 SYAARNE
+119 SYA
-126 HVVRE
+126 
-131 ERRTFGSQESSSHP
+131 
-145 SYSSSPSQPRTQ
+145 
-157 ERQVRPEQGY
+157 
-167 VVPKSTDDSSSYG
+167 
-180 TGGRTY
+180 
-186 DKDYASRNQRVVRE
+186 
-200 ERKTLGSQEPS
+200 
-211 SHLGYSSLP
+211 
-220 SQPRVQ
+220 
-226 ERQVNPE
+226 
-233 QGYVAPKGTDDSSS
+233 
-247 YGAGSRTY
+247 
-255 GQNYTARNEHI
+255 ARNEHI

-271 RTFGSQESA
+271 RTLTNQEPA
-280 SHPSS
+280 SHSNYS
-285 SSSPSQPRMQDRQVR
+285 SSSPQPRAQDRQIK
-300 PEQRY
+300 PEHGY
-305 SAPKNTD
+305 VASKNVD
-312 NNSSYGTGGRTYG
+312 DSSFYGTGSRSY
-325 QDYTARNEHIV
+325 DKNYAARNEHVV

-342 FGNSESASNLS
+342 FGSQEPAARLSN
-353 DGSSSPQPH
+353 DSSSPQPH
-362 MYQDRNPAHFSTRY
+362 MYQDRNPIHFSARY

-386 EQENFKRCASP
+386 EQENFKRCANS

-429 VEGVKLVENGER
+429 VEGVKLVESGER

-464 YDNVFAQKQDVF
+464 YDNVFSQKQDVF

-512 GIVTFSR
+512 GVVTFSR
-519 PVMEESLRSCL
+519 PAMEESLRSSL
-530 RDNPVTSGERI
+530 RSNPVTNGERI

-549 TFEKNISD
+549 TFEKNISGV
-557 ASVIYKQCSYDP
+557 SVIYRQCGYDP

-574 DTGVY
+574 DTDVY

-593 AISQISEKKDF
+593 AVSQISEKRDLPLK
-604 TLRITGNEKIRLT
+604 ITDHERVRLT
-617 PTENYFFKSIDK
+617 PTENYFFKSINKD
-629 SNPIYQSAS
+629 NPIYQSAS
-638 YDNSERTVSKAAYAA
+638 YDNSERTVSRVAYAA
-653 IRNAGGTDASFMDG
+653 IRNAGGSDASFMDG
-667 VKSVNN
+667 VKSINN
-673 GELRFEN
+673 GELRFED
-680 GVYTGRFIDTHENTL
+680 GRYIRTSLDIHENTL
-695 PRSETIQLTMT
+695 PRSETIQLTTT
-706 EKRVFETQVSRNSP
+706 EKRVFESQISKNSP
-720 VYKRSGYDPSS
+720 VYKKSGYDPSS
-731 GRMDIRAYSVIRRAG
+731 GRMDIKAYSAIRRAG
-746 EEEGFLKGVHTIK
+746 GEEGFVKGIHTVK
-759 NDIQVYDNLMYS
+759 NDTQMYDNLICS

-777 NLSESERK
+777 SLSESERK
-785 TFEKVSKDDQF
+785 VFERVSKNDQF
-796 RIAGYDKASGTM
+796 KVAGYDKTSGTM
-808 DMRVYAAVRDVSGGK
+808 DMRVYAAVRDVSGRK
-823 DFSDGIKN
+823 DFSDGVKN
-831 ISEKNVKLHDSLQPS
+831 ISEKNVKLHDNLQPS

-851 QMFDTRQPDKITI
+851 QMFDTRQPDKITV
-864 FSSSKEESTV
+864 FSSLKEGSTV

-886 GIFRDSWKTDHPS
+886 GIFRSNWKIDRQS
-899 GTNIVELRMGNT
+899 GINTVELRMGNT
-911 KTDRILNRSRIQ
+911 KTDRILSRSRIQ
-923 LNKPDA
+923 LSKPDA

-938 QKALMIDDDGMISA
+938 QKALMIDVDGTVNA

-988 AFLAVD
+988 AFLSVD
-994 VSNDGKSYSYGM
+994 ISNDGKSYSYGM
-1006 PSTGG
+1006 PSTGD

-1017 KKIDVPFTL
+1017 KNIDVPFTL
-1026 SEDGSNYARTLSDEK
+1026 SEDGLNYARTLSDEK

-1052 LNDKEAA
+1052 LNDKETA
-1059 VVASSITKIT
+1059 VIASSITKIT

-1091 AVYASISD
+1091 AVYASIAD

-1183 YGHKMHSAGL
+1183 YGHKIHSAGL
-1193 TRKGG
+1193 TRKGR

-1234 SKFDIVYPDK
+1234 SEFEIIYPDK
-1244 IDTRSGR
+1244 TDTRHGR
-1251 RRTKLPDELP
+1251 RMARISNELP
-1261 PNDGTEIPPIPPNKN
+1261 SSEGTEIPPIPPNKDQ
-1276 HPPSPTDFPDKK
+1276 PPSPT
-1288 QPPSPAGK
+1288 GK

-1303 EEDTTNGGNDDRKKG
+1303 TESAANGGNGDRRKG
-1318 GRNKKGRM
+1318 VRNKKDRM

-1339 ERRVLKTGVMVLIPY
+1339 ERRVIKTGVMILIPY
-1354 MLGKIN
+1354 TLGKIN
-1360 DPQADLNPGEGVNK
+1360 DAQADLNPGEGVNN
-1374 MYSAT
+1374 MYIAA
-1379 MTAYEMFG
+1379 MTAYELVG
-1387 IHIVRRAKNTVNR
+1387 VHAVRRAKNTISR
-1400 PLEADMEAIFANYR
+1400 PLEANMETIFANYR
-1414 GYLIKSIEDLGGK
+1414 GHLIKSIEDLGGK
-1427 IPAGL
+1427 VPAGL

-1438 AYANEAIRK
+1438 AYANEAIKK

-1462 LTNLYKELA
+1462 LTGFYKELA
-1471 RMGRDPFSTYINHL
+1471 RMGNNPFSTYINHL
-1485 NQLLIANGAK
+1485 NQILIANGAK

-1504 DLQAFAQ
+1504 DLQAFAL
-1511 KQLMELYKHRGSFT
+1511 KQIAKLYKHRGSFT
-1525 KEQFKN
+1525 KDQFN
-1531 LEAIYKQFFKLGKG
+1531 NILAVYKQFFSLGKG
-1545 TAFKEVRRVRLLS
+1545 TAFKDVRKISLLS
-1558 NFRFVFNTIVKQFQ
+1558 NSRFVFNTITKQFQ

-1580 GLANV
+1580 GLSIV
-1585 LQMSRYALMAIK
+1585 LQMSRYALMALK
-1597 ATLRVIKGA
+1597 STLKVIKGS

-1616 ALKAAILAATGV
+1616 ALKASILAAAGI
-1628 GKLAEAHAATSAFAA
+1628 GKLAEAHAATSAFAT
-1643 GVMNVSGNILN
+1643 GVMNTSGNILN
-1654 GLNTVQRGANKVGRA
+1654 GLNTIQRGANKVGRA
-1669 GGRVRSWFRDPF
+1669 GSRTRSWIRDPF
-1681 GIKSRTRNAVNRLKS
+1681 GVKSKTRNATNRLKS
-1696 KVKDKLKDVVKK
+1696 KVKNKLKDLAKK
-1708 TWRRLTSRFKVL
+1708 TWGGLASRFKVL

-1725 FMRKGLGGASKVG
+1725 FVRTGINGAGKVG
-1738 KVLGKIGKVFSN
+1738 KVFGTIGKVFSN
-1750 IFNAVGMIV
+1750 VFNAVGMV
-1759 HTAINIVLIILTIF
+1759 VRAAVNTVLIILTIF

-1789 ITGIFDFM
+1789 VTGIFDFM

-1812 ELYSEDMSISSELM
+1812 ELYSDDMSISSELM

-1849 KEDIETDKEFSST
+1849 KEDIETDKEFSNT

-1878 YDLDGTIVDKIFG
+1878 YDLDGTVVDKIFG

-1953 LAESTDRKHKTETM
+1953 LAESTDRKHKTETT

>member
-1 MSDNNDKQRRRKRN
+1 MSEDNGKQRRRKRN

-20 SDMAAYATDEYLAN
+20 SDMAPYATDEYLTN
-34 KKQERKIENGHTVFR
+34 KKQERKIENDHTVFG
-49 QDKKATADISDRY
+49 QDKKTTIDMSDRY

-68 FTLDGESKYKMHE
+68 STLDGESRYKIHG

-90 KESII
+90 KESIV

-104 DVAGRYAKNSEAHDQ
+104 DIAGRYTKNSEVHDQ
-119 SYAARNE
+119 SYA
-126 HVVRE
+126 
-131 ERRTFGSQESSSHP
+131 
-145 SYSSSPSQPRTQ
+145 
-157 ERQVRPEQGY
+157 
-167 VVPKSTDDSSSYG
+167 
-180 TGGRTY
+180 
-186 DKDYASRNQRVVRE
+186 
-200 ERKTLGSQEPS
+200 
-211 SHLGYSSLP
+211 
-220 SQPRVQ
+220 
-226 ERQVNPE
+226 
-233 QGYVAPKGTDDSSS
+233 
-247 YGAGSRTY
+247 
-255 GQNYTARNEHI
+255 ARNEHI

-271 RTFGSQESA
+271 RTLTNQKPA
-280 SHPSS
+280 SHSSYS
-285 SSSPSQPRMQDRQVR
+285 SSSPQSRAQDRQVR
-300 PEQRY
+300 PGQGY
-305 SAPKNTD
+305 VAPKSTD
-312 NNSSYGTGGRTYG
+312 DSSFYGTDSRSYD
-325 QDYTARNEHIV
+325 QNYAAHNEHIV

-342 FGNSESASNLS
+342 FGSQEPAARLSN
-353 DGSSSPQPH
+353 DSSSPQPH
-362 MYQDRNPAHFSTRY
+362 MYQDRNPIHFSARY

-386 EQENFKRCASP
+386 EQENFKRCANS

-429 VEGVKLVENGER
+429 VEGVKLVESGER
-441 SFGDLCTTANRH
+441 SFSDLCTTANRH

-512 GIVTFSR
+512 GVVTFSR
-519 PVMEESLRSCL
+519 PAMEESLRSSL
-530 RDNPVTSGERI
+530 RSNPVTNGERI
-541 ILSPSERE
+541 ILSTSERE

-557 ASVIYKQCSYDP
+557 VSVIYKQCSYDP

-574 DTGVY
+574 DTGMY

-593 AISQISEKKDF
+593 AVSHISEKRNL
-604 TLRITGNEKIRLT
+604 TLKITDNGRIRLT
-617 PTENYFFKSIDK
+617 PTENYFFKSINKD
-629 SNPIYQSAS
+629 NPIYQSAS
-638 YDNSERTVSKAAYAA
+638 YDNSERTVSRVAYAA
-653 IRNAGGTDASFMDG
+653 IRNAGGSDASFMDG
-667 VKSVNN
+667 VKSINN
-673 GELRFEN
+673 GELRFED
-680 GVYTGRFIDTHENTL
+680 GRYTRTSLDIHENTL
-695 PRSETIQLTMT
+695 PRSETIQLTTT
-706 EKRVFETQVSRNSP
+706 EKRVFESQISKNSP
-720 VYKRSGYDPSS
+720 VYKKSGYDPSS
-731 GRMDIRAYSVIRRAG
+731 GRMDIKAYSAIRRAG
-746 EEEGFLKGVHTIK
+746 EEEGFVKGIHTVK
-759 NDIQVYDNLMYS
+759 NNTQMYDNLMCS

-777 NLSESERK
+777 SLSESERK
-785 TFEKVSKDDQF
+785 AFERVSKNDQF
-796 RIAGYDKASGTM
+796 KVAGYDKTSGTM
-808 DMRVYAAVRDVSGGK
+808 DMRVYAAVRDVSGRK
-823 DFSDGIKN
+823 DFSDGVKN
-831 ISEKNVKLHDSLQPS
+831 ISEKNVKLNDNLQPS

-851 QMFDTRQPDKITI
+851 QMFDTRQPDKITV
-864 FSSSKEESTV
+864 FSSSKEGSTV

-886 GIFRDSWKTDHPS
+886 GIFRSNWKIDRQS
-899 GTNIVELRMGNT
+899 GINTVELRMGNT
-911 KTDRILNRSRIQ
+911 KTDRILSRSRIQ
-923 LNKPDA
+923 LSKPDA

-938 QKALMIDDDGMISA
+938 QKALMIDVDGTVNA

-988 AFLAVD
+988 AFLSVD

-1006 PSTGG
+1006 PSTGD

-1017 KKIDVPFTL
+1017 KNIDVSFTL
-1026 SEDGSNYARTLSDEK
+1026 SEDGLNYARTLSDEK

-1052 LNDKEAA
+1052 LNDKETA
-1059 VVASSITKIT
+1059 VIASSITKIT

-1091 AVYASISD
+1091 AVYASIAD

-1118 PIRVDRTTQS
+1118 SIRVDRTTQS

-1219 GQRNGHGKGIGQKNI
+1219 GQRNGHGKGIGQKNTSEFEI
-1234 SKFDIVYPDK
+1234 IYPDK
-1244 IDTRSGR
+1244 VDTVSGR
-1251 RRTKLPDELP
+1251 RRTRIPDELSP
-1261 PNDGTEIPPIPPNKN
+1261 SDGTGMPPIPPNKDQ
-1276 HPPSPTDFPDKK
+1276 PPSPT
-1288 QPPSPAGK
+1288 GK

-1303 EEDTTNGGNDDRKKG
+1303 TESAANGGNGDRRKG
-1318 GRNKKGRM
+1318 VRNKKDRM

-1339 ERRVLKTGVMVLIPY
+1339 ERRVIKTGVMILIPY
-1354 MLGKIN
+1354 TLGKIN
-1360 DPQADLNPGEGVNK
+1360 DAQADLNPGEGVNN
-1374 MYSAT
+1374 MYSAA
-1379 MTAYEMFG
+1379 MTAYELVG
-1387 IHIVRRAKNTVNR
+1387 VHAVRRAKNTISR
-1400 PLEADMEAIFANYR
+1400 PLEANMETIFANYR
-1414 GYLIKSIEDLGGK
+1414 DHLIKSIEDLGGK
-1427 IPAGL
+1427 VPAGL

-1438 AYANEAIRK
+1438 AYANEAIKK

-1462 LTNLYKELA
+1462 LTGLYKELA
-1471 RMGRDPFSTYINHL
+1471 RMGNNPFSTYINHL
-1485 NQLLIANGAK
+1485 NQILIANGAK

-1504 DLQAFAQ
+1504 DLQAFAL
-1511 KQLMELYKHRGSFT
+1511 KQIAELYKHRGNFT
-1525 KEQFKN
+1525 KDQFKN
-1531 LEAIYKQFFKLGKG
+1531 ILAVYKQFFSLGKG
-1545 TAFKEVRRVRLLS
+1545 TAFKDVRKISLLS
-1558 NFRFVFNTIVKQFQ
+1558 NSRFVFNTIIKQFQ

-1580 GLANV
+1580 GLSTV
-1585 LQMSRYALMAIK
+1585 LQMSRYALMALK
-1597 ATLRVIKGA
+1597 STLKVVKGS

-1616 ALKAAILAATGV
+1616 ALKASILAAAGI

-1643 GVMNVSGNILN
+1643 GVMNSSNNILN

-1669 GGRVRSWFRDPF
+1669 GGNARSWIRDPF
-1681 GIKSRTRNAVNRLKS
+1681 GIKSRTRNATNRLKT
-1696 KVKDKLKDVVKK
+1696 KVKNKLKDLVKK
-1708 TWRRLTSRFKVL
+1708 TWGGLTSKFKVL

-1725 FMRKGLGGASKVG
+1725 FMRTGINGAGKVG
-1738 KVLGKIGKVFSN
+1738 KVFGTIGKVFSN
-1750 IFNAVGMIV
+1750 VFNAVGMV
-1759 HTAINIVLIILTIF
+1759 VRAAVNTALIILTIF

-1789 ITGIFDFM
+1789 VTGIFDFM

-1812 ELYSEDMSISSELM
+1812 ELYSDDMSISSELM

-1849 KEDIETDKEFSST
+1849 KEDIETDKGFSNT

-1953 LAESTDRKHKTETM
+1953 LAESTDRKHKTETT

-2012 MSGFDPTQNS
+2012 MSGFDPTQKS

-2095 KIKSPTPETETA
+2095 KIKSPTSETETA

>member
-1 MSDNNDKQRRRKRN
+1 MSEDNGKQKRRKGN

-20 SDMAAYATDEYLAN
+20 SDMAAYATDEYLTN
-34 KKQERKIENGHTVFR
+34 KRQERKIENDHTVFR
-49 QDKKATADISDRY
+49 QDKKTIIDMSDRY

-68 FTLDGESKYKMHE
+68 STLDGESRYKIHG

-90 KESII
+90 KESIV

-104 DVAGRYAKNSEAHDQ
+104 DVAGRYTKNSEVHDQ
-119 SYAARNE
+119 SYA
-126 HVVRE
+126 
-131 ERRTFGSQESSSHP
+131 
-145 SYSSSPSQPRTQ
+145 
-157 ERQVRPEQGY
+157 
-167 VVPKSTDDSSSYG
+167 
-180 TGGRTY
+180 
-186 DKDYASRNQRVVRE
+186 
-200 ERKTLGSQEPS
+200 
-211 SHLGYSSLP
+211 
-220 SQPRVQ
+220 
-226 ERQVNPE
+226 
-233 QGYVAPKGTDDSSS
+233 
-247 YGAGSRTY
+247 
-255 GQNYTARNEHI
+255 ARNEHI

-271 RTFGSQESA
+271 RTLTNQEPA
-280 SHPSS
+280 SHSNYS
-285 SSSPSQPRMQDRQVR
+285 SSSPQPRAQDRQVK
-300 PEQRY
+300 PEQGY
-305 SAPKNTD
+305 VAPKNVD
-312 NNSSYGTGGRTYG
+312 DSSFYGTGSRSY
-325 QDYTARNEHIV
+325 DKNYAARNEHIV

-342 FGNSESASNLS
+342 FGSQEPAARLSN
-353 DGSSSPQPH
+353 DSSSPQPH
-362 MYQDRNPAHFSTRY
+362 MYKDRNPIHFSARY

-386 EQENFKRCASP
+386 EQENFKRCANS

-429 VEGVKLVENGER
+429 VEGVKLVESGER

-453 TITLTPQEKKY
+453 IITLTPQEKKY

-512 GIVTFSR
+512 GVVTFSR
-519 PVMEESLRSCL
+519 PAMEESLRSSL
-530 RDNPVTSGERI
+530 RSNPVTNGERI
-541 ILSPSERE
+541 ILSTSERE

-557 ASVIYKQCSYDP
+557 VSVIYKQCSYDP

-574 DTGVY
+574 DTGMY

-593 AISQISEKKDF
+593 AVSQISEKRNL
-604 TLRITGNEKIRLT
+604 TLKITDNERIRLT
-617 PTENYFFKSIDK
+617 PTENYFFKSINKD
-629 SNPIYQSAS
+629 NPIYQSAS
-638 YDNSERTVSKAAYAA
+638 YDNSERTVSRVAYAA
-653 IRNAGGTDASFMDG
+653 IRNAGGSDASFMDG
-667 VKSVNN
+667 VKSINN
-673 GELRFEN
+673 GELRFED
-680 GVYTGRFIDTHENTL
+680 GRYTRTSLDIHENTL
-695 PRSETIQLTMT
+695 PRSETIQLTTT
-706 EKRVFETQVSRNSP
+706 EKRVFESQISKNSP
-720 VYKRSGYDPSS
+720 VYKKSGYDPSS
-731 GRMDIRAYSVIRRAG
+731 GRMDIKAYSAIRRAG
-746 EEEGFLKGVHTIK
+746 EEEGFAKGIHTVK
-759 NDIQVYDNLMYS
+759 NNTQMYDNLMCS

-777 NLSESERK
+777 SLSESERK
-785 TFEKVSKDDQF
+785 AFERVSKNDQF
-796 RIAGYDKASGTM
+796 KVAGYDKTSGTM
-808 DMRVYAAVRDVSGGK
+808 DMRVYAAVRDVSGRK
-823 DFSDGIKN
+823 DFSDGVKN
-831 ISEKNVKLHDSLQPS
+831 ISEKNVKLHDNLQQS

-851 QMFDTRQPDKITI
+851 QMFDTRQPDKITV
-864 FSSSKEESTV
+864 FSSSKEGSTV

-886 GIFRDSWKTDHPS
+886 GIFRSNWKIDRQS
-899 GTNIVELRMGNT
+899 GINTVELRMGNT
-911 KTDRILNRSRIQ
+911 KTDRILSRSRIQ
-923 LNKPDA
+923 LSKPDA

-938 QKALMIDDDGMISA
+938 QKALMIDVDGTVNA

-988 AFLAVD
+988 AFLSVD

-1006 PSTGG
+1006 PSTGD

-1017 KKIDVPFTL
+1017 KNIDVPFTL
-1026 SEDGSNYARTLSDEK
+1026 SEDGLNYARTLSDEK

-1052 LNDKEAA
+1052 LNDKETA
-1059 VVASSITKIT
+1059 VIASSITKIT

-1091 AVYASISD
+1091 AVYASIAD

-1193 TRKGG
+1193 TRKG
-1198 RVFFGQTEVGE
+1198 RHVFFGQTEVGE

-1219 GQRNGHGKGIGQKNI
+1219 GQRNGHGKGIGQKNTSEFEI
-1234 SKFDIVYPDK
+1234 IYPDK
-1244 IDTRSGR
+1244 TDTRHGR
-1251 RRTKLPDELP
+1251 RMARISNELP
-1261 PNDGTEIPPIPPNKN
+1261 SSEGTGIPPISPNN
-1276 HPPSPTDFPDKK
+1276 D

-1303 EEDTTNGGNDDRKKG
+1303 AEDTTNNNNDNYKKSG
-1318 GRNKKGRM
+1318 ENKKGRM

-1339 ERRVLKTGVMVLIPY
+1339 ERRVIKTGVMILIPY
-1354 MLGKIN
+1354 TLGKIN
-1360 DPQADLNPGEGVNK
+1360 DSQADLNPGEGVNN
-1374 MYSAT
+1374 MYSAS
-1379 MTAYEMFG
+1379 MTAYELVG
-1387 IHIVRRAKNTVNR
+1387 VHAVRRAKNTISR
-1400 PLEADMEAIFANYR
+1400 PLEANMETIFANYR
-1414 GYLIKSIEDLGGK
+1414 GHLIKSIEDLGGK
-1427 IPAGL
+1427 VTAGL

-1438 AYANEAIRK
+1438 AYANEAIKK
-1447 LNHQKGLIPPDKLKK
+1447 LNHQKGLVSPDKLKK
-1462 LTNLYKELA
+1462 LTGLYKELA
-1471 RMGRDPFSTYINHL
+1471 RMGSNPFSTYINHL
-1485 NQLLIANGAK
+1485 NQILVANGAK

-1504 DLQAFAQ
+1504 DLQAFAL
-1511 KQLMELYKHRGSFT
+1511 KQIAELYKHRGNFT
-1525 KEQFKN
+1525 KDQFKN
-1531 LEAIYKQFFKLGKG
+1531 ILAVYKQFFSLGKG
-1545 TAFKEVRRVRLLS
+1545 TAFKDVRKISLLS
-1558 NFRFVFNTIVKQFQ
+1558 NSRFIFNTIVKQFQ

-1580 GLANV
+1580 GLSSV
-1585 LQMSRYALMAIK
+1585 LQMSRYALMALK
-1597 ATLRVIKGA
+1597 STLKVIKGS

-1616 ALKAAILAATGV
+1616 ALKAGILAATGI
-1628 GKLAEAHAATSAFAA
+1628 GKLAEAHATTSAFAA
-1643 GVMNVSGNILN
+1643 GVMSSSSNILN
-1654 GLNTVQRGANKVGRA
+1654 GLNTVQHGANTVGRA
-1669 GGRVRSWFRDPF
+1669 GKKAKSWLRDPF
-1681 GIKSRTRNAVNRLKS
+1681 GIKAKTRNATNRLRS
-1696 KVKDKLKDVVKK
+1696 KVKKKLKDLVKK
-1708 TWRRLTSRFKVL
+1708 TWGGLTSKFKVL

-1725 FMRKGLGGASKVG
+1725 FMRTGINGAGKVG
-1738 KVLGKIGKVFSN
+1738 KVFGTIGKVFSN
-1750 IFNAVGMIV
+1750 VFNAVGMV
-1759 HTAINIVLIILTIF
+1759 VRAAVNTVLIILTIF

-1789 ITGIFDFM
+1789 VTGIFDFM

-1812 ELYSEDMSISSELM
+1812 ELYSDDMSISSELM

-1849 KEDIETDKEFSST
+1849 KEDIETDKAFSNT

-1878 YDLDGTIVDKIFG
+1878 YDLDGTVVDKIFG

-1953 LAESTDRKHKTETM
+1953 LAESTDRKHKTETT

-1973 IPDYADATMEEI
+1973 IPDYANATMEEI

-2012 MSGFDPTQNS
+2012 MSGFDPTQKS

-2095 KIKSPTPETETA
+2095 KIKSPTPETEIA

>member
-1 MSDNNDKQRRRKRN
+1 MSEDNGKQKRRKGN

-20 SDMAAYATDEYLAN
+20 SDMAAYATDEYLTN
-34 KKQERKIENGHTVFR
+34 KKQERKIENDHTVFR
-49 QDKKATADISDRY
+49 QDKKTTIDMSDRY

-68 FTLDGESKYKMHE
+68 STLDGESRYKIHG

-90 KESII
+90 KESIV

-104 DVAGRYAKNSEAHDQ
+104 DVAGRYTKNSEVHDQ
-119 SYAARNE
+119 SYA
-126 HVVRE
+126 
-131 ERRTFGSQESSSHP
+131 
-145 SYSSSPSQPRTQ
+145 
-157 ERQVRPEQGY
+157 
-167 VVPKSTDDSSSYG
+167 
-180 TGGRTY
+180 
-186 DKDYASRNQRVVRE
+186 
-200 ERKTLGSQEPS
+200 
-211 SHLGYSSLP
+211 
-220 SQPRVQ
+220 
-226 ERQVNPE
+226 
-233 QGYVAPKGTDDSSS
+233 
-247 YGAGSRTY
+247 
-255 GQNYTARNEHI
+255 ARNEHI

-271 RTFGSQESA
+271 RTLTNQEPA
-280 SHPSS
+280 SHSSYS
-285 SSSPSQPRMQDRQVR
+285 SSSPQSRAQDRQVR
-300 PEQRY
+300 PEQGY
-305 SAPKNTD
+305 VAPKSTD
-312 NNSSYGTGGRTYG
+312 DSSFYGTSSRSY
-325 QDYTARNEHIV
+325 DKNYAARNEHIV

-342 FGNSESASNLS
+342 FGSQEPAARLSN
-353 DGSSSPQPH
+353 DSSSPQPH
-362 MYQDRNPAHFSTRY
+362 MYQDRNPIHFSARY

-386 EQENFKRCASP
+386 EQENFKRCANS

-429 VEGVKLVENGER
+429 VEGVKLVESGER
-441 SFGDLCTTANRH
+441 SFDDLCTTANRH
-453 TITLTPQEKKY
+453 IITLTPQEKKY

-512 GIVTFSR
+512 GVVTFSR
-519 PVMEESLRSCL
+519 PAMEESLRSSL
-530 RDNPVTSGERI
+530 RSNPVTNGERI
-541 ILSPSERE
+541 ILSTSERE

-557 ASVIYKQCSYDP
+557 VSVIYKQCSYDP

-574 DTGVY
+574 DTGMY

-593 AISQISEKKDF
+593 AVSQISEKRNL
-604 TLRITGNEKIRLT
+604 TLKITDNERIRLT
-617 PTENYFFKSIDK
+617 PTENYFFKSINKD
-629 SNPIYQSAS
+629 NPIYQSAS
-638 YDNSERTVSKAAYAA
+638 YDNSERTVSRVAYAA
-653 IRNAGGTDASFMDG
+653 IRNAGGSDASFMDG
-667 VKSVNN
+667 VKSINN
-673 GELRFEN
+673 GELRFED
-680 GVYTGRFIDTHENTL
+680 GRYTRTSLDIHENTL
-695 PRSETIQLTMT
+695 PRSETIQLTTT
-706 EKRVFETQVSRNSP
+706 EKRVFESQISKNSP
-720 VYKRSGYDPSS
+720 VYKKSGYDPSS
-731 GRMDIRAYSVIRRAG
+731 GRMDIKAYSAIRRAG
-746 EEEGFLKGVHTIK
+746 EEEGFAKGIHTVK
-759 NDIQVYDNLMYS
+759 NNTQMYDNLMCS

-777 NLSESERK
+777 SLSESERK
-785 TFEKVSKDDQF
+785 AFERVSKNDQF
-796 RIAGYDKASGTM
+796 KVAGYDKTSGTM
-808 DMRVYAAVRDVSGGK
+808 DMRVYAAVRDVSGRK
-823 DFSDGIKN
+823 DFSDGVKN
-831 ISEKNVKLHDSLQPS
+831 ISEKNVKLHDNLQPS

-851 QMFDTRQPDKITI
+851 QMFDTRQPDKITV
-864 FSSSKEESTV
+864 FSSSKEGSTV

-886 GIFRDSWKTDHPS
+886 GIFRSNWKIDRQS
-899 GTNIVELRMGNT
+899 GINTVELRMGNT
-911 KTDRILNRSRIQ
+911 KTDRILSRSRIQ
-923 LNKPDA
+923 LSKPDA

-938 QKALMIDDDGMISA
+938 QKALIIDVDGTVNA

-988 AFLAVD
+988 AFLSVD

-1006 PSTGG
+1006 PSTGD

-1017 KKIDVPFTL
+1017 KNIDVPFTL
-1026 SEDGSNYARTLSDEK
+1026 SEDGLNYARTLSDEK

-1052 LNDKEAA
+1052 LNDKETA
-1059 VVASSITKIT
+1059 VIASSITKIT

-1091 AVYASISD
+1091 AVYASIAD

-1219 GQRNGHGKGIGQKNI
+1219 GQRNGHGKGIGQKNTSEFEI
-1234 SKFDIVYPDK
+1234 IYPDK
-1244 IDTRSGR
+1244 VDTVSGR
-1251 RRTKLPDELP
+1251 RRTRIPDELSP
-1261 PNDGTEIPPIPPNKN
+1261 SDGTGMPPIPPNKDQ
-1276 HPPSPTDFPDKK
+1276 PPSPT
-1288 QPPSPAGK
+1288 GK

-1303 EEDTTNGGNDDRKKG
+1303 TESAANGGNGDRRKG
-1318 GRNKKGRM
+1318 VRNKKDRM

-1339 ERRVLKTGVMVLIPY
+1339 ERRVIKTGVMILIPY
-1354 MLGKIN
+1354 TLGKIN
-1360 DPQADLNPGEGVNK
+1360 DAQADLNPGEGVNN
-1374 MYSAT
+1374 MYSAS
-1379 MTAYEMFG
+1379 MTAYELVG
-1387 IHIVRRAKNTVNR
+1387 VHAVRRAKNTISR
-1400 PLEADMEAIFANYR
+1400 PLEANMETVFANYR
-1414 GYLIKSIEDLGGK
+1414 GHLIKSIEDLGGK
-1427 IPAGL
+1427 VPAGL

-1438 AYANEAIRK
+1438 AYANEAIKK
-1447 LNHQKGLIPPDKLKK
+1447 LNHQKGLVSPDKLKK
-1462 LTNLYKELA
+1462 LTGLYKELA
-1471 RMGRDPFSTYINHL
+1471 RMGSNPFSTYINHL
-1485 NQLLIANGAK
+1485 NQILVANGAK

-1504 DLQAFAQ
+1504 DLQAFAL
-1511 KQLMELYKHRGSFT
+1511 KQIAELYKHRGNFT
-1525 KEQFKN
+1525 KDQFKN
-1531 LEAIYKQFFKLGKG
+1531 ILAVYKQFFSLGKG
-1545 TAFKEVRRVRLLS
+1545 TAFKDVRKISLLS
-1558 NFRFVFNTIVKQFQ
+1558 NSRFVFNTIIKQFQ

-1580 GLANV
+1580 GLSNV
-1585 LQMSRYALMAIK
+1585 LQMSRYALMALK
-1597 ATLRVIKGA
+1597 STLKVIKGS

-1616 ALKAAILAATGV
+1616 ALKAGILAASGI

-1643 GVMNVSGNILN
+1643 GVMSSSSNILN
-1654 GLNTVQRGANKVGRA
+1654 GLNTVQHGANTVGHA
-1669 GGRVRSWFRDPF
+1669 GKKARSWLRDPF
-1681 GIKSRTRNAVNRLKS
+1681 GIKARTRNATNRLKS
-1696 KVKDKLKDVVKK
+1696 KVKKKLKDLVKK
-1708 TWRRLTSRFKVL
+1708 KWGGLTSRFKVL

-1725 FMRKGLGGASKVG
+1725 FVRTGINGAGKVG
-1738 KVLGKIGKVFSN
+1738 KVFGTIGKVFSN
-1750 IFNAVGMIV
+1750 VFNAVGMV
-1759 HTAINIVLIILTIF
+1759 VRAAVNTVLIILTIF

-1789 ITGIFDFM
+1789 VTGIFDFM

-1812 ELYSEDMSISSELM
+1812 ELYSDDMSISSELM

-1849 KEDIETDKEFSST
+1849 KEDIETDKGFSNT

-1953 LAESTDRKHKTETM
+1953 LAESTDRKHKTETT

>member
-1 MSDNNDKQRRRKRN
+1 MSEDNGKQRRRKRN

-20 SDMAAYATDEYLAN
+20 SDMAAYATDEYLTN
-34 KKQERKIENGHTVFR
+34 KKQERKIENDHTVFR
-49 QDKKATADISDRY
+49 QDKKTTIDISDRY

-68 FTLDGESKYKMHE
+68 STLDGESRYKIHG

-90 KESII
+90 KESIV

-104 DVAGRYAKNSEAHDQ
+104 DVAGRYTKNSEFHDQ
-119 SYAARNE
+119 SYA
-126 HVVRE
+126 
-131 ERRTFGSQESSSHP
+131 
-145 SYSSSPSQPRTQ
+145 
-157 ERQVRPEQGY
+157 
-167 VVPKSTDDSSSYG
+167 
-180 TGGRTY
+180 
-186 DKDYASRNQRVVRE
+186 
-200 ERKTLGSQEPS
+200 
-211 SHLGYSSLP
+211 
-220 SQPRVQ
+220 
-226 ERQVNPE
+226 
-233 QGYVAPKGTDDSSS
+233 
-247 YGAGSRTY
+247 
-255 GQNYTARNEHI
+255 ARNEHI

-271 RTFGSQESA
+271 RTLTNQEPA
-280 SHPSS
+280 SHSNYS
-285 SSSPSQPRMQDRQVR
+285 SSSPQPRAQDRQIK
-300 PEQRY
+300 PEHGY
-305 SAPKNTD
+305 VASKNVD
-312 NNSSYGTGGRTYG
+312 DSSFYGTGSRSY
-325 QDYTARNEHIV
+325 DKNYAARNEHVV

-342 FGNSESASNLS
+342 FGSQEPAARLSN
-353 DGSSSPQPH
+353 DSSSPQPH
-362 MYQDRNPAHFSTRY
+362 MYQDRNPIHFSARY

-386 EQENFKRCASP
+386 EQENFKRCANS

-429 VEGVKLVENGER
+429 VEGVKLVESGER

-512 GIVTFSR
+512 GVVTFSR
-519 PVMEESLRSCL
+519 PAMEESLRSSL
-530 RDNPVTSGERI
+530 RSNPVTNGERI

-549 TFEKNISD
+549 TFEKNISGV
-557 ASVIYKQCSYDP
+557 SVIYRQCGYDP
-569 SSGTM
+569 FSGTM
-574 DTGVY
+574 DTDVY

-593 AISQISEKKDF
+593 AVSQISEKRDLPLK
-604 TLRITGNEKIRLT
+604 ITDHERVRLT
-617 PTENYFFKSIDK
+617 PTENYFFKSINKD
-629 SNPIYQSAS
+629 NPIYQSAS
-638 YDNSERTVSKAAYAA
+638 YDNSERTVSRVAYAA
-653 IRNAGGTDASFMDG
+653 IRNAGGSDASFMDG
-667 VKSVNN
+667 VKSINN
-673 GELRFEN
+673 GELRFED
-680 GVYTGRFIDTHENTL
+680 GRYIRTSLDIHENTL
-695 PRSETIQLTMT
+695 PRSETIQLTTT
-706 EKRVFETQVSRNSP
+706 EKRVFESQISKNSP
-720 VYKRSGYDPSS
+720 VYKKSGYDPSS
-731 GRMDIRAYSVIRRAG
+731 GRMDIKAYSAIRRAG
-746 EEEGFLKGVHTIK
+746 GEEGFVKGIHTVK
-759 NDIQVYDNLMYS
+759 NDTQMYDNLMCS

-777 NLSESERK
+777 SLSESERK
-785 TFEKVSKDDQF
+785 VFERVSKNDQF
-796 RIAGYDKASGTM
+796 KVAGYDKTSGTM
-808 DMRVYAAVRDVSGGK
+808 DMRVYAAVRDVSGRK
-823 DFSDGIKN
+823 DFSDGVKN
-831 ISEKNVKLHDSLQPS
+831 ISEKNVKLHDNLQPS

-851 QMFDTRQPDKITI
+851 QMFDTRQPDKITV
-864 FSSSKEESTV
+864 FSSLKEGSTV

-886 GIFRDSWKTDHPS
+886 GIFRSNWKIDRQS
-899 GTNIVELRMGNT
+899 GINTVELRMGNT
-911 KTDRILNRSRIQ
+911 KTDRILSRSRIQ
-923 LNKPDA
+923 LSKPDA

-938 QKALMIDDDGMISA
+938 QKALMIDVDGTVNA

-988 AFLAVD
+988 AFLSVD
-994 VSNDGKSYSYGM
+994 ISNDGKSYSYGM
-1006 PSTGG
+1006 PSTGD

-1017 KKIDVPFTL
+1017 KNIDVPFTL
-1026 SEDGSNYARTLSDEK
+1026 SEDGLNYARTLSDEK

-1052 LNDKEAA
+1052 LNDKETA
-1059 VVASSITKIT
+1059 VIASSITKIT

-1091 AVYASISD
+1091 AVYASIAD

-1234 SKFDIVYPDK
+1234 SEFEIIYPDK
-1244 IDTRSGR
+1244 TDTRHGR
-1251 RRTKLPDELP
+1251 RMARISNELP
-1261 PNDGTEIPPIPPNKN
+1261 SSEGTEIPPIPPNKDQ
-1276 HPPSPTDFPDKK
+1276 PPSPT
-1288 QPPSPAGK
+1288 GK

-1303 EEDTTNGGNDDRKKG
+1303 TESAANGGNGDRRKG
-1318 GRNKKGRM
+1318 VRNKKDRM

-1339 ERRVLKTGVMVLIPY
+1339 ERRVIKTGVMILIPY
-1354 MLGKIN
+1354 TLGKIN
-1360 DPQADLNPGEGVNK
+1360 DAQADLNPGEGVNN
-1374 MYSAT
+1374 MYIAA
-1379 MTAYEMFG
+1379 MTAYELVG
-1387 IHIVRRAKNTVNR
+1387 VHAVRRAKNTISR
-1400 PLEADMEAIFANYR
+1400 PLEANMETIFANYR
-1414 GYLIKSIEDLGGK
+1414 DHLIKSIEDLGGK
-1427 IPAGL
+1427 VPAGL

-1438 AYANEAIRK
+1438 AYANEAIKK

-1462 LTNLYKELA
+1462 LTGLYKELA
-1471 RMGRDPFSTYINHL
+1471 RMGNNPFSTYINHL
-1485 NQLLIANGAK
+1485 NQILIANGAK

-1504 DLQAFAQ
+1504 DLQAFAL
-1511 KQLMELYKHRGSFT
+1511 KQIAKLYKHRGSFT
-1525 KEQFKN
+1525 KDQFN
-1531 LEAIYKQFFKLGKG
+1531 NILAVYKQFFSLGKG
-1545 TAFKEVRRVRLLS
+1545 TAFKDVRKISLLS
-1558 NFRFVFNTIVKQFQ
+1558 NSRFVFNTITKQFQ

-1580 GLANV
+1580 GLSIV
-1585 LQMSRYALMAIK
+1585 LQMSRYALMALK
-1597 ATLRVIKGA
+1597 STLKVVKGS

-1616 ALKAAILAATGV
+1616 ALKASILAAAGI
-1628 GKLAEAHAATSAFAA
+1628 GKLAEAHAATSAFAT
-1643 GVMNVSGNILN
+1643 GVMNTSGNILN
-1654 GLNTVQRGANKVGRA
+1654 GLNTIQRGANKVGRA
-1669 GGRVRSWFRDPF
+1669 GSRTRSWIRDPF
-1681 GIKSRTRNAVNRLKS
+1681 GVKSKTRNATNRLKS
-1696 KVKDKLKDVVKK
+1696 KVKNKLKDLAKK
-1708 TWRRLTSRFKVL
+1708 TWGGLASRFKVL

-1725 FMRKGLGGASKVG
+1725 FVRTGINGAGKVG
-1738 KVLGKIGKVFSN
+1738 KVFGTIGKVFSN
-1750 IFNAVGMIV
+1750 VFNAVGMV
-1759 HTAINIVLIILTIF
+1759 VRAAVNTVLIILTIF

-1789 ITGIFDFM
+1789 VTGIFDFM

-1812 ELYSEDMSISSELM
+1812 ELYSDDMSISSELM

-1849 KEDIETDKEFSST
+1849 KEDIETDKEFSNT

-1878 YDLDGTIVDKIFG
+1878 YDLDGTVVDKIFG

-1953 LAESTDRKHKTETM
+1953 LAESTDRKHKTETT

-1973 IPDYADATMEEI
+1973 IPDYANATMEEI